1 MAKKKQALSTPLEFS
16 DFDSALK
23 AYSDFGTRYGP
34 YRAMTSMDSTQ
45 EPEPAKSRGL
55 LAVANDTV
63 IEAANAAAGGL
74 SSAANFIKPGNAVS
88 GWIDKNIIQA
98 GEESQSDVVKAS
110 KKKFRE
116 GVANADG
123 VMGELG
129 AVGGYIV
136 ENPLLAAAQAAGS
149 FVGPGAA
156 VKGAGMAARAAGLG
170 AKGIERAGRAGG
182 VAAGAAMA
190 GGDAAGTAYDLAIKA
205 GATEEEATAAAR
217 QASVIPALVGGA
229 GGAFGAEKLL
239 AGAKGFGGGAAAR
252 AAKTGLSEAAQEA
265 VEEGVTQYEG
275 QRAAIPFDPSI
286 DPSKGVA
293 AAAGMGAALG
303 GMTGAGTS
311 LLTGGHGAGQT
322 AVNPLDEAINLRA
335 AESGAPSQPLA
346 LPAPTITVDG
356 TGVARTADDR
366 NTMLQRGADGS
377 FVDVTEVPGQ
387 APLPD
392 PEMLALPAPVIQV
405 DGVGNAITSEDRNA
419 QAQQDLEARAARRQR
434 LDSGDILDVTPVPH
448 SPGFVPPEP
457 VPAPVVPERGA
468 LSRAANLGAAAT
480 QQAAPAMPTLGAQN
494 NEQPDVAVQ
503 GIDADTGEITAEAR
517 AGQIQEHLDFLSQMG
532 RTQGWTNEALAKR
545 TALQQELDLLSP
557 AQRMADLNDQAAEAE
572 ARAADWAGRQYRP
585 NPTELPEHAA
595 KGGPADIQEANEQR
609 RLKNIQQ
616 AQQEAAAARAQV
628 DQVEGEGNAQAQLA
642 AQQDR
647 ATRAAQAAPDILNK
661 QGKPFTVKLP
671 AVKAAQA
678 AGAGWEPVKVDGGY
692 VVRQVQSTD
701 TPAPAATK
709 AAAPAVQEATAK
721 AEEIAREGNAQRQQ
735 TAQADQDA
743 GARWDAMQPDAQR
756 AVLAAVPKMAK
767 VIRQNLEGKA
777 WEKMSAGNR
786 EKVLSAMNSEA
797 ASAQQQKKV
806 EEKPIEGKDLGNGW
820 AAFAPESG
828 TKAVPRAQMPQI
840 KAEHRGAMVNFM
852 NARGIAHQE
861 ETVPAASLKPT
872 QAEFSREKVQKALG
886 YEGGDRSILVS
897 QDGHVL
903 DGHHQW
909 MAAREQGKDVKTI
922 RLDAPIE
929 RLLEAAHEFPSS
941 STSGGAT
948 DPKTAD
954 TGSGATFT
962 PSVGTAVEITSGL
975 YQGNSGTVES
985 ISDTGRVVVRG
996 NNSLATGF
1004 ATTASDLA
1012 PSAQQAPTSGQFP
1025 LADADRSYSGIS
1037 RSGSRSAK
1045 ADRDAFEQFMAKAE
1059 QSGASVATTEAQRQA
1074 ASAALESL
1082 RTDYLAQYRS
1092 LMNTRSGAY
1101 SGFVAGRSNLNSKQ
1115 ANSRNAALD
1124 KAMQRFDTWT
1134 AENANRVHKAVLAA
1148 RTPEQVKADRDAAA
1162 AQIQEKADKKAA
1174 NLKATLLKFLSF
1186 KSGESMPYGKNAII
1200 TRVSYD
1206 RDGYPSSLTF
1216 KMADGSP
1223 LTDDKLDLLGTL
1235 KDKGETLEQA
1245 KARIRG
1251 LVDEVRAENP
1261 ELTRDIGAIRAAA
1274 SGKAAKPKSVP
1285 TKIAE
1290 AEAARADYFTP
1301 GNIVKSYIGNDRVI
1315 AYTPPDAQGVWSVTV
1330 QAVEKDGNA
1339 WVDVPS
1345 EAQRTHA
1352 TEPDARALTA
1362 GPVQR
1367 APAKD
1372 NQATPKAEAGPV
1384 SYLGRHNA
1392 IEDGIS
1398 SGQLALGDYK
1408 SAFAELESNQD
1419 AVLSELRQL
1428 TKDKLLR
1435 AGGPAF
1441 AYRMGSEKKEA
1452 IVLAVYQKMLDTY
1465 ALGRSYGPSFQILSA
1480 ANIAKNKAEKA
1491 QALRELV
1498 GNTKAE
1504 DLAARAAE
1512 IKAMRDEFKAKRAAE
1527 ADALTNPKTLQDYRG
1542 FMSHWVDQGDTS
1554 EAAYLRLT
1562 PEQRQ
1567 QFDALEAEQTKDQ
1580 REAEKR
1586 RARVTVQSA
1595 GNTTAGEIIAT
1606 KHTKHGHDLF
1616 VVQLAE
1622 RVERDAYDTLN
1633 SSAKRLGGSY
1643 SSYRGNGAVPGF
1655 QFRTRE
1661 AAEAFQKLVAG
1672 DTAQAQDLA
1681 NQRRDAFDDDKSQ
1694 SAAERLRTM
1703 AEALDERATESLGAD
1718 RKANTARR
1726 ARFAA
1731 SAEAA
1736 ARLQQALAGTM
1747 RNIAQAIEE
1756 GRAKFLDGVRQRVQ
1770 VEYLMAQLRN
1780 AKSNQLDAKYPN
1792 YGERMNRA
1800 GEPIDGQTVDF
1811 AQFPRFEMYRSD
1823 LASLARQLQE
1833 IEGGKKMGA
1842 ALGRLADDVTDAY
1855 TTWAKENLL
1864 RVSHFGSGDQL
1875 AEYASRDDAERA
1887 IKRSGLVGKAIVL
1900 PIKRGQNRVVLSPG
1914 EAMQRGLWQ
1923 GDGDKRIRLGMEFVE
1938 DLLKLGKRKGSK
1950 ALSLPWQLESA
1961 YENRSRLQR
1970 MGIQT
1975 PAEFRSALREL
1986 ASLQQEMGSPDRI
1999 KEMERAM
2006 VGRANDGLDFFPTS
2020 PAVVQSMLDAAEITE
2035 GMAVLEPSAGMGH
2048 IADAI
2053 VAESGAW
2060 PDVVELSPSRRE
2072 LLEAKGFHLAEA
2084 NDFLQMEPRRFFTFG
2099 DTFRAPDGVEGV
2111 MRGSGGM
2118 GSQRVRLVDRDGNG
2132 LGFYDRNDLTGLA
2145 QNGSWS
2151 GYDRIIMNP
2160 PFSDGRDIQHVMHAY
2175 SLLRPGGRIVAIM
2188 GEGAFFQ
2195 SNKRAEGFR
2204 EWLDERGAT
2213 NEKLPD
2219 GSFMDP
2225 SLPVNTGVS
2234 ARMVVIDKPATPEAG
2249 DSDTRFRRQDAD
2261 ADFDVDGFLQAMN
2274 DGQPVAQAR
2283 AEAVSA
2289 VQKTAD
2295 AIRAGWANGPEV
2307 TVVYDMADP
2316 AIPAA
2321 ARRADQAQ
2329 RSGGADGDPE
2339 GFYYGGKAYLLAS
2352 QLHTDKDVAR
2362 VLMHEALG
2370 HHGLRGVFGTGL
2382 DSVLEQIVAVRR
2394 GDVRRKAAEYGLDYD
2409 KPAHRLQAAEEV
2421 LAEWAQSRPE
2431 MGFVRRAVAAVRS
2444 WLRQHVPGFK
2454 GMRVTDDELIRAYI
2468 LPARGWV
2475 ERGAGAGMARDIAFS
2490 RTSATS
2496 MPDAIIG
2503 STLGT
2508 ASSHPD
2514 YAAAKGGDIEA
2525 AVRLAKD
2532 LVTPELLAKVKAVI
2546 GDSKPLVV
2554 PVAAEEAAG
2563 RNKIPRASAEVLALR
2578 LGLDTAFDIVQA
2590 NRARRTGMDGLDRLF
2605 APVDFEGAVE
2615 PGSYLLLDDTLTQ
2628 GGTFAA
2634 LASHIRE
2641 GGGTVAGV
2649 IALTVKQYSAKI
2661 QPSAETL
2668 ASLRQ
2673 KHGDLE
2679 NEFRAATGY
2688 GFDSLTESEARYLA
2702 RYEPADRL
2710 RDRISEEGRRGRA
2723 RQDQGDSGPGAVSD
2737 GPLFSRSRLADIKD
2751 SALTQLDSILSH
2763 PGKVSMWDK
2772 TVGTMRHLAERNPFF
2787 KPVYESAQQNID
2799 DVSMLA
2805 NDAADQ
2811 APRIL
2816 PRVDSMG
2823 DILGKNRKR
2832 PVSAADNKA
2841 VARPLF
2847 EGTLLWA
2854 RDINGQ
2860 ATLVEDLTK
2869 KYANLSAHNKA
2880 AMLLKANRIDAG
2892 VLAMWQG
2899 LPAQQYEKLIDSRFE
2914 SKILK
2919 AGVVW
2924 SDKEL
2929 QSQFGATPDQIS
2941 LYREARAA
2949 IDRSIDMTARADMMR
2964 TLGDEYAAM
2973 RDAVLEQP
2981 SMDSAAQL
2989 LLDML
2994 EQDAKAV
3001 PDNRDRLAVQMQQIR
3016 KRLEDAKALQDSG
3029 YAPLSRFGRYTV
3041 DVVDAAGERQY
3052 FGMYETIRE
3061 ANTAARNFRLTFPD
3075 AKVEQGTM
3083 SQQAYKLFAGVTP
3096 ESLELFGN
3104 MLGLD
3109 SEGNEAQDKAFQEYL
3124 KLTKNNHSALKR
3136 MIHRKGTSGFSE
3148 DVGRVVANFV
3158 YSNARQAAAGLNVG
3172 TLDKAINAIPKDQG
3186 ELKDLAMG
3194 LRSYIQDP
3202 QEEGQAVR
3210 GMLFAQY
3217 LGGSLASAFVNM
3229 TQPFQVTLPWLSQYG
3244 GMKKAGAQLAR
3255 ALKDMGTRGFQYEA
3269 DLAKALQSAE
3279 DDGVVSPQEIHQ
3291 LMSQARGA
3299 GALRAGDGTAA
3310 GNARATAA
3318 NAWERTK
3325 VAWGQPFALAEQFN
3339 RRSTFIA
3346 SYRLAKEQGIQNPS
3360 AFARKAVLD
3369 TQFVYSKAVKPQWAR
3384 GTIGGT
3390 LFTFK
3395 TYSVSYLEL
3404 MQRMWNQ
3411 GQAGSPERAAGRR
3424 AVGWSIAMLMLM
3436 GGAGGLPFAED
3447 VEDLIDAGGQLMGYS
3462 MSVKQWRKQLMQD
3475 VLGKDLAEFIEQGVS
3490 GLPGAPIDI
3499 SGRLGMGNLIPGT
3512 GLFLEKRDHSRDL
3525 LEIIGPAGDLI
3536 QRAATGARKALTGDI
3551 AGAAL
3556 EVSPTA
3562 VRNAAKGYDMADS
3575 GVYKDSKGR
3584 KVIDVTLGEA
3594 VAKAVGFQPK
3604 SVAETQ
3610 EATATEQNLI
3620 GQNRAMKERLTAD
3633 MAQAVY
3639 DKDGE
3644 KQGEIRERMRN
3655 WNRRNPESP
3664 LTIDMLAVRRRV
3676 IKMRQ
3681 TKAERV
3687 AAAAPKSIRA
3697 SVRQSLAEAQG
3708 PTTAP

>member
-1 MAKKKQALSTPLEFS
+1 MSKKKTPTPRALSSFDDLDAAGIGAGYVSPFTPGAAPAA
-16 DFDSALK
+16 D
-23 AYSDFGTRYGP
+23 
-34 YRAMTSMDSTQ
+34 
-45 EPEPAKSRGL
+45 EPPKSRGL
-55 LAVANDTV
+55 MAVANDTV

-116 GVANADG
+116 GVENADG

-129 AVGGYIV
+129 AVGSYIA

-156 VKGAGMAARAAGLG
+156 VKGAGMAARAAGM
-170 AKGIERAGRAGG
+170 ASKGIERAGRAGG

-311 LLTGGHGAGQT
+311 LLTGGHGAGQ
-322 AVNPLDEAINLRA
+322 APGNPLDEAIAVGNK
-335 AESGAPSQPLA
+335 GAQSQADTQQAQGAVSSVTDSQVLQPIGGSA
-346 LPAPTITVDG
+346 DWATTP
-356 TGVARTADDR
+356 GVAANVEPVASSSRQAQLKLLQDLSAVAKVAQGDDR
-366 NTMLQRGADGS
+366 KDALELLGALQRGAMPAH
-377 FVDVTEVPGQ
+377 VQRYVEGQ
-387 APLPD
+387 AQALVSAFPPD
-392 PEMLALPAPVIQV
+392 ALLPAPERGQPLDFSAQDIP
-405 DGVGNAITSEDRNA
+405 DFKTELGAAPDWSYDPRMLMDRPFETSGMH
-419 QAQQDLEARAARRQR
+419 LARRGNGMDGIAPPV
-434 LDSGDILDVTPVPH
+434 LDHDAVQQKTGLAMPPQLDTGRIEVDTGLPPLSVAKPERQWDTGGLTLADRDTPL
-448 SPGFVPPEP
+448 P
-457 VPAPVVPERGA
+457 VLKPRGA

-480 QQAAPAMPTLGAQN
+480 QQAAPAMLALGTQN
-494 NEQPDVAVQ
+494 NERPEVSAQ
-503 GIDADTGEITAEAR
+503 GIDAETGEISPEER
-517 AGQIQEHLDFLSQMG
+517 AGQIQEHLNFLSLMG
-532 RTQGWTNEALAKR
+532 RNQGWTNEALAQR

-557 AQRMADLNDQAAEAE
+557 AQRMADLQDQAAEAE
-572 ARAADWAGRQYRP
+572 ARAADWSGRQYRP

-595 KGGPADIQEANEQR
+595 KGGPVDIQEANEQR

-647 ATRAAQAAPDILNK
+647 AARVAQAAPDILNK
-661 QGKPFTVKLP
+661 QGKPFTVTLP

-678 AGAGWEPVKVDGGY
+678 AGAGWEPVKVEGGY
-692 VVRQVQSTD
+692 VVRQVQPTD
-701 TPAPAATK
+701 SPAPAAPTEPK
-709 AAAPAVQEATAK
+709 VPAPAAQAATGK

-735 TAQADQDA
+735 VAQADQDA
-743 GARWDAMQPDAQR
+743 GARWDAMQPDVQR

-797 ASAQQQKKV
+797 FIAMQKSNEAIKEVAKSSAVQSPVDYEAQVAELLDPKHPRAEVTIAAGDEIPESVLRAQTSRRNDPGYVMKPGKGGTVLLTSSTKNAQPAAPKV
-806 EEKPIEGKDLGNGW
+806 EGKDLGNGW
-820 AAFAPESG
+820 AAFAPDSG

-861 ETVPAASLKPT
+861 ETVPASSLKPT
-872 QAEFSREKVQKALG
+872 QAEFSREKVKKALG

-922 RLDAPIE
+922 RLDAPIDQ
-929 RLLEAAHEFPSS
+929 LLEAAHEFPSS
-941 STSGGAT
+941 STSGGAVDSKAAGT
-948 DPKTAD
+948 ER
-954 TGSGATFT
+954 SGAAFT
-962 PSVGTAVEITSGL
+962 PSVGAVVEITSGL
-975 YQGNSGTVES
+975 YKGHRGTVES
-985 ISDTGRVVVRG
+985 VSDTGRVVVRG
-996 NNSLATGF
+996 DNALGTGYS
-1004 ATTASDLA
+1004 TTADELA
-1012 PSAQQAPTSGQFP
+1012 PA
-1025 LADADRSYSGIS
+1025 
-1037 RSGSRSAK
+1037 AK
-1045 ADRDAFEQFMAKAE
+1045 
-1059 QSGASVATTEAQRQA
+1059 STP
-1074 ASAALESL
+1074 
-1082 RTDYLAQYRS
+1082 
-1092 LMNTRSGAY
+1092 
-1101 SGFVAGRSNLNSKQ
+1101 
-1115 ANSRNAALD
+1115 
-1124 KAMQRFDTWT
+1124 
-1134 AENANRVHKAVLAA
+1134 A
-1148 RTPEQVKADRDAAA
+1148 RKPRA
-1162 AQIQEKADKKAA
+1162 AQDGDAEK
-1174 NLKATLLKFLSF
+1174 
-1186 KSGESMPYGKNAII
+1186 
-1200 TRVSYD
+1200 
-1206 RDGYPSSLTF
+1206 
-1216 KMADGSP
+1216 
-1223 LTDDKLDLLGTL
+1223 
-1235 KDKGETLEQA
+1235 
-1245 KARIRG
+1245 
-1251 LVDEVRAENP
+1251 
-1261 ELTRDIGAIRAAA
+1261 
-1274 SGKAAKPKSVP
+1274 
-1285 TKIAE
+1285 
-1290 AEAARADYFTP
+1290 ARADYFIP
-1301 GNIVKSYIGNDRVI
+1301 GNIVKSYGGHDRVI
-1315 AYTPPDAQGVWSVTV
+1315 AYTAPDADGQWSVKV
-1330 QAVEKDGNA
+1330 QAVRKEGDA
-1339 WVDVPS
+1339 WVNEPN
-1345 EAQRTHA
+1345 EGARTHS
-1352 TEPDARALTA
+1352 TPPDARALKA

-1367 APAKD
+1367 APAKES
-1372 NQATPKAEAGPV
+1372 QAAPKAEAEAV
-1384 SYLGRHNA
+1384 SFLGRHNT

-1398 SGQLALGDYK
+1398 SGQLALDDYK

-1419 AVLSELRQL
+1419 AVLSELQQL

-1441 AYRMGSEKKEA
+1441 AYRMGSEKKDA
-1452 IVLAVYQKMLDTY
+1452 IVLAAYQKMLDTY
-1465 ALGRSYGPSFQILSA
+1465 ALGRSYGPGIQFLSA
-1480 ANIAKNKAEKA
+1480 ANIAKNKADKA

-1498 GNTKAE
+1498 GNTTAE

-1512 IKAMRDEFKAKRAAE
+1512 IKALREEFKAQRTAE
-1527 ADALTNPKTLQDYRG
+1527 AEALANPKTLQDFRG
-1542 FMSHWVDQGDTS
+1542 FMSHWADQGETS
-1554 EAAYLRLT
+1554 QAAYLRLT

-1567 QFDALEAEQTKDQ
+1567 KFDALEAEQTKDQ

-1681 NQRRDAFDDDKSQ
+1681 NQRRDAFEDDKSQ
-1694 SAAERLRTM
+1694 TTVERLRAM
-1703 AEALDERATESLGAD
+1703 AEALDQGADEQLGAD
-1718 RKANTARR
+1718 RKTNTSRR
-1726 ARFAA
+1726 ARMANAA
-1731 SAEAA
+1731 EDA
-1736 ARLQQALAGTM
+1736 ARGSKAYAGTM
-1747 RNIAQAIEE
+1747 RNLADAIEA
-1756 GRAKFLDGVRQRVQ
+1756 GRVQFLDGVRTKTQLSQLLQALGSAKVQ
-1770 VEYLMAQLRN
+1770 QLMAKHGSWAAVEEN
-1780 AKSNQLDAKYPN
+1780 KHAPMDA
-1792 YGERMNRA
+1792 
-1800 GEPIDGQTVDF
+1800 QTVDF
-1811 AQFPRFEMYRSD
+1811 AEFPRFTMYRSD
-1823 LASLARQLQE
+1823 LAGLARQLLE
-1833 IEGGKKMGA
+1833 IDGGKKIGA
-1842 ALGRLADDVTDAY
+1842 SLARLADDVTDAY
-1855 TTWAKENLL
+1855 TSWAKDNLL
-1864 RVSHFGSGDQL
+1864 SVSHFGNKTKGSFAD
-1875 AEYASRDDAERA
+1875 YASKDLAERA
-1887 IKRSGLVGKAIVL
+1887 IRKSDLVGKAVVL
-1900 PIKRGQNRVVLSPG
+1900 QIKRGQNRVILSPG
-1914 EAMQRGLWQ
+1914 EAMQQGLWQ
-1923 GDGDKRIRLGMEFVE
+1923 GDGDKRIQLGMPFVE
-1938 DLLKLGKRKGSK
+1938 DLAKLGKRKGSK
-1950 ALSLPWQLESA
+1950 VLALPWQLESTL
-1961 YENRSRLQR
+1961 EKRQRLQR

-1986 ASLQQEMGSPDRI
+1986 QNLRQERAEPDRI
-1999 KEMERAM
+1999 KQLERSM
-2006 VGRANDGLDFFPTS
+2006 VGRSNDGLDFFPTG
-2020 PAVVQSMLDAAEITE
+2020 AAATEAAIDAAEIQP
-2035 GMAVLEPSAGMGH
+2035 GMEVLEPHAGMAH

-2053 VAESGAW
+2053 REQTGVEPDVAE
-2060 PDVVELSPSRRE
+2060 LSNTRRE
-2072 LLEAKGFHLAEA
+2072 LLEAKGYNLVGS
-2084 NDFLQMEPRRFFTFG
+2084 DFLELQG
-2099 DTFRAPDGVEGV
+2099 K
-2111 MRGSGGM
+2111 
-2118 GSQRVRLVDRDGNG
+2118 Q
-2132 LGFYDRNDLTGLA
+2132 
-2145 QNGSWS
+2145 
-2151 GYDRIIMNP
+2151 YDRIVMNP
-2160 PFSDGRDIQHVMHAY
+2160 PFSNGRDIQHVQHAY
-2175 SLLRPGGRIVAIM
+2175 GLLKPGGRLVAIV

-2234 ARMVVIDKPATPEAG
+2234 ARMVVIDKPAIQAAG

-2289 VQKTAD
+2289 VQKTVD

-2382 DSVLEQIVAVRR
+2382 DSVLKQIVSVRR
-2394 GDVRRKAAEYGLDYD
+2394 GDVRRKAVEYGLLD
-2409 KPAHRLQAAEEV
+2409 KKKLGDVALDDATADQIWNAMTPEHRLQAAEEV

-2431 MGFVRRAVAAVRS
+2431 MGFVRRAVAAIRS
-2444 WLRQHVPGFK
+2444 WLRQHVARFK
-2454 GMRVTDDELIRAYI
+2454 SSEVTDDEIIRSFI
-2468 LPARGWV
+2468 LPARSWV
-2475 ERGAGAGMARDIAFS
+2475 ERGAGAGMAGDIAFS

-2503 STLGT
+2503 STLGS

-2514 YAAAKGGDIEA
+2514 YAAAKAGDIEA
-2525 AVRLAKD
+2525 AFRLAQD
-2532 LVTPELLAKVKAVI
+2532 IVTPELVAKVRAAI
-2546 GDSKPLVV
+2546 GDSKPVVV
-2554 PVAAEEAAG
+2554 PVAAEEATG
-2563 RNKIPRASAEVLALR
+2563 RNRIPVAAAGVLAQR
-2578 LGLDTAFDIVQA
+2578 LGLSTSGAIVQA
-2590 NRARRTGMDGLDRLF
+2590 NRAHRTGMDGLDRIF
-2605 APVDFEGAVE
+2605 APVDFAGAVE
-2615 PGSYLLLDDTLTQ
+2615 AKPYLLVDDTLTQ

-2649 IALTVKQYSAKI
+2649 IALTGKQYSAKI
-2661 QPSAETL
+2661 QPSAEIL

-2688 GFDSLTESEARYLA
+2688 GFDALTESEARYLA

-2710 RDRISEEGRRGRA
+2710 RDRISAEGHRGRA
-2723 RQDQGDSGPGAVSD
+2723 GEDQGNAGPGPLAD
-2737 GPLFSRSRLADIKD
+2737 GPLFSRSRLADIKG
-2751 SALTQLDSILSH
+2751 SALSQLDNILSH

-2860 ATLVEDLTK
+2860 ASLVEDLVK

-2899 LPAQQYEKLIDSRFE
+2899 LPAQQYENMINSRFE

-2964 TLGDEYAAM
+2964 TLGDGYAAM

-2981 SMDSAAQL
+2981 SLDSAGQL

-3001 PDNRDRLAVQMQQIR
+3001 PDNRDRLAIQMQQIR
-3016 KRLEDAKALQDSG
+3016 KRLEDAKALQESG

-3052 FGMYETIRE
+3052 FGMYETMRE

>member
-1 MAKKKQALSTPLEFS
+1 MASKKTPKLPYESVTLKDIPDGFFS
-16 DFDSALK
+16 GMYDPQDV
-23 AYSDFGTRYGP
+23 
-34 YRAMTSMDSTQ
+34 Q
-45 EPEPAKSRGL
+45 PAPTAEAPKSRGL

-116 GVANADG
+116 GVDKADG

-129 AVGGYIV
+129 AVGSYIA

-156 VKGAGMAARAAGLG
+156 VKGAGMAARTAGLG

-275 QRAAIPFDPSI
+275 QRAAVPFDPSI

-311 LLTGGHGAGQT
+311 LLTGGHAPVMDNALDSAINQPQLTVEQAQAAIDSVSNGTASPDQQALLAQLQADRTGQNNVSPIMDMD
-322 AVNPLDEAINLRA
+322 ALQRNGVPPIGLLDEVALSR
-335 AESGAPSQPLA
+335 EGLGAP
-346 LPAPTITVDG
+346 
-356 TGVARTADDR
+356 
-366 NTMLQRGADGS
+366 
-377 FVDVTEVPGQ
+377 
-387 APLPD
+387 
-392 PEMLALPAPVIQV
+392 
-405 DGVGNAITSEDRNA
+405 A
-419 QAQQDLEARAARRQR
+419 Q
-434 LDSGDILDVTPVPH
+434 
-448 SPGFVPPEP
+448 
-457 VPAPVVPERGA
+457 VVPERGA
-468 LSRAANLGAAAT
+468 LSRAANLSAAT
-480 QQAAPAMPTLGAQN
+480 QQATPLTTAAETQEQQQSAQPTEGADM
-494 NEQPDVAVQ
+494 E
-503 GIDADTGEITAEAR
+503 TGEISPEAR
-517 AGQIQEHLDFLSQMG
+517 VGQIQEHLDFLAQMG
-532 RTQGWTNEALAKR
+532 RSQGWTNEALAQR

-585 NPTELPEHAA
+585 NPTELPEHVA

-647 ATRAAQAAPDILNK
+647 AARVAQAAPDILNK

-692 VVRQVQSTD
+692 VVRQVQPSD
-701 TPAPAATK
+701 SPAPAAPK
-709 AAAPAVQEATAK
+709 AAAPAMQEATAK

-735 TAQADQDA
+735 VAQADQDA

-797 ASAQQQKKV
+797 FIAMQKSNEAIKEVAKPSSLQSPIDYEAQVAELLDPKHPRSEVTIAAGDEIPESVLRAQTSRRNDPGYVMKPGKGGTVLLTSSTKNAQPAAPKV
-806 EEKPIEGKDLGNGW
+806 EGKDLGNGW

-897 QDGHVL
+897 KDGHVL

-929 RLLEAAHEFPSS
+929 QLLEAAHDFPSS
-941 STSGGAT
+941 TTRGGAT
-948 DPKTAD
+948 DSKTEDA
-954 TGSGATFT
+954 GSGATFT

-996 NNSLATGF
+996 DNALATGF

-1025 LADADRSYSGIS
+1025 LAEADRSYSGIS
-1037 RSGSRSAK
+1037 RSGSQRAR
-1045 ADRDAFEQFMAKAE
+1045 ADREAFEQFMAKAE

-1074 ASAALESL
+1074 ASTALEAL

-1101 SGFVAGRSNLNSKQ
+1101 SGFVAGRGNLNSKQ

-1124 KAMQRFDTWT
+1124 KAMERFDSW
-1134 AENANRVHKAVLAA
+1134 AGDNADRVRKAVLAA
-1148 RTPEQVKADRDAAA
+1148 RTPEQVKADRDKMAADMK
-1162 AQIQEKADKKAA
+1162 EKEEKRAA
-1174 NLKATLLKFLSF
+1174 NLKAQLLKFLSF

-1206 RDGYPSSLTF
+1206 RDGYPSSLNF

-1223 LTDDKLDLLGTL
+1223 LTDDKVELVATL

-1245 KARIRG
+1245 KTRIRA
-1251 LVDEVRAENP
+1251 LVDELRAENP
-1261 ELTRDIGAIRAAA
+1261 ELVKGIGAMRTAA
-1274 SGKAAKPKSVP
+1274 SAKAEKPAKEDSSP
-1285 TKIAE
+1285 
-1290 AEAARADYFTP
+1290 
-1301 GNIVKSYIGNDRVI
+1301 
-1315 AYTPPDAQGVWSVTV
+1315 
-1330 QAVEKDGNA
+1330 
-1339 WVDVPS
+1339 
-1345 EAQRTHA
+1345 
-1352 TEPDARALTA
+1352 
-1362 GPVQR
+1362 
-1367 APAKD
+1367 APASFLD
-1372 NQATPKAEAGPV
+1372 
-1384 SYLGRHNA
+1384 RHNT
-1392 IEDGIS
+1392 IDDGIN
-1398 SGQLALGDYK
+1398 SGQLALDDYK
-1408 SAFAELESNQD
+1408 SAFAELESNPD
-1419 AVLSELRQL
+1419 AVHAELQKL
-1428 TKDKLLR
+1428 TKDQLLR

-1441 AYRMGSEKKEA
+1441 AYRMGSEKKDA
-1452 IVLAVYQKMLDTY
+1452 IVLAAYQKMLDTY

-1480 ANIAKNKAEKA
+1480 ANIAKNKADKA

-1498 GNTKAE
+1498 GNTTAE

-1527 ADALTNPKTLQDYRG
+1527 ADALANPKTLQDYRG
-1542 FMSHWVDQGDTS
+1542 FMNHWVDQGDTS

-1655 QFRTRE
+1655 QFRSRD

-1672 DTAQAQDLA
+1672 DTEQAQDLA
-1681 NQRRDAFDDDKSQ
+1681 NQRRDAFEDDKSQ
-1694 SAAERLRTM
+1694 TTVERLRAM
-1703 AEALDERATESLGAD
+1703 AEALDQSADEQLGAD
-1718 RKANTARR
+1718 RKTNTARR
-1726 ARFAA
+1726 ARMANAA
-1731 SAEAA
+1731 EDA
-1736 ARLQQALAGTM
+1736 ARGSKAYAGTM
-1747 RNIAQAIEE
+1747 RNLADAIEA
-1756 GRAKFLDGVRQRVQ
+1756 GQVQFLDGVRTKTQLSQLLQALGSAKVQ
-1770 VEYLMAQLRN
+1770 QLMAKHGSWAAVEEN
-1780 AKSNQLDAKYPN
+1780 KHAPMDA
-1792 YGERMNRA
+1792 
-1800 GEPIDGQTVDF
+1800 QTVDF
-1811 AQFPRFEMYRSD
+1811 AEFPRFTMYRSD
-1823 LASLARQLQE
+1823 LAGLARQLQE

-1842 ALGRLADDVTDAY
+1842 ALARLADDVTEAY
-1855 TTWAKENLL
+1855 TSWAKDNLL
-1864 RVSHFGSGDQL
+1864 SVSHFGNKTKGGFADYSTKDM
-1875 AEYASRDDAERA
+1875 AERA
-1887 IKRSGLVGKAIVL
+1887 IRKSGLVGKAVVL
-1900 PIKRGQNRVVLSPG
+1900 QVKRGQNRIVLSPG
-1914 EAMQRGLWQ
+1914 EAMQQGLWQ
-1923 GDGDKRIRLGMEFVE
+1923 GDGDKRIQLGMEFVE
-1938 DLLKLGKRKGSK
+1938 NLAKLGKRKGSK
-1950 ALSLPWQLESA
+1950 VLALPWQLESTL
-1961 YENRSRLQR
+1961 EKRQRLQR

-1986 ASLQQEMGSPDRI
+1986 QALRQERAEPDRI
-1999 KEMERAM
+1999 KQLERAM
-2006 VGRANDGLDFFPTS
+2006 VGRANDGLDFFPTG
-2020 PAVVQSMLDAAEITE
+2020 AAATAAAIDAAEIQP
-2035 GMAVLEPSAGMGH
+2035 GMDVLEPHAGMAH

-2053 VAESGAW
+2053 REQTGVE
-2060 PDVVELSPSRRE
+2060 PDVGELSNARRE
-2072 LLEAKGFHLAEA
+2072 LLEAKGYNLVGS
-2084 NDFLQMEPRRFFTFG
+2084 DFLEFQG
-2099 DTFRAPDGVEGV
+2099 K
-2111 MRGSGGM
+2111 
-2118 GSQRVRLVDRDGNG
+2118 Q
-2132 LGFYDRNDLTGLA
+2132 
-2145 QNGSWS
+2145 
-2151 GYDRIIMNP
+2151 YDRIVMNP
-2160 PFSDGRDIQHVMHAY
+2160 PFSDGRDIQHVQHAY
-2175 SLLRPGGRIVAIM
+2175 GLLKPGGRLVAIV

-2225 SLPVNTGVS
+2225 SLPVNTGAA
-2234 ARMVVIDKPATPEAG
+2234 ARMVVVDKPATSAAG
-2249 DSDTRFRRQDAD
+2249 DSDTRFRRQEAD
-2261 ADFDVDGFLQAMN
+2261 ADFDVEGFLQAMN
-2274 DGQPVAQAR
+2274 DGQPVALAR
-2283 AEAVSA
+2283 AEAMSA
-2289 VQKTAD
+2289 VQKTVD

-2316 AIPAA
+2316 AIPAT

-2339 GFYYGGKAYLLAS
+2339 GFYYGGKAYLLAN

-2421 LAEWAQSRPE
+2421 LAEWSQSRPE

-2454 GMRVTDDELIRAYI
+2454 GMRVTDDEIIRSYI

-2514 YAAAKGGDIEA
+2514 YAAAKGGNIEA
-2525 AVRLAKD
+2525 AFRLAQD
-2532 LVTPELLAKVKAVI
+2532 IVTPELVAKVRAAI
-2546 GDSKPLVV
+2546 GDTKPVVV
-2554 PVAAEEAAG
+2554 PVAAEEATG
-2563 RNKIPRASAEVLALR
+2563 RNRIPVAAAGVLAQR
-2578 LGLDTAFDIVQA
+2578 LGLSTSGAIVQA
-2590 NRARRTGMDGLDRLF
+2590 NRAHRTGMDGLDRIF
-2605 APVDFEGAVE
+2605 APVDFAGKVE
-2615 PGSYLLLDDTLTQ
+2615 AKPYLLVDDTLTQ

-2649 IALTVKQYSAKI
+2649 IALTGKQYSAKI
-2661 QPSAETL
+2661 QPSAESL

-2710 RDRISEEGRRGRA
+2710 RDRISAEGHRGRA
-2723 RQDQGDSGPGAVSD
+2723 GEDQGNAGPGSLED

-2823 DILGKNRKR
+2823 DIVGKNRKR

-2860 ATLVEDLTK
+2860 ASLVEDLTK
-2869 KYANLSAHNKA
+2869 KYANLGVHNKA

-2919 AGVVW
+2919 AGIVW

-2929 QSQFGATPDQIS
+2929 QSQFGATPDQIR

-3255 ALKDMGTRGFQYEA
+3255 ALKDMGTKGFQYEA

-3404 MQRMWNQ
+3404 MQRMWTQ
-3411 GQAGSPERAAGRR
+3411 GGKEGKR

-3447 VEDLIDAGGQLMGYS
+3447 IEDLIDAGGQLMGYS

-3475 VLGKDLAEFIEQGVS
+3475 VLGKELADFIEQGVS
-3490 GLPGAPIDI
+3490 GLPGAPVDI

-3639 DKDGE
+3639 DKDVE
-3644 KQGEIRERMRN
+3644 RQAEIRERQQA

-3664 LTIDMLAVRRRV
+3664 LFIDRRSVRQRV

>member
-1 MAKKKQALSTPLEFS
+1 MAKKKTPPPRALSSFDDLDAAGIGAGYVSPFTPS
-16 DFDSALK
+16 DA
-23 AYSDFGTRYGP
+23 
-34 YRAMTSMDSTQ
+34 
-45 EPEPAKSRGL
+45 PAADETPKSRGL

-116 GVANADG
+116 EVEKADG

-129 AVGGYIV
+129 AVGSYIA
-136 ENPLLAAAQAAGS
+136 ESPLLAAAQAAGS

-156 VKGAGMAARAAGLG
+156 VKGAGMAARTAGLG

-265 VEEGVTQYEG
+265 VEEGVAQYEG
-275 QRAAIPFDPSI
+275 QRAAVPFDPSI

-311 LLTGGHGAGQT
+311 LLTGGHAPVMDNALDSAINQPQLTVEQAQAAIDSVSNGSASPDQLALLVQLQADRTGQNNVSPIMDMD
-322 AVNPLDEAINLRA
+322 ALQRNGVPPIGLLDEVALSR
-335 AESGAPSQPLA
+335 EGLGAP
-346 LPAPTITVDG
+346 
-356 TGVARTADDR
+356 
-366 NTMLQRGADGS
+366 
-377 FVDVTEVPGQ
+377 
-387 APLPD
+387 
-392 PEMLALPAPVIQV
+392 
-405 DGVGNAITSEDRNA
+405 A
-419 QAQQDLEARAARRQR
+419 Q
-434 LDSGDILDVTPVPH
+434 
-448 SPGFVPPEP
+448 
-457 VPAPVVPERGA
+457 VVPERGA
-468 LSRAANLGAAAT
+468 LSRAANLSAAT
-480 QQAAPAMPTLGAQN
+480 QQATPLTTAAETQEQQQSAQPTEGADM
-494 NEQPDVAVQ
+494 EA
-503 GIDADTGEITAEAR
+503 GEISPEAR
-517 AGQIQEHLDFLSQMG
+517 VGRIQEHLDFLAQMG
-532 RTQGWTNEALAKR
+532 RSQGWTNEALAQR

-585 NPTELPEHAA
+585 NPTELPEHAV

-678 AGAGWEPVKVDGGY
+678 AGAGWEPVKLDGGY
-692 VVRQVQSTD
+692 VVRQVQPTD
-701 TPAPAATK
+701 SPAPAATK

-777 WEKMSAGNR
+777 WEKMSSGNR

-797 ASAQQQKKV
+797 ASAQQQKKA

-1101 SGFVAGRSNLNSKQ
+1101 SGFVVGRSNLNSKQ

-1124 KAMQRFDTWT
+1124 KAMERFDSW
-1134 AENANRVHKAVLAA
+1134 AGDNADRVRKAVLAA
-1148 RTPEQVKADRDAAA
+1148 RTPEQAKADRDKVAAD
-1162 AQIQEKADKKAA
+1162 IKEKAEKRAA
-1174 NLKATLLKFLSF
+1174 NLKAQLLKFLSF

-1223 LTDDKLDLLGTL
+1223 LTDDKVELVTTL
-1235 KDKGETLEQA
+1235 KDRGETLAQA
-1245 KARIRG
+1245 KARIRA

-1261 ELTRDIGAIRAAA
+1261 QLNGGAGAIRAAA
-1274 SGKAAKPKSVP
+1274 LDKAAKPKSVP
-1285 TKIAE
+1285 AKIAE
-1290 AEAARADYFTP
+1290 AQAARADYFTP
-1301 GNIVKSYIGNDRVI
+1301 GNIVKSYGGHDRVI
-1315 AYTPPDAQGVWSVTV
+1315 AYTAPDADGHWSVKVQAVRKEGDAWVNEPNESERTHSTPPDARQL
-1330 QAVEKDGNA
+1330 K
-1339 WVDVPS
+1339 
-1345 EAQRTHA
+1345 
-1352 TEPDARALTA
+1352 A
-1362 GPVQR
+1362 GPVQ
-1367 APAKD
+1367 
-1372 NQATPKAEAGPV
+1372 
-1384 SYLGRHNA
+1384 
-1392 IEDGIS
+1392 
-1398 SGQLALGDYK
+1398 
-1408 SAFAELESNQD
+1408 
-1419 AVLSELRQL
+1419 
-1428 TKDKLLR
+1428 
-1435 AGGPAF
+1435 
-1441 AYRMGSEKKEA
+1441 
-1452 IVLAVYQKMLDTY
+1452 
-1465 ALGRSYGPSFQILSA
+1465 A
-1480 ANIAKNKAEKA
+1480 ANSDAE
-1491 QALRELV
+1491 QAASFR
-1498 GNTKAE
+1498 
-1504 DLAARAAE
+1504 RSS
-1512 IKAMRDEFKAKRAAE
+1512 
-1527 ADALTNPKTLQDYRG
+1527 AD
-1542 FMSHWVDQGDTS
+1542 
-1554 EAAYLRLT
+1554 EAA
-1562 PEQRQ
+1562 
-1567 QFDALEAEQTKDQ
+1567 
-1580 REAEKR
+1580 
-1586 RARVTVQSA
+1586 
-1595 GNTTAGEIIAT
+1595 G
-1606 KHTKHGHDLF
+1606 
-1616 VVQLAE
+1616 
-1622 RVERDAYDTLN
+1622 
-1633 SSAKRLGGSY
+1633 
-1643 SSYRGNGAVPGF
+1643 
-1655 QFRTRE
+1655 
-1661 AAEAFQKLVAG
+1661 
-1672 DTAQAQDLA
+1672 
-1681 NQRRDAFDDDKSQ
+1681 
-1694 SAAERLRTM
+1694 
-1703 AEALDERATESLGAD
+1703 
-1718 RKANTARR
+1718 
-1726 ARFAA
+1726 
-1731 SAEAA
+1731 
-1736 ARLQQALAGTM
+1736 
-1747 RNIAQAIEE
+1747 
-1756 GRAKFLDGVRQRVQ
+1756 
-1770 VEYLMAQLRN
+1770 
-1780 AKSNQLDAKYPN
+1780 
-1792 YGERMNRA
+1792 
-1800 GEPIDGQTVDF
+1800 
-1811 AQFPRFEMYRSD
+1811 
-1823 LASLARQLQE
+1823 
-1833 IEGGKKMGA
+1833 
-1842 ALGRLADDVTDAY
+1842 
-1855 TTWAKENLL
+1855 
-1864 RVSHFGSGDQL
+1864 
-1875 AEYASRDDAERA
+1875 
-1887 IKRSGLVGKAIVL
+1887 
-1900 PIKRGQNRVVLSPG
+1900 
-1914 EAMQRGLWQ
+1914 
-1923 GDGDKRIRLGMEFVE
+1923 
-1938 DLLKLGKRKGSK
+1938 
-1950 ALSLPWQLESA
+1950 
-1961 YENRSRLQR
+1961 
-1970 MGIQT
+1970 
-1975 PAEFRSALREL
+1975 
-1986 ASLQQEMGSPDRI
+1986 
-1999 KEMERAM
+1999 
-2006 VGRANDGLDFFPTS
+2006 
-2020 PAVVQSMLDAAEITE
+2020 
-2035 GMAVLEPSAGMGH
+2035 
-2048 IADAI
+2048 
-2053 VAESGAW
+2053 
-2060 PDVVELSPSRRE
+2060 
-2072 LLEAKGFHLAEA
+2072 
-2084 NDFLQMEPRRFFTFG
+2084 
-2099 DTFRAPDGVEGV
+2099 
-2111 MRGSGGM
+2111 
-2118 GSQRVRLVDRDGNG
+2118 
-2132 LGFYDRNDLTGLA
+2132 
-2145 QNGSWS
+2145 
-2151 GYDRIIMNP
+2151 
-2160 PFSDGRDIQHVMHAY
+2160 
-2175 SLLRPGGRIVAIM
+2175 
-2188 GEGAFFQ
+2188 
-2195 SNKRAEGFR
+2195 
-2204 EWLDERGAT
+2204 
-2213 NEKLPD
+2213 
-2219 GSFMDP
+2219 
-2225 SLPVNTGVS
+2225 
-2234 ARMVVIDKPATPEAG
+2234 
-2249 DSDTRFRRQDAD
+2249 

-2283 AEAVSA
+2283 AQAVSA

-2339 GFYYGGKAYLLAS
+2339 GFYYEGKAYLLAS

-2431 MGFVRRAVAAVRS
+2431 MGFVRRAVAAIRS
-2444 WLRQHVPGFK
+2444 WLRQHVARFK
-2454 GMRVTDDELIRAYI
+2454 NSEVTDNEIIRAYI

-2475 ERGAGAGMARDIAFS
+2475 ERGAGAGEQNAPSFSRGTQPELDTFAAEFMAELSGVDELFHNPIVHAGSAEAALRQIDPTIKFMGDVTAVDERQESGADTKLLFRTANGRDFYVFEKGDDFWLDVSRLDEGGGGNAIYSALMDYAASDNKVFIGDPAGLSDIAMRRRLEAMLSSAIKHGSTDHMQPHARQVQGDETLGIPALKWKQGDTIGNVQRMIDVSLAAISAYVPEFRRARYDFATGTFRNSQGLPLSDEDLRGWASEHPRMRAAGAGIRSIKRGILLNTLARAEGGQRPGLLAQVLRQPRQLVGPQAQGIFYS
-2490 RTSATS
+2490 RSAS
-2496 MPDAIIG
+2496 DSVIPDAIIG
-2503 STLGT
+2503 STLGS

-2532 LVTPELLAKVKAVI
+2532 LVTPELVAKVMAVI

-2563 RNKIPRASAEVLALR
+2563 RNKIPRASAEVLAQR

-2649 IALTVKQYSAKI
+2649 IALTGKQYSAKI

-2860 ATLVEDLTK
+2860 ASLVEDLTK
-2869 KYANLSAHNKA
+2869 KYANLSVHNKA
-2880 AMLLKANRIDAG
+2880 AMLLKAHRIDAG

-3016 KRLEDAKALQDSG
+3016 KRLEDAKGLQESG

-3172 TLDKAINAIPKDQG
+3172 T
-3186 ELKDLAMG
+3186 
-3194 LRSYIQDP
+3194 
-3202 QEEGQAVR
+3202 
-3210 GMLFAQY
+3210 
-3217 LGGSLASAFVNM
+3217 
-3229 TQPFQVTLPWLSQYG
+3229 
-3244 GMKKAGAQLAR
+3244 
-3255 ALKDMGTRGFQYEA
+3255 
-3269 DLAKALQSAE
+3269 
-3279 DDGVVSPQEIHQ
+3279 
-3291 LMSQARGA
+3291 
-3299 GALRAGDGTAA
+3299 
-3310 GNARATAA
+3310 
-3318 NAWERTK
+3318 
-3325 VAWGQPFALAEQFN
+3325 
-3339 RRSTFIA
+3339 
-3346 SYRLAKEQGIQNPS
+3346 
-3360 AFARKAVLD
+3360 
-3369 TQFVYSKAVKPQWAR
+3369 
-3384 GTIGGT
+3384 
-3390 LFTFK
+3390 
-3395 TYSVSYLEL
+3395 
-3404 MQRMWNQ
+3404 
-3411 GQAGSPERAAGRR
+3411 
-3424 AVGWSIAMLMLM
+3424 
-3436 GGAGGLPFAED
+3436 
-3447 VEDLIDAGGQLMGYS
+3447 
-3462 MSVKQWRKQLMQD
+3462 
-3475 VLGKDLAEFIEQGVS
+3475 
-3490 GLPGAPIDI
+3490 
-3499 SGRLGMGNLIPGT
+3499 
-3512 GLFLEKRDHSRDL
+3512 
-3525 LEIIGPAGDLI
+3525 
-3536 QRAATGARKALTGDI
+3536 
-3551 AGAAL
+3551 
-3556 EVSPTA
+3556 
-3562 VRNAAKGYDMADS
+3562 
-3575 GVYKDSKGR
+3575 
-3584 KVIDVTLGEA
+3584 
-3594 VAKAVGFQPK
+3594 
-3604 SVAETQ
+3604 
-3610 EATATEQNLI
+3610 
-3620 GQNRAMKERLTAD
+3620 
-3633 MAQAVY
+3633 
-3639 DKDGE
+3639 
-3644 KQGEIRERMRN
+3644 
-3655 WNRRNPESP
+3655 
-3664 LTIDMLAVRRRV
+3664 
-3676 IKMRQ
+3676 
-3681 TKAERV
+3681 
-3687 AAAAPKSIRA
+3687 
-3697 SVRQSLAEAQG
+3697 
-3708 PTTAP
+3708 

>member
-1 MAKKKQALSTPLEFS
+1 MAKKKQAPSTPVEFS

-23 AYSDFGTRYGP
+23 AYGDFGAQYGP
-34 YRAMTSMDSTQ
+34 YRAVPSMDASQ
-45 EPEPAKSRGL
+45 EQEPAKSRGL

-63 IEAANAAAGGL
+63 IEAANSAAGGL

-116 GVANADG
+116 GVEKADG

-129 AVGGYIV
+129 AVGSYIA

-156 VKGAGMAARAAGLG
+156 VKGAGMAARTAGLG

-275 QRAAIPFDPSI
+275 QRAAVPFDPSI

-311 LLTGGHGAGQT
+311 LLTGGHAAGQP
-322 AVNPLDEAINLRA
+322 AGNPLEEAINQRA

-366 NTMLQRGADGS
+366 NTVLQRSADGS
-377 FVDVTEVPGQ
+377 FVDMTEVPGQ

-405 DGVGNAITSEDRNA
+405 DGAGNAITSEDRNA

-480 QQAAPAMPTLGAQN
+480 QQATPAMPAIGAQN
-494 NEQPDVAVQ
+494 NEQPEFAAQ
-503 GIDADTGEITAEAR
+503 GIDADTGEISAEAR

-532 RTQGWTNEALAKR
+532 RTQGWTNEALAQR

-572 ARAADWAGRQYRP
+572 ARAADWAGRQYLP

-647 ATRAAQAAPDILNK
+647 AARVAQAAPDILNK

-678 AGAGWEPVKVDGGY
+678 AGAGWEPVKVEGGY
-692 VVRQVQSTD
+692 VVRQVQPSDSPASTEPKVAV
-701 TPAPAATK
+701 PAQ
-709 AAAPAVQEATAK
+709 QEATAK

-735 TAQADQDA
+735 VAQADQDA
-743 GARWDAMQPDAQR
+743 GARWDAMPPDAQR

-797 ASAQQQKKV
+797 ASAQQQKKS

-929 RLLEAAHEFPSS
+929 QLLDAAHDFPSS
-941 STSGGAT
+941 TTSGGAT
-948 DPKTAD
+948 DSKAAGTERSDA
-954 TGSGATFT
+954 AFT
-962 PSVGTAVEITSGL
+962 PSVGMAVEITSGL

-985 ISDTGRVVVRG
+985 VSDTGRVVVRG
-996 NNSLATGF
+996 DNALATGF
-1004 ATTASDLA
+1004 ATTAGDLA
-1012 PSAQQAPTSGQFP
+1012 PLTQRAPTSGQFP
-1025 LADADRSYSGIS
+1025 LAEADSSYSGIS
-1037 RSGSRSAK
+1037 RSGSQRAR

-1074 ASAALESL
+1074 ASTALESL

-1101 SGFVAGRSNLNSKQ
+1101 SGFVAGRGNLNSKQ

-1124 KAMQRFDTWT
+1124 KAMERFDSW
-1134 AENANRVHKAVLAA
+1134 AGDNADRVRKAVLAA
-1148 RTPEQVKADRDAAA
+1148 RTPEQVKADRDAAT

-1186 KSGESMPYGKNAII
+1186 KSGESMPYGKNAIL
-1200 TRVSYD
+1200 TKVSYD

-1223 LTDDKLDLLGTL
+1223 LTDDKVELVATL
-1235 KDKGETLEQA
+1235 KDRGETLAQA
-1245 KARIRG
+1245 KARIRA

-1261 ELTRDIGAIRAAA
+1261 QLNGGAGAIRAAA
-1274 SGKAAKPKSVP
+1274 PDKAAKPKSVP
-1285 TKIAE
+1285 AKIAE
-1290 AEAARADYFTP
+1290 EQAARADYFTP
-1301 GNIVKSYIGNDRVI
+1301 GNIVKSYGGHDRVI
-1315 AYTPPDAQGVWSVTV
+1315 AYTAPDADGHWSVKVQAVRKEGDAWVNEPNESERTHSTPPDARQL
-1330 QAVEKDGNA
+1330 K
-1339 WVDVPS
+1339 
-1345 EAQRTHA
+1345 
-1352 TEPDARALTA
+1352 A
-1362 GPVQR
+1362 GPVQ
-1367 APAKD
+1367 
-1372 NQATPKAEAGPV
+1372 
-1384 SYLGRHNA
+1384 
-1392 IEDGIS
+1392 
-1398 SGQLALGDYK
+1398 
-1408 SAFAELESNQD
+1408 
-1419 AVLSELRQL
+1419 
-1428 TKDKLLR
+1428 
-1435 AGGPAF
+1435 
-1441 AYRMGSEKKEA
+1441 
-1452 IVLAVYQKMLDTY
+1452 
-1465 ALGRSYGPSFQILSA
+1465 A
-1480 ANIAKNKAEKA
+1480 ANSDAE
-1491 QALRELV
+1491 QAASFR
-1498 GNTKAE
+1498 
-1504 DLAARAAE
+1504 RSS
-1512 IKAMRDEFKAKRAAE
+1512 
-1527 ADALTNPKTLQDYRG
+1527 AD
-1542 FMSHWVDQGDTS
+1542 
-1554 EAAYLRLT
+1554 EAA
-1562 PEQRQ
+1562 
-1567 QFDALEAEQTKDQ
+1567 
-1580 REAEKR
+1580 
-1586 RARVTVQSA
+1586 
-1595 GNTTAGEIIAT
+1595 G
-1606 KHTKHGHDLF
+1606 
-1616 VVQLAE
+1616 
-1622 RVERDAYDTLN
+1622 
-1633 SSAKRLGGSY
+1633 
-1643 SSYRGNGAVPGF
+1643 
-1655 QFRTRE
+1655 
-1661 AAEAFQKLVAG
+1661 
-1672 DTAQAQDLA
+1672 
-1681 NQRRDAFDDDKSQ
+1681 
-1694 SAAERLRTM
+1694 
-1703 AEALDERATESLGAD
+1703 
-1718 RKANTARR
+1718 
-1726 ARFAA
+1726 
-1731 SAEAA
+1731 
-1736 ARLQQALAGTM
+1736 
-1747 RNIAQAIEE
+1747 
-1756 GRAKFLDGVRQRVQ
+1756 
-1770 VEYLMAQLRN
+1770 
-1780 AKSNQLDAKYPN
+1780 
-1792 YGERMNRA
+1792 
-1800 GEPIDGQTVDF
+1800 
-1811 AQFPRFEMYRSD
+1811 
-1823 LASLARQLQE
+1823 
-1833 IEGGKKMGA
+1833 
-1842 ALGRLADDVTDAY
+1842 
-1855 TTWAKENLL
+1855 
-1864 RVSHFGSGDQL
+1864 
-1875 AEYASRDDAERA
+1875 
-1887 IKRSGLVGKAIVL
+1887 
-1900 PIKRGQNRVVLSPG
+1900 
-1914 EAMQRGLWQ
+1914 
-1923 GDGDKRIRLGMEFVE
+1923 
-1938 DLLKLGKRKGSK
+1938 
-1950 ALSLPWQLESA
+1950 
-1961 YENRSRLQR
+1961 
-1970 MGIQT
+1970 
-1975 PAEFRSALREL
+1975 
-1986 ASLQQEMGSPDRI
+1986 
-1999 KEMERAM
+1999 
-2006 VGRANDGLDFFPTS
+2006 
-2020 PAVVQSMLDAAEITE
+2020 
-2035 GMAVLEPSAGMGH
+2035 
-2048 IADAI
+2048 
-2053 VAESGAW
+2053 
-2060 PDVVELSPSRRE
+2060 
-2072 LLEAKGFHLAEA
+2072 
-2084 NDFLQMEPRRFFTFG
+2084 
-2099 DTFRAPDGVEGV
+2099 
-2111 MRGSGGM
+2111 
-2118 GSQRVRLVDRDGNG
+2118 
-2132 LGFYDRNDLTGLA
+2132 
-2145 QNGSWS
+2145 
-2151 GYDRIIMNP
+2151 
-2160 PFSDGRDIQHVMHAY
+2160 
-2175 SLLRPGGRIVAIM
+2175 
-2188 GEGAFFQ
+2188 
-2195 SNKRAEGFR
+2195 
-2204 EWLDERGAT
+2204 
-2213 NEKLPD
+2213 
-2219 GSFMDP
+2219 
-2225 SLPVNTGVS
+2225 
-2234 ARMVVIDKPATPEAG
+2234 
-2249 DSDTRFRRQDAD
+2249 
-2261 ADFDVDGFLQAMN
+2261 ADFDVEGFLQAMN

-2289 VQKTAD
+2289 VKKTVE

-2339 GFYYGGKAYLLAS
+2339 GFYYGSKAYLLAS
-2352 QLHTDKDVAR
+2352 QLHSDQDVGR

-2431 MGFVRRAVAAVRS
+2431 MGFVRRAVAAIRS

-2454 GMRVTDDELIRAYI
+2454 GMRVTDDEIIRSYI

-2496 MPDAIIG
+2496 MPDAVIG

-2525 AVRLAKD
+2525 AFRLAQD
-2532 LVTPELLAKVKAVI
+2532 IVTPELVAKVRAAI
-2546 GDSKPLVV
+2546 GDTKPVVV
-2554 PVAAEEAAG
+2554 PVAAEEASG
-2563 RNKIPRASAEVLALR
+2563 RNRIPVAAAGVLAQR
-2578 LGLDTAFDIVQA
+2578 LGLSTSGAIVQA
-2590 NRARRTGMDGLDRLF
+2590 NRAHRTGMDGLDRIF
-2605 APVDFEGAVE
+2605 APVDFAGKVE
-2615 PGSYLLLDDTLTQ
+2615 AKPYLLVDDTLTQ

-2649 IALTVKQYSAKI
+2649 IALTGKQYSAKI
-2661 QPSAETL
+2661 QPSAESL

-2710 RDRISEEGRRGRA
+2710 RDRISAEGHRGRA
-2723 RQDQGDSGPGAVSD
+2723 GEDQGNAGPGSLED

-2823 DILGKNRKR
+2823 DIVGKNRKR

-2860 ATLVEDLTK
+2860 ASLVEDLTK
-2869 KYANLSAHNKA
+2869 KYANLGVHNKA

-2899 LPAQQYEKLIDSRFE
+2899 LPAQQYENMINTRFE

-3136 MIHRKGTSGFSE
+3136 MIHRKGTAGFSE

-3255 ALKDMGTRGFQYEA
+3255 ALKDMGTKGFQYEA

-3310 GNARATAA
+3310 GNARAAAA

-3404 MQRMWNQ
+3404 MQRMWTQ
-3411 GQAGSPERAAGRR
+3411 GGKEGKR

-3462 MSVKQWRKQLMQD
+3462 MSVKQWRKQLMQE
-3475 VLGKDLAEFIEQGVS
+3475 VLGKELADFIEQGVS
-3490 GLPGAPIDI
+3490 GLPGAPVDI

-3562 VRNAAKGYDMADS
+3562 VRNLAKGYDMADS

-3639 DKDGE
+3639 DKDVE
-3644 KQGEIRERMRN
+3644 RQAEIRERQQA

-3664 LTIDMLAVRRRV
+3664 LFIDRRSVRQRV

-3708 PTTAP
+3708 GTTAP

>member
-1 MAKKKQALSTPLEFS
+1 MASKKTPKLPYESVTLKDIPDGFFS
-16 DFDSALK
+16 GMYDPQDE
-23 AYSDFGTRYGP
+23 
-34 YRAMTSMDSTQ
+34 Q
-45 EPEPAKSRGL
+45 PAPAADAPKSRGL

-116 GVANADG
+116 GVEKADG

-129 AVGGYIV
+129 AVGSYIA

-156 VKGAGMAARAAGLG
+156 VKGAGMAARTAGLG

-275 QRAAIPFDPSI
+275 QRAAVPFDPSI
-286 DPSKGVA
+286 DTSKGVA

-311 LLTGGHGAGQT
+311 LLTGGHAPVMDNALDSAINQPQLTVEQAQAAIGSVSNGTASPDQLPLLAQLQADRTGQNNVSPIMDMD
-322 AVNPLDEAINLRA
+322 ALQRNGVPPIGLLDEVALSR
-335 AESGAPSQPLA
+335 EGLGAP
-346 LPAPTITVDG
+346 
-356 TGVARTADDR
+356 
-366 NTMLQRGADGS
+366 
-377 FVDVTEVPGQ
+377 
-387 APLPD
+387 
-392 PEMLALPAPVIQV
+392 
-405 DGVGNAITSEDRNA
+405 A
-419 QAQQDLEARAARRQR
+419 Q
-434 LDSGDILDVTPVPH
+434 
-448 SPGFVPPEP
+448 
-457 VPAPVVPERGA
+457 VVPERGA
-468 LSRAANLGAAAT
+468 LSRAANLSAAT
-480 QQAAPAMPTLGAQN
+480 QQATPLTTAAETQEQQQSAQPTEGADM
-494 NEQPDVAVQ
+494 E
-503 GIDADTGEITAEAR
+503 TGEISPEAR
-517 AGQIQEHLDFLSQMG
+517 VGQIQEHLDFLAQMG
-532 RTQGWTNEALAKR
+532 RSQGWTNEALAQR

-647 ATRAAQAAPDILNK
+647 AARVAQAAPDILNK

-692 VVRQVQSTD
+692 VVRQMQPSDSPVPT
-701 TPAPAATK
+701 APK
-709 AAAPAVQEATAK
+709 VEAPAVQEATAK

-735 TAQADQDA
+735 VAQADQDA

-797 ASAQQQKKV
+797 AIAQQQKKS
-806 EEKPIEGKDLGNGW
+806 EEKPIEGEDLGNGW
-820 AAFAPESG
+820 AAFAPDSG

-929 RLLEAAHEFPSS
+929 QLLEAAHEFPSS
-941 STSGGAT
+941 STSDGAT
-948 DPKTAD
+948 VETPAP
-954 TGSGATFT
+954 ATT
-962 PSVGTAVEITSGL
+962 PAPAEKPAT
-975 YQGNSGTVES
+975 
-985 ISDTGRVVVRG
+985 VRG
-996 NNSLATGF
+996 S
-1004 ATTASDLA
+1004 
-1012 PSAQQAPTSGQFP
+1012 
-1025 LADADRSYSGIS
+1025 
-1037 RSGSRSAK
+1037 
-1045 ADRDAFEQFMAKAE
+1045 
-1059 QSGASVATTEAQRQA
+1059 
-1074 ASAALESL
+1074 
-1082 RTDYLAQYRS
+1082 
-1092 LMNTRSGAY
+1092 
-1101 SGFVAGRSNLNSKQ
+1101 
-1115 ANSRNAALD
+1115 
-1124 KAMQRFDTWT
+1124 
-1134 AENANRVHKAVLAA
+1134 
-1148 RTPEQVKADRDAAA
+1148 
-1162 AQIQEKADKKAA
+1162 
-1174 NLKATLLKFLSF
+1174 
-1186 KSGESMPYGKNAII
+1186 
-1200 TRVSYD
+1200 
-1206 RDGYPSSLTF
+1206 
-1216 KMADGSP
+1216 
-1223 LTDDKLDLLGTL
+1223 
-1235 KDKGETLEQA
+1235 
-1245 KARIRG
+1245 
-1251 LVDEVRAENP
+1251 
-1261 ELTRDIGAIRAAA
+1261 RAA
-1274 SGKAAKPKSVP
+1274 V
-1285 TKIAE
+1285 TAE
-1290 AEAARADYFTP
+1290 AEKARADYFTP
-1301 GNIVKSYIGNDRVI
+1301 GNIVKSYAGHDRVI
-1315 AYTPPDAQGVWSVTV
+1315 AYSPPDSEGRWSVKV
-1330 QAVEKDGNA
+1330 QAVRKDGDS
-1339 WVDVPS
+1339 WVAADDEQERVHGTDPHPREMKAGPVARAQPAPAQTPGS
-1345 EAQRTHA
+1345 ASPAATASKQPTLEAHIALMRRVREGKATAAELREGFKRTEG
-1352 TEPDARALTA
+1352 TREALTA
-1362 GPVQR
+1362 ELGTM
-1367 APAKD
+1367 K
-1372 NQATPKAEAGPV
+1372 KAE
-1384 SYLGRHNA
+1384 
-1392 IEDGIS
+1392 
-1398 SGQLALGDYK
+1398 
-1408 SAFAELESNQD
+1408 
-1419 AVLSELRQL
+1419 
-1428 TKDKLLR
+1428 LLR
-1435 AGGPAF
+1435 TGGMSF
-1441 AYRMGSEKKEA
+1441 AYRHKDDRKDEIVEA
-1452 IVLAVYQKMLDTY
+1452 LASRVLDEFS
-1465 ALGRSYGPSFQILSA
+1465 LGRNYGPSSYLA
-1480 ANIAKNKAEKA
+1480 TMEGIAKHKKIKA

-1498 GNTKAE
+1498 DSLTDEDISSHAKAIEKSRTDDKARSEAQAKVLADPQTLE
-1504 DLAARAAE
+1504 DFHAVMRHHVAKGDSRQDAFLKLTAEQRARYDALDADSTRTARE
-1512 IKAMRDEFKAKRAAE
+1512 ATKAKRRTEVA
-1527 ADALTNPKTLQDYRG
+1527 
-1542 FMSHWVDQGDTS
+1542 
-1554 EAAYLRLT
+1554 
-1562 PEQRQ
+1562 
-1567 QFDALEAEQTKDQ
+1567 
-1580 REAEKR
+1580 
-1586 RARVTVQSA
+1586 SA
-1595 GNTTAGEIIAT
+1595 GQTTAGDVIET

-1622 RVERDAYDTLN
+1622 RVDREDYDTLN
-1633 SSAKRLGGSY
+1633 ASARRMGGSY

-1655 QFRTRE
+1655 QFRTKD
-1661 AAEAFQKLVAG
+1661 AAEAFKKLVAG
-1672 DTAQAQDLA
+1672 DTEDAQSVAA
-1681 NQRRDAFDDDKSQ
+1681 ARRDAFEDDRSQ
-1694 SAAERLRTM
+1694 SAAQRLRTM
-1703 AEALDERATESLGAD
+1703 AAALHERADESLSRD
-1718 RKANTARR
+1718 RKANTHRR
-1726 ARFAA
+1726 AAMAA

-1736 ARLQQALAGTM
+1736 ARADKAMAGTM
-1747 RNIAQAIEE
+1747 ENLAQSIEN
-1756 GRAKFLDGVRQRVQ
+1756 GKAKFLDAVRQKVQ
-1770 VEYLMAQLRN
+1770 VEFLAGELRTAKEAQLR
-1780 AKSNQLDAKYPN
+1780 SKYKT
-1792 YGERMNRA
+1792 YAEQERHR
-1800 GEPIDGQTVDF
+1800 GEPMDAETVDF
-1811 AQFPRFEMYRSD
+1811 ADFPNYTAMRSD
-1823 LASLARQLQE
+1823 LAALGRQLQDQD
-1833 IEGGKKMGA
+1833 GTKKLGA
-1842 ALGRLADDVTDAY
+1842 RLMAVANDVSEAY
-1855 TTWAKENLL
+1855 TDWAKANLL
-1864 RVSHFGSGDQL
+1864 QVSRFGHAGEMADF
-1875 AEYASRDDAERA
+1875 ASKDAAERA
-1887 IKRSGLVGKAIVL
+1887 IRRSGIADRAIVL
-1900 PIKRGQNRVVLSPG
+1900 PIKRGQNRVVLAPA
-1914 EAMQRGLWQ
+1914 EAMKQGLWS
-1923 GDGDKRIRLGMEFVE
+1923 GDDDKRITLMSDFGRELVE
-1938 DLLKLGKRKGSK
+1938 AVGRRAKSEIR
-1950 ALSLPWQLESA
+1950 LPWQLESA
-1961 YENRSRLQR
+1961 FKKRQRLES
-1970 MGIQT
+1970 MGIST
-1975 PAEFRSALREL
+1975 GSEYRSALREF
-1986 ASLQQEMGSPDRI
+1986 AGVQEAIATPDKI
-1999 KEMERAM
+1999 KQMERALI
-2006 VGRANDGLDFFPTS
+2006 GRRADGLDFFPTS
-2020 PAVVQSMLDAAEITE
+2020 EAVVDSMLAAAEIE
-2035 GMAVLEPSAGMGH
+2035 PGMAVLEPSAGMGH

-2053 VAESGAW
+2053 RERAGVE
-2060 PDVVELSPSRRE
+2060 PDVVEMSGERRE
-2072 LLEAKGFHLAEA
+2072 LLEAKGYSLVGS
-2084 NDFLQMEPRRFFTFG
+2084 DFTEMRPRDGFTYG
-2099 DTFRAPDGVEGV
+2099 DVFRDTEGRLGV
-2111 MRGSGGM
+2111 MRGSRGM
-2118 GSQRVRLVDRDGNG
+2118 GSDRVGFHPLDADGKPDAQKATWVDRGE
-2132 LGFYDRNDLTGLA
+2132 LTGVE
-2145 QNGSWS
+2145 QRDSDS

-2160 PFSDGRDIQHVMHAY
+2160 PFSKGRDIQHVRHAY
-2175 SLLRPGGRIVAIM
+2175 ELLRPGGRLVAIM
-2188 GEGAFFQ
+2188 GEGAFFHG
-2195 SNKRAEGFR
+2195 NKAAEDFR
-2204 EWLDERGAT
+2204 TWLDDLGAT
-2213 NEKLPD
+2213 SERLPD

-2234 ARMVVIDKPATPEAG
+2234 ARMVVIDKPATSAAG

-2274 DGQPVAQAR
+2274 DGQPVAEAR
-2283 AEAVSA
+2283 AQAVGA
-2289 VQKTAD
+2289 VQKTVD

-2321 ARRADQAQ
+2321 ARWADQAQ

-2421 LAEWAQSRPE
+2421 LAEWSQSRPE

-2454 GMRVTDDELIRAYI
+2454 GMRVTDDEIIRSYI

-2475 ERGAGAGMARDIAFS
+2475 ERGAGAGMVRDIAFS

-2514 YAAAKGGDIEA
+2514 YAAAKGGNIEA
-2525 AVRLAKD
+2525 AFRLAQD
-2532 LVTPELLAKVKAVI
+2532 IVTPELVAKVRAAI
-2546 GDSKPLVV
+2546 GDTKPVVV
-2554 PVAAEEAAG
+2554 PVAAEEATG
-2563 RNKIPRASAEVLALR
+2563 RNRIPVAAAGVLAQR
-2578 LGLDTAFDIVQA
+2578 LGLSTSGAIVQA
-2590 NRARRTGMDGLDRLF
+2590 NRAHRTGMDGLDRIF
-2605 APVDFEGAVE
+2605 APVDFAGKVE
-2615 PGSYLLLDDTLTQ
+2615 AKPYLLVDDTLTQ

-2649 IALTVKQYSAKI
+2649 IALTGKQYSAKI
-2661 QPSAETL
+2661 QPSAESL

-2710 RDRISEEGRRGRA
+2710 RDRISAEGHRGRA
-2723 RQDQGDSGPGAVSD
+2723 GEDQGNAGPGSLED

-2860 ATLVEDLTK
+2860 ASLVEDLTK
-2869 KYANLSAHNKA
+2869 KYANLGVHNKA

-2899 LPAQQYEKLIDSRFE
+2899 LPAQQYENMINSRFE

-2924 SDKEL
+2924 IDKEL

-3075 AKVEQGTM
+3075 ATVEQGTM

-3136 MIHRKGTSGFSE
+3136 MIHRKGTAGFSE

-3255 ALKDMGTRGFQYEA
+3255 ALKDMGTKGFQYEA

-3291 LMSQARGA
+3291 LMAQARGA

-3411 GQAGSPERAAGRR
+3411 GPAGSPERAAGRR

-3447 VEDLIDAGGQLMGYS
+3447 IEDLIDAGGQLMGYS

-3475 VLGKDLAEFIEQGVS
+3475 VLGKELADFIEQGVS
-3490 GLPGAPIDI
+3490 GLPGAPVDI

-3562 VRNAAKGYDMADS
+3562 VRNAAKGFDMADS

-3639 DKDGE
+3639 DKDSE
-3644 KQGEIRERMRN
+3644 KQGDIRERMRN

-3697 SVRQSLAEAQG
+3697 NVRQSLAEAQG
-3708 PTTAP
+3708 GTTAP

>member
-1 MAKKKQALSTPLEFS
+1 MAKKKTPPPRALSSFDDLDAAGIGAGYVRPVTPGAAPAA
-16 DFDSALK
+16 D
-23 AYSDFGTRYGP
+23 
-34 YRAMTSMDSTQ
+34 
-45 EPEPAKSRGL
+45 EPPKSRGL
-55 LAVANDTV
+55 MAVANDTV

-110 KKKFRE
+110 KKKFRD
-116 GVANADG
+116 GVDNADG
-123 VMGELG
+123 AMGELG
-129 AVGGYIV
+129 AVGSYIA

-156 VKGAGMAARAAGLG
+156 VKGASMVGRAFGLA

-311 LLTGGHGAGQT
+311 LLTGGHGAGQ
-322 AVNPLDEAINLRA
+322 AAANPMDEAINRRA

-366 NTMLQRGADGS
+366 NTVLQRSADGS
-377 FVDVTEVPGQ
+377 FVDMTEVPGQ

-405 DGVGNAITSEDRNA
+405 DGAGNAITSEDRNA

-448 SPGFVPPEP
+448 APGFVPPEP
-457 VPAPVVPERGA
+457 SPVPVVPERGA

-480 QQAAPAMPTLGAQN
+480 QQAAPAMPALSTQN
-494 NEQPDVAVQ
+494 NEPPEFAAQ
-503 GIDADTGEITAEAR
+503 GVDAETGEISPEER
-517 AGQIQEHLDFLSQMG
+517 AGQIQEHLNFLSLMG
-532 RTQGWTNEALAKR
+532 RNQGWTNEALAQR

-557 AQRMADLNDQAAEAE
+557 AQRMADLQDQAAEAE

-647 ATRAAQAAPDILNK
+647 AARVAQTAPDILNK

-692 VVRQVQSTD
+692 VVRQVQPTD
-701 TPAPAATK
+701 SPVPTAPKVPAPAAQ
-709 AAAPAVQEATAK
+709 AATAK

-735 TAQADQDA
+735 VAQADQDA
-743 GARWDAMQPDAQR
+743 GARWDAMLPDAQR

-797 ASAQQQKKV
+797 ATEQQKKV
-806 EEKPIEGKDLGNGW
+806 SEEKSIEGEDLGNGW
-820 AAFAPESG
+820 AAFAPDSG
-828 TKAVPRAQMPQI
+828 TRAVPRAQMPQI

-872 QAEFSREKVQKALG
+872 QAEFSREKVKKALG

-922 RLDAPIE
+922 RLGAPIE
-929 RLLEAAHEFPSS
+929 QLLEAAHEFPSS
-941 STSGGAT
+941 STSGGAVDSKAAGT
-948 DPKTAD
+948 ER
-954 TGSGATFT
+954 SGAAFT
-962 PSVGTAVEITSGL
+962 PSVGMAVEITSGL
-975 YQGNSGTVES
+975 YKGNSGTVES
-985 ISDTGRVVVRG
+985 VSDTGRVVVRG
-996 NNSLATGF
+996 DNALATGF
-1004 ATTASDLA
+1004 ATTAGDLA
-1012 PSAQQAPTSGQFP
+1012 PSTQQAPTSGQFP
-1025 LADADRSYSGIS
+1025 LAEADRSYSGIS
-1037 RSGSRSAK
+1037 RSGSQRAK
-1045 ADRDAFEQFMAKAE
+1045 GDRDAFEQFMAKAE
-1059 QSGASVATTEAQRQA
+1059 QSGAAVATTEAQRQA
-1074 ASAALESL
+1074 ASAALEAL

-1092 LMNTRSGAY
+1092 LMNTRSATY
-1101 SGFVAGRSNLNSKQ
+1101 SGFVAGRGKLNSKQ

-1124 KAMQRFDTWT
+1124 KAMQRFDNWT
-1134 AENANRVHKAVLAA
+1134 AENADRVRKAVQAA
-1148 RTPEQVKADRDAAA
+1148 RTPEQVKADRDKVAADRK
-1162 AQIQEKADKKAA
+1162 EKADKRAA
-1174 NLKATLLKFLSF
+1174 SLKATLLKLLSF
-1186 KSGESMPYGKNAII
+1186 KKGDNMPYGKGVIL
-1200 TRVSYD
+1200 TKVSYD

-1223 LTDDKLDLLGTL
+1223 LIDDKLDLVGTL

-1261 ELTRDIGAIRAAA
+1261 ELTRGTGAIRAAA
-1274 SGKAAKPKSVP
+1274 SEKAVKTKSVP
-1285 TKIAE
+1285 AKIAE

-1301 GNIVKSYIGNDRVI
+1301 GNIVKSYGGHDRVI
-1315 AYTPPDAQGVWSVTV
+1315 AYTAPDADGQWSVKVQAVRKEGDAWVNEPNEGERTHSTPPDARQLKV
-1330 QAVEKDGNA
+1330 
-1339 WVDVPS
+1339 
-1345 EAQRTHA
+1345 
-1352 TEPDARALTA
+1352 
-1362 GPVQR
+1362 GPVQ
-1367 APAKD
+1367 
-1372 NQATPKAEAGPV
+1372 
-1384 SYLGRHNA
+1384 
-1392 IEDGIS
+1392 
-1398 SGQLALGDYK
+1398 
-1408 SAFAELESNQD
+1408 
-1419 AVLSELRQL
+1419 
-1428 TKDKLLR
+1428 
-1435 AGGPAF
+1435 
-1441 AYRMGSEKKEA
+1441 
-1452 IVLAVYQKMLDTY
+1452 
-1465 ALGRSYGPSFQILSA
+1465 A
-1480 ANIAKNKAEKA
+1480 AN
-1491 QALRELV
+1491 
-1498 GNTKAE
+1498 
-1504 DLAARAAE
+1504 
-1512 IKAMRDEFKAKRAAE
+1512 
-1527 ADALTNPKTLQDYRG
+1527 ADAEQ
-1542 FMSHWVDQGDTS
+1542 
-1554 EAAYLRLT
+1554 AAS
-1562 PEQRQ
+1562 
-1567 QFDALEAEQTKDQ
+1567 F
-1580 REAEKR
+1580 R
-1586 RARVTVQSA
+1586 R
-1595 GNTTAGEIIAT
+1595 
-1606 KHTKHGHDLF
+1606 
-1616 VVQLAE
+1616 
-1622 RVERDAYDTLN
+1622 
-1633 SSAKRLGGSY
+1633 SSA
-1643 SSYRGNGAVPGF
+1643 
-1655 QFRTRE
+1655 
-1661 AAEAFQKLVAG
+1661 
-1672 DTAQAQDLA
+1672 D
-1681 NQRRDAFDDDKSQ
+1681 
-1694 SAAERLRTM
+1694 
-1703 AEALDERATESLGAD
+1703 
-1718 RKANTARR
+1718 
-1726 ARFAA
+1726 
-1731 SAEAA
+1731 
-1736 ARLQQALAGTM
+1736 
-1747 RNIAQAIEE
+1747 
-1756 GRAKFLDGVRQRVQ
+1756 
-1770 VEYLMAQLRN
+1770 
-1780 AKSNQLDAKYPN
+1780 
-1792 YGERMNRA
+1792 
-1800 GEPIDGQTVDF
+1800 
-1811 AQFPRFEMYRSD
+1811 
-1823 LASLARQLQE
+1823 
-1833 IEGGKKMGA
+1833 
-1842 ALGRLADDVTDAY
+1842 
-1855 TTWAKENLL
+1855 
-1864 RVSHFGSGDQL
+1864 
-1875 AEYASRDDAERA
+1875 
-1887 IKRSGLVGKAIVL
+1887 
-1900 PIKRGQNRVVLSPG
+1900 
-1914 EAMQRGLWQ
+1914 
-1923 GDGDKRIRLGMEFVE
+1923 
-1938 DLLKLGKRKGSK
+1938 
-1950 ALSLPWQLESA
+1950 
-1961 YENRSRLQR
+1961 
-1970 MGIQT
+1970 
-1975 PAEFRSALREL
+1975 
-1986 ASLQQEMGSPDRI
+1986 
-1999 KEMERAM
+1999 
-2006 VGRANDGLDFFPTS
+2006 
-2020 PAVVQSMLDAAEITE
+2020 
-2035 GMAVLEPSAGMGH
+2035 
-2048 IADAI
+2048 
-2053 VAESGAW
+2053 
-2060 PDVVELSPSRRE
+2060 
-2072 LLEAKGFHLAEA
+2072 
-2084 NDFLQMEPRRFFTFG
+2084 
-2099 DTFRAPDGVEGV
+2099 
-2111 MRGSGGM
+2111 
-2118 GSQRVRLVDRDGNG
+2118 
-2132 LGFYDRNDLTGLA
+2132 
-2145 QNGSWS
+2145 
-2151 GYDRIIMNP
+2151 
-2160 PFSDGRDIQHVMHAY
+2160 
-2175 SLLRPGGRIVAIM
+2175 
-2188 GEGAFFQ
+2188 EGA
-2195 SNKRAEGFR
+2195 G
-2204 EWLDERGAT
+2204 
-2213 NEKLPD
+2213 
-2219 GSFMDP
+2219 
-2225 SLPVNTGVS
+2225 
-2234 ARMVVIDKPATPEAG
+2234 
-2249 DSDTRFRRQDAD
+2249 
-2261 ADFDVDGFLQAMN
+2261 ADFDVDGFLQAMD

-2283 AEAVSA
+2283 TEAVSA
-2289 VQKTAD
+2289 VQKTVD

-2339 GFYYGGKAYLLAS
+2339 GFYYEGKAYLLAS

-2382 DSVLEQIVAVRR
+2382 DSVLEQIVSVRR

-2431 MGFVRRAVAAVRS
+2431 MGFVRRAVAAIRS

-2454 GMRVTDDELIRAYI
+2454 GMRVTDGELIRAYI

-2475 ERGAGAGMARDIAFS
+2475 ERGAGAGMAGDIAFS

-2503 STLGT
+2503 STLGS

-2514 YAAAKGGDIEA
+2514 YAAAKAGDIEA
-2525 AVRLAKD
+2525 AFRLAQD
-2532 LVTPELLAKVKAVI
+2532 IVTPELVAKVRAAI
-2546 GDSKPLVV
+2546 GDSKPVVV
-2554 PVAAEEAAG
+2554 PVAAEEATG
-2563 RNKIPRASAEVLALR
+2563 RNRIPVAAAGVLAQR
-2578 LGLDTAFDIVQA
+2578 LGLSTSGAIVQA
-2590 NRARRTGMDGLDRLF
+2590 NRAHRTGMDGLDRIF
-2605 APVDFEGAVE
+2605 APVDFAGAVE
-2615 PGSYLLLDDTLTQ
+2615 AKPYLLVDDTLTQ

-2649 IALTVKQYSAKI
+2649 IALTGKQYSAKI
-2661 QPSAETL
+2661 QPTTESL

-2710 RDRISEEGRRGRA
+2710 RDRISAEGHRGRA
-2723 RQDQGDSGPGAVSD
+2723 GEDQGNAGPGPLEG
-2737 GPLFSRSRLADIKD
+2737 GPLFSRSRLADIKG
-2751 SALTQLDSILSH
+2751 SALSQLDSILSH

-2860 ATLVEDLTK
+2860 ASLVEDLVK

-2899 LPAQQYEKLIDSRFE
+2899 LPAQQYENMINSRFE

-2964 TLGDEYAAM
+2964 TLGDGYAAM

-2981 SMDSAAQL
+2981 SLDSAGQL

-3001 PDNRDRLAVQMQQIR
+3001 PDNRDRLAIQMQQIR
-3016 KRLEDAKALQDSG
+3016 KRLDDAKALQESG

-3052 FGMYETIRE
+3052 FGMYETMRE

-3075 AKVEQGTM
+3075 ATVEQGTM

-3109 SEGNEAQDKAFQEYL
+3109 SEGNAAQDKAFQEYL

-3136 MIHRKGTSGFSE
+3136 MIHRKGTAGFSE

-3172 TLDKAINAIPKDQG
+3172 ALDKAINAIPKDQG

-3255 ALKDMGTRGFQYEA
+3255 ALKDMGTKGFQYEA

-3291 LMSQARGA
+3291 LMSQARGS

-3411 GQAGSPERAAGRR
+3411 GPAGSPERAAGRR

-3436 GGAGGLPFAED
+3436 GGAGGRRSL
-3447 VEDLIDAGGQLMGYS
+3447 
-3462 MSVKQWRKQLMQD
+3462 K
-3475 VLGKDLAEFIEQGVS
+3475 
-3490 GLPGAPIDI
+3490 
-3499 SGRLGMGNLIPGT
+3499 T
-3512 GLFLEKRDHSRDL
+3512 
-3525 LEIIGPAGDLI
+3525 
-3536 QRAATGARKALTGDI
+3536 
-3551 AGAAL
+3551 
-3556 EVSPTA
+3556 
-3562 VRNAAKGYDMADS
+3562 
-3575 GVYKDSKGR
+3575 SK
-3584 KVIDVTLGEA
+3584 T
-3594 VAKAVGFQPK
+3594 
-3604 SVAETQ
+3604 
-3610 EATATEQNLI
+3610 
-3620 GQNRAMKERLTAD
+3620 
-3633 MAQAVY
+3633 
-3639 DKDGE
+3639 
-3644 KQGEIRERMRN
+3644 
-3655 WNRRNPESP
+3655 
-3664 LTIDMLAVRRRV
+3664 
-3676 IKMRQ
+3676 
-3681 TKAERV
+3681 
-3687 AAAAPKSIRA
+3687 
-3697 SVRQSLAEAQG
+3697 
-3708 PTTAP
+3708 

>member
-1 MAKKKQALSTPLEFS
+1 MTKKKTPPPRALSSFDDLDAAGIGAGYVSPFTPG
-16 DFDSALK
+16 SAP
-23 AYSDFGTRYGP
+23 AAD
-34 YRAMTSMDSTQ
+34 
-45 EPEPAKSRGL
+45 EPPKSRGL

-129 AVGGYIV
+129 AVGSYIV

-366 NTMLQRGADGS
+366 NTVLQRSADGS
-377 FVDVTEVPGQ
+377 FVDMTEVPGQ

-405 DGVGNAITSEDRNA
+405 DGAGNAITSEDRNA

-448 SPGFVPPEP
+448 APGFVPPEP
-457 VPAPVVPERGA
+457 APAPVVPERGA

-480 QQAAPAMPTLGAQN
+480 QQAAPAMPALGTQN
-494 NEQPDVAVQ
+494 NERPEVAAQ
-503 GIDADTGEITAEAR
+503 GVDAETGEISPEER
-517 AGQIQEHLDFLSQMG
+517 AGQIQEHLNFLSLMG
-532 RTQGWTNEALAKR
+532 RNQGWTNEALAQR

-557 AQRMADLNDQAAEAE
+557 AQRMADLQDQATEAD

-616 AQQEAAAARAQV
+616 AQQEAAAAREQV

-647 ATRAAQAAPDILNK
+647 AARVAQTAPDILNK

-678 AGAGWEPVKVDGGY
+678 AGAGWEPVKVEGGY
-692 VVRQVQSTD
+692 VVRQVQPTD
-701 TPAPAATK
+701 SPAPAAAKVATP
-709 AAAPAVQEATAK
+709 APQEAMAK

-735 TAQADQDA
+735 VAQADQNA

-767 VIRQNLEGKA
+767 VIRQNLEGKP

-786 EKVLSAMNSEA
+786 EKVIVAMNSVADSSGQEKNDDATGGKGAKAAYRRQVLEMLTRDDGAEITPEGEA
-797 ASAQQQKKV
+797 ILKRLPQGLSDAALKYVSVQKGLQEAREVLDGEDLESFERSASETLQSLSPQISALYAAIDAQEGDKGTSQASTDSPTDYEAQVAELLDPKHPRSEVTIAAGDEIPESVLRAQTSRRNDPGYVMKPGKGGTVLLTSSTKNAQPAAPKV
-806 EEKPIEGKDLGNGW
+806 EGKDLGNGW

-872 QAEFSREKVQKALG
+872 QAEFSREKVKKALG

-922 RLDAPIE
+922 RLDAPIDQ
-929 RLLEAAHEFPSS
+929 LLEAAHEFPSS
-941 STSGGAT
+941 STSGGAV
-948 DPKTAD
+948 DSKAA
-954 TGSGATFT
+954 GAERSDAAFT
-962 PSVGTAVEITSGL
+962 PSVGMAVEITNGL
-975 YQGNSGTVES
+975 YAGNSGTVES
-985 ISDTGRVVVRG
+985 VSDTGRVVVRG
-996 NNSLATGF
+996 DNALATGYS
-1004 ATTASDLA
+1004 TTADELA
-1012 PSAQQAPTSGQFP
+1012 PAAKSTSA
-1025 LADADRSYSGIS
+1025 LKS
-1037 RSGSRSAK
+1037 RATK
-1045 ADRDAFEQFMAKAE
+1045 AVDAE
-1059 QSGASVATTEAQRQA
+1059 Q
-1074 ASAALESL
+1074 
-1082 RTDYLAQYRS
+1082 
-1092 LMNTRSGAY
+1092 
-1101 SGFVAGRSNLNSKQ
+1101 
-1115 ANSRNAALD
+1115 
-1124 KAMQRFDTWT
+1124 
-1134 AENANRVHKAVLAA
+1134 
-1148 RTPEQVKADRDAAA
+1148 
-1162 AQIQEKADKKAA
+1162 
-1174 NLKATLLKFLSF
+1174 
-1186 KSGESMPYGKNAII
+1186 
-1200 TRVSYD
+1200 
-1206 RDGYPSSLTF
+1206 
-1216 KMADGSP
+1216 
-1223 LTDDKLDLLGTL
+1223 
-1235 KDKGETLEQA
+1235 
-1245 KARIRG
+1245 
-1251 LVDEVRAENP
+1251 
-1261 ELTRDIGAIRAAA
+1261 
-1274 SGKAAKPKSVP
+1274 
-1285 TKIAE
+1285 
-1290 AEAARADYFTP
+1290 ARAGYFSP
-1301 GNIVKSYIGNDRVI
+1301 GNIVKSYGGHDRVI
-1315 AYTPPDAQGVWSVTV
+1315 AYTAPDADGQWSVKV
-1330 QAVEKDGNA
+1330 QAVRKEGDA
-1339 WVDVPS
+1339 WVNEPN
-1345 EAQRTHA
+1345 EGERTHS
-1352 TEPDARALTA
+1352 TQPGARDLKA
-1362 GPVQR
+1362 GPV
-1367 APAKD
+1367 A
-1372 NQATPKAEAGPV
+1372 
-1384 SYLGRHNA
+1384 
-1392 IEDGIS
+1392 
-1398 SGQLALGDYK
+1398 
-1408 SAFAELESNQD
+1408 
-1419 AVLSELRQL
+1419 
-1428 TKDKLLR
+1428 
-1435 AGGPAF
+1435 
-1441 AYRMGSEKKEA
+1441 
-1452 IVLAVYQKMLDTY
+1452 
-1465 ALGRSYGPSFQILSA
+1465 
-1480 ANIAKNKAEKA
+1480 
-1491 QALRELV
+1491 
-1498 GNTKAE
+1498 
-1504 DLAARAAE
+1504 
-1512 IKAMRDEFKAKRAAE
+1512 
-1527 ADALTNPKTLQDYRG
+1527 
-1542 FMSHWVDQGDTS
+1542 
-1554 EAAYLRLT
+1554 
-1562 PEQRQ
+1562 
-1567 QFDALEAEQTKDQ
+1567 
-1580 REAEKR
+1580 REASETADG
-1586 RARVTVQSA
+1586 AR
-1595 GNTTAGEIIAT
+1595 
-1606 KHTKHGHDLF
+1606 
-1616 VVQLAE
+1616 
-1622 RVERDAYDTLN
+1622 
-1633 SSAKRLGGSY
+1633 
-1643 SSYRGNGAVPGF
+1643 
-1655 QFRTRE
+1655 FRRE
-1661 AAEAFQKLVAG
+1661 AAETAAG
-1672 DTAQAQDLA
+1672 
-1681 NQRRDAFDDDKSQ
+1681 
-1694 SAAERLRTM
+1694 
-1703 AEALDERATESLGAD
+1703 
-1718 RKANTARR
+1718 
-1726 ARFAA
+1726 
-1731 SAEAA
+1731 
-1736 ARLQQALAGTM
+1736 
-1747 RNIAQAIEE
+1747 
-1756 GRAKFLDGVRQRVQ
+1756 
-1770 VEYLMAQLRN
+1770 
-1780 AKSNQLDAKYPN
+1780 
-1792 YGERMNRA
+1792 
-1800 GEPIDGQTVDF
+1800 
-1811 AQFPRFEMYRSD
+1811 
-1823 LASLARQLQE
+1823 
-1833 IEGGKKMGA
+1833 
-1842 ALGRLADDVTDAY
+1842 
-1855 TTWAKENLL
+1855 
-1864 RVSHFGSGDQL
+1864 
-1875 AEYASRDDAERA
+1875 
-1887 IKRSGLVGKAIVL
+1887 
-1900 PIKRGQNRVVLSPG
+1900 
-1914 EAMQRGLWQ
+1914 
-1923 GDGDKRIRLGMEFVE
+1923 
-1938 DLLKLGKRKGSK
+1938 
-1950 ALSLPWQLESA
+1950 
-1961 YENRSRLQR
+1961 
-1970 MGIQT
+1970 
-1975 PAEFRSALREL
+1975 
-1986 ASLQQEMGSPDRI
+1986 
-1999 KEMERAM
+1999 
-2006 VGRANDGLDFFPTS
+2006 
-2020 PAVVQSMLDAAEITE
+2020 
-2035 GMAVLEPSAGMGH
+2035 
-2048 IADAI
+2048 
-2053 VAESGAW
+2053 
-2060 PDVVELSPSRRE
+2060 
-2072 LLEAKGFHLAEA
+2072 
-2084 NDFLQMEPRRFFTFG
+2084 
-2099 DTFRAPDGVEGV
+2099 
-2111 MRGSGGM
+2111 
-2118 GSQRVRLVDRDGNG
+2118 
-2132 LGFYDRNDLTGLA
+2132 
-2145 QNGSWS
+2145 
-2151 GYDRIIMNP
+2151 
-2160 PFSDGRDIQHVMHAY
+2160 
-2175 SLLRPGGRIVAIM
+2175 
-2188 GEGAFFQ
+2188 
-2195 SNKRAEGFR
+2195 
-2204 EWLDERGAT
+2204 
-2213 NEKLPD
+2213 
-2219 GSFMDP
+2219 
-2225 SLPVNTGVS
+2225 
-2234 ARMVVIDKPATPEAG
+2234 
-2249 DSDTRFRRQDAD
+2249 
-2261 ADFDVDGFLQAMN
+2261 ADFDVASFLQAMN
-2274 DGQPVAQAR
+2274 DGQPVVQAR

-2289 VQKTAD
+2289 VQKTVD

-2339 GFYYGGKAYLLAS
+2339 GFYYEGKAYLLAS

-2382 DSVLEQIVAVRR
+2382 DSVLGQIVAVRR
-2394 GDVRRKAAEYGLDYD
+2394 GDVRKKAVDYGLLD
-2409 KPAHRLQAAEEV
+2409 KKKLGGVALDDATADQIWNAMTPEHRLQAAEEV

-2431 MGFVRRAVAAVRS
+2431 MGFVRRAVAAIRT
-2444 WLRQHVPGFK
+2444 WLRQHVARFK
-2454 GMRVTDDELIRAYI
+2454 SSEVTDDEIIRSFI
-2468 LPARGWV
+2468 LPALRWV

-2503 STLGT
+2503 STLGS

-2514 YAAAKGGDIEA
+2514 YAAAKAGDIEA
-2525 AVRLAKD
+2525 AFRLAQD
-2532 LVTPELLAKVKAVI
+2532 IVTSELVAKVRAAI
-2546 GDSKPLVV
+2546 GGSKPVVV
-2554 PVAAEEAAG
+2554 PVAAEEATG
-2563 RNKIPRASAEVLALR
+2563 RNRIPVAAAGVLAQR
-2578 LGLDTAFDIVQA
+2578 LGLSTSGAIVQA
-2590 NRARRTGMDGLDRLF
+2590 NRAHRTGMDGLDRIF
-2605 APVDFEGAVE
+2605 APVDFAGAVE
-2615 PGSYLLLDDTLTQ
+2615 AKPYLLVDDTLTQ

-2649 IALTVKQYSAKI
+2649 IALTGKQYSAKI
-2661 QPSAETL
+2661 QPTTESL

-2710 RDRISEEGRRGRA
+2710 RDRISAEGHRGRA
-2723 RQDQGDSGPGAVSD
+2723 GEDQGNAGPGSLED
-2737 GPLFSRSRLADIKD
+2737 GPLFSRSRLADIKG
-2751 SALTQLDSILSH
+2751 SALSQLDNILSH

-2841 VARPLF
+2841 VAAPLF
-2847 EGTLLWA
+2847 EGTLLWG

-2860 ATLVEDLTK
+2860 ATLVEDLVK
-2869 KYANLSAHNKA
+2869 KYANLSVHNKA

-2899 LPAQQYEKLIDSRFE
+2899 LPAQQYENMINSRFE

-2964 TLGDEYAAM
+2964 TLGDGYAAM

-2981 SMDSAAQL
+2981 SLDSAGQL

-3001 PDNRDRLAVQMQQIR
+3001 PDNRDRLAIQMQQIR
-3016 KRLEDAKALQDSG
+3016 KRLEDAKALQESG

-3052 FGMYETIRE
+3052 FGMYETMRE

-3075 AKVEQGTM
+3075 ATVEQGTM

-3109 SEGNEAQDKAFQEYL
+3109 SEGNAAQDKAFQEYL

-3136 MIHRKGTSGFSE
+3136 MIHRKGTAGFSD

-3172 TLDKAINAIPKDQG
+3172 ALDKAINAIPKDQG

-3255 ALKDMGTRGFQYEA
+3255 ALKDMGTKGFQYEA

-3291 LMSQARGA
+3291 LMSQARGS

-3310 GNARATAA
+3310 GNARATVA

-3411 GQAGSPERAAGRR
+3411 GPAGSPERAAGRR

-3447 VEDLIDAGGQLMGYS
+3447 IEDLIDAGGQLMGYS

-3475 VLGKDLAEFIEQGVS
+3475 VLGKELADFIEQGVS
-3490 GLPGAPIDI
+3490 GLPGAPVDI

-3525 LEIIGPAGDLI
+3525 VEIIGPAGDLI

-3562 VRNAAKGYDMADS
+3562 VRNLAKGVDMADS
-3575 GVYKDSKGR
+3575 GIYKDSKGR

-3639 DKDGE
+3639 DKDVE
-3644 KQGEIRERMRN
+3644 LQGDIRERMRN

-3697 SVRQSLAEAQG
+3697 NVRQSLAETQG
-3708 PTTAP
+3708 GTTAP

>member
-1 MAKKKQALSTPLEFS
+1 MVA
-16 DFDSALK
+16 
-23 AYSDFGTRYGP
+23 
-34 YRAMTSMDSTQ
+34 TQ
-45 EPEPAKSRGL
+45 EQEPAKSRGL

-116 GVANADG
+116 GVENADG

-129 AVGGYIV
+129 AVGSYIA

-156 VKGAGMAARAAGLG
+156 VKGAGMVGRAAGLG

-275 QRAAIPFDPSI
+275 QRAAVPFDPSI

-311 LLTGGHGAGQT
+311 LFTGGHAAGQPSG
-322 AVNPLDEAINLRA
+322 NPLDEAINQRA
-335 AESGAPSQPLA
+335 TEPGAPSQPLA

-366 NTMLQRGADGS
+366 NTVLQRGADGS
-377 FVDVTEVPGQ
+377 FVDMTEVPGQ

-572 ARAADWAGRQYRP
+572 ARAADWAGRLYRP

-595 KGGPADIQEANEQR
+595 KGGPVDIQEANEQR

-647 ATRAAQAAPDILNK
+647 ATRSTQAAPDILNK

-692 VVRQVQSTD
+692 VVRQVQPSAS
-701 TPAPAATK
+701 PAPTAPTAPK
-709 AAAPAVQEATAK
+709 GEAPAVQEATAK

-786 EKVLSAMNSEA
+786 EKVLSAMNSVANSAEQKNDDDATGGKGPKTSPASTTDSPTDYEA
-797 ASAQQQKKV
+797 QVAELLDPKHPRSEVTIAAGDEIPESVLRAQTSRRNDPGYVMKPGKGGTVLLTSRTKNAQPAAPKV
-806 EEKPIEGKDLGNGW
+806 EGKDLGNGW

-861 ETVPAASLKPT
+861 ETVSAASLKPT
-872 QAEFSREKVQKALG
+872 QAEFSREKVKKALG

-929 RLLEAAHEFPSS
+929 QLLEAAHDFPSS
-941 STSGGAT
+941 TTS
-948 DPKTAD
+948 
-954 TGSGATFT
+954 SGATAAA
-962 PSVGTAVEITSGL
+962 PVKPEPPEAAVP
-975 YQGNSGTVES
+975 V
-985 ISDTGRVVVRG
+985 
-996 NNSLATGF
+996 
-1004 ATTASDLA
+1004 
-1012 PSAQQAPTSGQFP
+1012 P
-1025 LADADRSYSGIS
+1025 
-1037 RSGSRSAK
+1037 
-1045 ADRDAFEQFMAKAE
+1045 AE
-1059 QSGASVATTEAQRQA
+1059 KLASVRKS
-1074 ASAALESL
+1074 SAA
-1082 RTDYLAQYRS
+1082 
-1092 LMNTRSGAY
+1092 
-1101 SGFVAGRSNLNSKQ
+1101 
-1115 ANSRNAALD
+1115 
-1124 KAMQRFDTWT
+1124 
-1134 AENANRVHKAVLAA
+1134 
-1148 RTPEQVKADRDAAA
+1148 
-1162 AQIQEKADKKAA
+1162 
-1174 NLKATLLKFLSF
+1174 
-1186 KSGESMPYGKNAII
+1186 
-1200 TRVSYD
+1200 
-1206 RDGYPSSLTF
+1206 
-1216 KMADGSP
+1216 
-1223 LTDDKLDLLGTL
+1223 
-1235 KDKGETLEQA
+1235 
-1245 KARIRG
+1245 
-1251 LVDEVRAENP
+1251 RA
-1261 ELTRDIGAIRAAA
+1261 
-1274 SGKAAKPKSVP
+1274 
-1285 TKIAE
+1285 AE
-1290 AEAARADYFTP
+1290 AEKGRAEYFAP
-1301 GNIVKSYIGNDRVI
+1301 GNIVKSYGGHDRVI
-1315 AYTPPDAQGVWSVTV
+1315 AYTAPDADGQWSVKV
-1330 QAVEKDGNA
+1330 QAVRKEGDA
-1339 WVDVPS
+1339 WVNEPN
-1345 EAQRTHA
+1345 EGERTHA
-1352 TEPDARALTA
+1352 TPPDARQLKA
-1362 GPVQR
+1362 GPVQ
-1367 APAKD
+1367 
-1372 NQATPKAEAGPV
+1372 
-1384 SYLGRHNA
+1384 
-1392 IEDGIS
+1392 
-1398 SGQLALGDYK
+1398 
-1408 SAFAELESNQD
+1408 
-1419 AVLSELRQL
+1419 
-1428 TKDKLLR
+1428 
-1435 AGGPAF
+1435 
-1441 AYRMGSEKKEA
+1441 
-1452 IVLAVYQKMLDTY
+1452 
-1465 ALGRSYGPSFQILSA
+1465 A
-1480 ANIAKNKAEKA
+1480 AN
-1491 QALRELV
+1491 
-1498 GNTKAE
+1498 
-1504 DLAARAAE
+1504 
-1512 IKAMRDEFKAKRAAE
+1512 
-1527 ADALTNPKTLQDYRG
+1527 ADAEQ
-1542 FMSHWVDQGDTS
+1542 
-1554 EAAYLRLT
+1554 AAS
-1562 PEQRQ
+1562 
-1567 QFDALEAEQTKDQ
+1567 F
-1580 REAEKR
+1580 R
-1586 RARVTVQSA
+1586 R
-1595 GNTTAGEIIAT
+1595 
-1606 KHTKHGHDLF
+1606 
-1616 VVQLAE
+1616 
-1622 RVERDAYDTLN
+1622 
-1633 SSAKRLGGSY
+1633 SSA
-1643 SSYRGNGAVPGF
+1643 
-1655 QFRTRE
+1655 
-1661 AAEAFQKLVAG
+1661 
-1672 DTAQAQDLA
+1672 D
-1681 NQRRDAFDDDKSQ
+1681 
-1694 SAAERLRTM
+1694 
-1703 AEALDERATESLGAD
+1703 
-1718 RKANTARR
+1718 
-1726 ARFAA
+1726 
-1731 SAEAA
+1731 
-1736 ARLQQALAGTM
+1736 
-1747 RNIAQAIEE
+1747 
-1756 GRAKFLDGVRQRVQ
+1756 
-1770 VEYLMAQLRN
+1770 
-1780 AKSNQLDAKYPN
+1780 
-1792 YGERMNRA
+1792 
-1800 GEPIDGQTVDF
+1800 
-1811 AQFPRFEMYRSD
+1811 
-1823 LASLARQLQE
+1823 
-1833 IEGGKKMGA
+1833 
-1842 ALGRLADDVTDAY
+1842 
-1855 TTWAKENLL
+1855 
-1864 RVSHFGSGDQL
+1864 
-1875 AEYASRDDAERA
+1875 
-1887 IKRSGLVGKAIVL
+1887 
-1900 PIKRGQNRVVLSPG
+1900 
-1914 EAMQRGLWQ
+1914 
-1923 GDGDKRIRLGMEFVE
+1923 
-1938 DLLKLGKRKGSK
+1938 
-1950 ALSLPWQLESA
+1950 
-1961 YENRSRLQR
+1961 
-1970 MGIQT
+1970 
-1975 PAEFRSALREL
+1975 
-1986 ASLQQEMGSPDRI
+1986 
-1999 KEMERAM
+1999 
-2006 VGRANDGLDFFPTS
+2006 
-2020 PAVVQSMLDAAEITE
+2020 
-2035 GMAVLEPSAGMGH
+2035 
-2048 IADAI
+2048 
-2053 VAESGAW
+2053 
-2060 PDVVELSPSRRE
+2060 
-2072 LLEAKGFHLAEA
+2072 
-2084 NDFLQMEPRRFFTFG
+2084 
-2099 DTFRAPDGVEGV
+2099 
-2111 MRGSGGM
+2111 
-2118 GSQRVRLVDRDGNG
+2118 
-2132 LGFYDRNDLTGLA
+2132 
-2145 QNGSWS
+2145 
-2151 GYDRIIMNP
+2151 
-2160 PFSDGRDIQHVMHAY
+2160 
-2175 SLLRPGGRIVAIM
+2175 
-2188 GEGAFFQ
+2188 EGA
-2195 SNKRAEGFR
+2195 G
-2204 EWLDERGAT
+2204 
-2213 NEKLPD
+2213 
-2219 GSFMDP
+2219 
-2225 SLPVNTGVS
+2225 
-2234 ARMVVIDKPATPEAG
+2234 
-2249 DSDTRFRRQDAD
+2249 
-2261 ADFDVDGFLQAMN
+2261 ADFDVDGFLQAMD
-2274 DGQPVAQAR
+2274 DGQPVVRAR

-2289 VQKTAD
+2289 VQKTVD

-2421 LAEWAQSRPE
+2421 LAEWAQTRPE
-2431 MGFVRRAVAAVRS
+2431 MGFVRRAVAAIRS

-2503 STLGT
+2503 STLGS

-2514 YAAAKGGDIEA
+2514 YAAAKAGDIEA
-2525 AVRLAKD
+2525 AFRLAQD
-2532 LVTPELLAKVKAVI
+2532 IVTPELVAKVRAAI
-2546 GDSKPLVV
+2546 GDSKPVVV
-2554 PVAAEEAAG
+2554 PVAAEEATG
-2563 RNKIPRASAEVLALR
+2563 RNRIPVAAAGVLAQR
-2578 LGLDTAFDIVQA
+2578 LGLSTSGAIVQA
-2590 NRARRTGMDGLDRLF
+2590 NRAHRTGMDGLDRIF
-2605 APVDFEGAVE
+2605 APVDFAGVVE
-2615 PGSYLLLDDTLTQ
+2615 AKPYLLVDDTLTQ

-2649 IALTVKQYSAKI
+2649 IALTGKQYSAKI
-2661 QPSAETL
+2661 QPSVETL

-2710 RDRISEEGRRGRA
+2710 RDRISAEGHRGRA
-2723 RQDQGDSGPGAVSD
+2723 GEDQGNAGPGSLED
-2737 GPLFSRSRLADIKD
+2737 GPLFSRSRLADLKG
-2751 SALTQLDSILSH
+2751 SALSQLDNILSH

-2823 DILGKNRKR
+2823 DIVGKNRKR

-2854 RDINGQ
+2854 RDLNGQ
-2860 ATLVEDLTK
+2860 AVLVEDLTK

-2899 LPAQQYEKLIDSRFE
+2899 LPAQQYENMINSRFE

-3016 KRLEDAKALQDSG
+3016 KRLEDAKALQTGG

-3052 FGMYETIRE
+3052 FGMYETMRE

-3172 TLDKAINAIPKDQG
+3172 T
-3186 ELKDLAMG
+3186 
-3194 LRSYIQDP
+3194 
-3202 QEEGQAVR
+3202 
-3210 GMLFAQY
+3210 
-3217 LGGSLASAFVNM
+3217 
-3229 TQPFQVTLPWLSQYG
+3229 
-3244 GMKKAGAQLAR
+3244 
-3255 ALKDMGTRGFQYEA
+3255 
-3269 DLAKALQSAE
+3269 
-3279 DDGVVSPQEIHQ
+3279 
-3291 LMSQARGA
+3291 
-3299 GALRAGDGTAA
+3299 
-3310 GNARATAA
+3310 
-3318 NAWERTK
+3318 
-3325 VAWGQPFALAEQFN
+3325 
-3339 RRSTFIA
+3339 
-3346 SYRLAKEQGIQNPS
+3346 
-3360 AFARKAVLD
+3360 
-3369 TQFVYSKAVKPQWAR
+3369 
-3384 GTIGGT
+3384 
-3390 LFTFK
+3390 
-3395 TYSVSYLEL
+3395 
-3404 MQRMWNQ
+3404 
-3411 GQAGSPERAAGRR
+3411 
-3424 AVGWSIAMLMLM
+3424 
-3436 GGAGGLPFAED
+3436 
-3447 VEDLIDAGGQLMGYS
+3447 
-3462 MSVKQWRKQLMQD
+3462 
-3475 VLGKDLAEFIEQGVS
+3475 
-3490 GLPGAPIDI
+3490 
-3499 SGRLGMGNLIPGT
+3499 
-3512 GLFLEKRDHSRDL
+3512 
-3525 LEIIGPAGDLI
+3525 
-3536 QRAATGARKALTGDI
+3536 
-3551 AGAAL
+3551 
-3556 EVSPTA
+3556 
-3562 VRNAAKGYDMADS
+3562 
-3575 GVYKDSKGR
+3575 
-3584 KVIDVTLGEA
+3584 
-3594 VAKAVGFQPK
+3594 
-3604 SVAETQ
+3604 
-3610 EATATEQNLI
+3610 
-3620 GQNRAMKERLTAD
+3620 
-3633 MAQAVY
+3633 
-3639 DKDGE
+3639 
-3644 KQGEIRERMRN
+3644 
-3655 WNRRNPESP
+3655 
-3664 LTIDMLAVRRRV
+3664 
-3676 IKMRQ
+3676 
-3681 TKAERV
+3681 
-3687 AAAAPKSIRA
+3687 
-3697 SVRQSLAEAQG
+3697 
-3708 PTTAP
+3708 

>member
-1 MAKKKQALSTPLEFS
+1 MSKKKTPPPRALSSFDDLDAAGIGAGYVSPFTPG
-16 DFDSALK
+16 DAPAAD
-23 AYSDFGTRYGP
+23 
-34 YRAMTSMDSTQ
+34 
-45 EPEPAKSRGL
+45 EPPKSRGL

-63 IEAANAAAGGL
+63 IEAANATAGGL

-156 VKGAGMAARAAGLG
+156 VKGAGMAARAAGVG

-322 AVNPLDEAINLRA
+322 AANPLDEAINRRA

-366 NTMLQRGADGS
+366 NMVLQRGADGS
-377 FVDVTEVPGQ
+377 FVDMTEVPGQ

-405 DGVGNAITSEDRNA
+405 DGAGNAITSEDRNA

-448 SPGFVPPEP
+448 APGFVPPEP
-457 VPAPVVPERGA
+457 APAPVVPERGA

-480 QQAAPAMPTLGAQN
+480 QQAAPAMPALGTQN
-494 NEQPDVAVQ
+494 NERPEVAAQ
-503 GIDADTGEITAEAR
+503 GVDAETGGISPEER
-517 AGQIQEHLDFLSQMG
+517 AGQIQEHLNFLSLMG
-532 RTQGWTNEALAKR
+532 RNQGWTNEALAQR

-557 AQRMADLNDQAAEAE
+557 AQRMADLQDQAAEAE

-595 KGGPADIQEANEQR
+595 NGGPADIQEANEQR

-647 ATRAAQAAPDILNK
+647 AARVAQAAPDILNK

-678 AGAGWEPVKVDGGY
+678 AGAGWEPVKVEGGY
-692 VVRQVQSTD
+692 VVRQVQPTD
-701 TPAPAATK
+701 SPAPTAPKVATPAP
-709 AAAPAVQEATAK
+709 QEAMAK

-735 TAQADQDA
+735 VAQADQDA
-743 GARWDAMQPDAQR
+743 GARWDAMQPYAQR

-786 EKVLSAMNSEA
+786 EKVLGAMNSVA
-797 ASAQQQKKV
+797 ATEQQQKNS

-820 AAFAPESG
+820 SAFAPESG
-828 TKAVPRAQMPQI
+828 TKSVPRAQMPQI

-872 QAEFSREKVQKALG
+872 QAEFSREKVKKALG

-929 RLLEAAHEFPSS
+929 QLLEAAHEFPSS
-941 STSGGAT
+941 STSGGAV
-948 DPKTAD
+948 DSKAA
-954 TGSGATFT
+954 GAERSDAAFT
-962 PSVGTAVEITSGL
+962 PSVGMAVEITSGL
-975 YQGNSGTVES
+975 YAGNSGTVES
-985 ISDTGRVVVRG
+985 VSDTGRVVVRG
-996 NNSLATGF
+996 NNELATGF
-1004 ATTASDLA
+1004 ATTAGDLA
-1012 PSAQQAPTSGQFP
+1012 PSTQQAPTSGQFP
-1025 LADADRSYSGIS
+1025 LAEADRSYSGIS
-1037 RSGSRSAK
+1037 RSGSQRAK
-1045 ADRDAFEQFMAKAE
+1045 GDRDAFEQFMAKAE
-1059 QSGASVATTEAQRQA
+1059 QSGAAVATTEVQRQA
-1074 ASAALESL
+1074 ASAALEAL

-1101 SGFVAGRSNLNSKQ
+1101 SGFVAGRGNLNSKQ

-1134 AENANRVHKAVLAA
+1134 AENADRVHRAVLAA
-1148 RTPEQVKADRDAAA
+1148 RTPEQVKADRDAATA
-1162 AQIQEKADKKAA
+1162 RIQEKADKKAA
-1174 NLKATLLKFLSF
+1174 NLKATLLKFLSV
-1186 KSGESMPYGKNAII
+1186 KSGESMPYGKNAIL
-1200 TRVSYD
+1200 TKVSYD

-1223 LTDDKLDLLGTL
+1223 LTDDKVELVATL
-1235 KDKGETLEQA
+1235 KDRGETLAQA
-1245 KARIRG
+1245 KARIRA

-1261 ELTRDIGAIRAAA
+1261 QLNGGAGAIREAAPD
-1274 SGKAAKPKSVP
+1274 KAAKPKSVP
-1285 TKIAE
+1285 AKIAE

-1301 GNIVKSYIGNDRVI
+1301 GNIVKSYGGHDRVI
-1315 AYTPPDAQGVWSVTV
+1315 AYTAPDADGQWSVKV

-1339 WVDVPS
+1339 WVDMPS

-1352 TEPDARALTA
+1352 TEPDARALKA

-1367 APAKD
+1367 APAKES
-1372 NQATPKAEAGPV
+1372 QAAPKAEAVPV
-1384 SYLGRHNA
+1384 SFLGRHNA
-1392 IEDGIS
+1392 IEDGIN
-1398 SGQLALGDYK
+1398 SGQLALDDYK

-1441 AYRMGSEKKEA
+1441 AYRMGSEKKDA
-1452 IVLAVYQKMLDTY
+1452 IVLAAYQKMLDTY
-1465 ALGRSYGPSFQILSA
+1465 ALGRSYGPSSYFLSA
-1480 ANIAKNKAEKA
+1480 DSIAKNKADKA

-1498 GNTKAE
+1498 GNTTAE

-1512 IKAMRDEFKAKRAAE
+1512 IKALRDEFKAKRAAE
-1527 ADALTNPKTLQDYRG
+1527 ADALANPKTLQDFRG
-1542 FMSHWVDQGDTS
+1542 FMSHWADQGES
-1554 EAAYLRLT
+1554 SQAAYLRLT

-1567 QFDALEAEQTKDQ
+1567 QFDALEAAQTKDQ

-1595 GNTTAGEIIAT
+1595 GNTTTGEIIAT

-1655 QFRTRE
+1655 QFRTHE
-1661 AAEAFQKLVAG
+1661 AAEAFQKLVGG

-1681 NQRRDAFDDDKSQ
+1681 NQRRDAFEDDKSQ
-1694 SAAERLRTM
+1694 TTVERLRAM
-1703 AEALDERATESLGAD
+1703 AEALDQGADEQLGAD
-1718 RKANTARR
+1718 RKTNTARR
-1726 ARFAA
+1726 ARMANAA
-1731 SAEAA
+1731 EDA
-1736 ARLQQALAGTM
+1736 ARGSKAYAATM
-1747 RNIAQAIEE
+1747 RNLADAIEA
-1756 GRAKFLDGVRQRVQ
+1756 GKVQFLDGVRTKTQLTQLLQALGSAKVQ
-1770 VEYLMAQLRN
+1770 QLMAKHGSWAAVEEN
-1780 AKSNQLDAKYPN
+1780 KHAPMDA
-1792 YGERMNRA
+1792 
-1800 GEPIDGQTVDF
+1800 QTVDF
-1811 AQFPRFEMYRSD
+1811 AEFPRFTMYRSD
-1823 LASLARQLQE
+1823 LAGLARQLLE
-1833 IEGGKKMGA
+1833 IDGGKKMGA
-1842 ALGRLADDVTDAY
+1842 ALARLADDVTDAY
-1855 TTWAKENLL
+1855 TSWAKDNLL
-1864 RVSHFGSGDQL
+1864 SVSHFGNKTKGGFAD
-1875 AEYASRDDAERA
+1875 YASKDLAERA
-1887 IKRSGLVGKAIVL
+1887 IKRSGLVGKTVVL
-1900 PIKRGQNRVVLSPG
+1900 QIKRGQNRVILSPG
-1914 EAMQRGLWQ
+1914 EAMQQGLWQ
-1923 GDGDKRIRLGMEFVE
+1923 GDGDKRIQLGMPFVE
-1938 DLLKLGKRKGSK
+1938 DLAKLGKRKGSK
-1950 ALSLPWQLESA
+1950 VLALPWQLESTL
-1961 YENRSRLQR
+1961 EKRQRLQR

-1986 ASLQQEMGSPDRI
+1986 QNLRQERAEPDRI
-1999 KEMERAM
+1999 KQLERSM
-2006 VGRANDGLDFFPTS
+2006 VGRSNDGLDFFPTG
-2020 PAVVQSMLDAAEITE
+2020 AAATEAAIDAAEIQP
-2035 GMAVLEPSAGMGH
+2035 GMEVLEPHAGMAH

-2053 VAESGAW
+2053 REQTGVEPDVAE
-2060 PDVVELSPSRRE
+2060 LSNTRRE
-2072 LLEAKGFHLAEA
+2072 LLEAKGYNLVGS
-2084 NDFLQMEPRRFFTFG
+2084 DFLELQG
-2099 DTFRAPDGVEGV
+2099 K
-2111 MRGSGGM
+2111 
-2118 GSQRVRLVDRDGNG
+2118 Q
-2132 LGFYDRNDLTGLA
+2132 
-2145 QNGSWS
+2145 
-2151 GYDRIIMNP
+2151 YDRIVMNP
-2160 PFSDGRDIQHVMHAY
+2160 PFSNGRDIQHVQHAY
-2175 SLLRPGGRIVAIM
+2175 GLLKPGGRLVAIV

-2213 NEKLPD
+2213 NEKLPE

-2234 ARMVVIDKPATPEAG
+2234 ARMVVIDKPATQAADE
-2249 DSDTRFRRQDAD
+2249 SDTRFRRQDAD
-2261 ADFDVDGFLQAMN
+2261 ADFDVDSFLQAMN

-2289 VQKTAD
+2289 VQKTVD

-2421 LAEWAQSRPE
+2421 LAEWAQTRPE
-2431 MGFVRRAVAAVRS
+2431 MGFVRRAVAAIRS

-2475 ERGAGAGMARDIAFS
+2475 ERGAGAGMAGDIAFS

-2503 STLGT
+2503 STLGS

-2649 IALTVKQYSAKI
+2649 IALTGKQYSAKI
-2661 QPSAETL
+2661 QPSVETL

-2737 GPLFSRSRLADIKD
+2737 GPLFSRSRLADIKG
-2751 SALTQLDSILSH
+2751 SALSQLDNILSH

-2847 EGTLLWA
+2847 EGTLLWG
-2854 RDINGQ
+2854 RDLNGQ
-2860 ATLVEDLTK
+2860 AVLVEDLAK

-2899 LPAQQYEKLIDSRFE
+2899 LPAQQYENMINSRFE

-2929 QSQFGATPDQIS
+2929 QSQFGATADQIS

-2981 SMDSAAQL
+2981 SLDSAGQL

-3001 PDNRDRLAVQMQQIR
+3001 PDNRDRLAIQMQQIR
-3016 KRLEDAKALQDSG
+3016 KRLEDAKALQESG
-3029 YAPLSRFGRYTV
+3029 YAPLSRFGRFTV

-3052 FGMYETIRE
+3052 FGMYETMRE

-3075 AKVEQGTM
+3075 ATVEQGTM

-3136 MIHRKGTSGFSE
+3136 MIHRKGTAGFSE

-3172 TLDKAINAIPKDQG
+3172 ALDKAINAIPKDQG

-3255 ALKDMGTRGFQYEA
+3255 ALKDMGTKGFQYEA

-3291 LMSQARGA
+3291 LMSQARGS

-3411 GQAGSPERAAGRR
+3411 GPAGSPERAAGRR

-3447 VEDLIDAGGQLMGYS
+3447 IEDLIDAGGQLMGYS

-3475 VLGKDLAEFIEQGVS
+3475 VLGKELADFIEQGVS
-3490 GLPGAPIDI
+3490 GLPGAPVDI

-3512 GLFLEKRDHSRDL
+3512 GLFLEKRDHSRDM

-3562 VRNAAKGYDMADS
+3562 VRNLAKGYDMADS
-3575 GVYKDSKGR
+3575 GIYKDSKGR

-3639 DKDGE
+3639 DKDVE
-3644 KQGEIRERMRN
+3644 RQAEIRERQQA

-3664 LTIDMLAVRRRV
+3664 VFIDRRSVRQRV

-3697 SVRQSLAEAQG
+3697 NVRQSLAEAQG
-3708 PTTAP
+3708 GTTAP

>member
-34 YRAMTSMDSTQ
+34 YRAIPSTDSTQ
-45 EPEPAKSRGL
+45 ESEAPKSRGL
-55 LAVANDTV
+55 MAVANDTV

-116 GVANADG
+116 GVENADG

-129 AVGGYIV
+129 AVGSYIA

-156 VKGAGMAARAAGLG
+156 VKGAGMAARAAGMA

-252 AAKTGLSEAAQEA
+252 AGKTGLSEAAQEA

-322 AVNPLDEAINLRA
+322 AANPLDEAINRRA

-366 NTMLQRGADGS
+366 NTVLQRSADGS
-377 FVDVTEVPGQ
+377 FVDMTEVPGQ

-392 PEMLALPAPVIQV
+392 TEMLALPAPVIQV
-405 DGVGNAITSEDRNA
+405 DGAGNAITSEDRNA

-448 SPGFVPPEP
+448 APGFVPPQP
-457 VPAPVVPERGA
+457 APAPVVPERGA

-480 QQAAPAMPTLGAQN
+480 QQAAPAMPALGTQN
-494 NEQPDVAVQ
+494 NERPEVAAQ
-503 GIDADTGEITAEAR
+503 GVDAETGEISPEER
-517 AGQIQEHLDFLSQMG
+517 AGQIQEHLNFLSMMG
-532 RTQGWTNEALAKR
+532 RNQGWTNEALAQR

-557 AQRMADLNDQAAEAE
+557 AQRMADLLDQAAEAE

-595 KGGPADIQEANEQR
+595 NGGPADIQEANEQR
-609 RLKNIQQ
+609 RLKSIQQ

-647 ATRAAQAAPDILNK
+647 AARVAQTAPDILNK

-692 VVRQVQSTD
+692 VVRQVQPTD
-701 TPAPAATK
+701 SPAPAAP
-709 AAAPAVQEATAK
+709 AAPKVPAPTAQAATAK

-735 TAQADQDA
+735 VAQADQDA

-777 WEKMSAGNR
+777 WEKMSVGNR
-786 EKVLSAMNSEA
+786 EKVLNAMNSEA
-797 ASAQQQKKV
+797 VTEQQQKV
-806 EEKPIEGKDLGNGW
+806 SEEKSIEGEDLGNGW

-872 QAEFSREKVQKALG
+872 QAEFSREKVKKALG

-929 RLLEAAHEFPSS
+929 QLLEAAHDFPSS
-941 STSGGAT
+941 STS
-948 DPKTAD
+948 
-954 TGSGATFT
+954 SGATAAA
-962 PSVGTAVEITSGL
+962 PAKSEPPEASAPVPAEK
-975 YQGNSGTVES
+975 
-985 ISDTGRVVVRG
+985 
-996 NNSLATGF
+996 LATVRK
-1004 ATTASDLA
+1004 S
-1012 PSAQQAPTSGQFP
+1012 
-1025 LADADRSYSGIS
+1025 
-1037 RSGSRSAK
+1037 
-1045 ADRDAFEQFMAKAE
+1045 
-1059 QSGASVATTEAQRQA
+1059 
-1074 ASAALESL
+1074 SAA
-1082 RTDYLAQYRS
+1082 
-1092 LMNTRSGAY
+1092 
-1101 SGFVAGRSNLNSKQ
+1101 
-1115 ANSRNAALD
+1115 
-1124 KAMQRFDTWT
+1124 
-1134 AENANRVHKAVLAA
+1134 
-1148 RTPEQVKADRDAAA
+1148 
-1162 AQIQEKADKKAA
+1162 
-1174 NLKATLLKFLSF
+1174 
-1186 KSGESMPYGKNAII
+1186 
-1200 TRVSYD
+1200 
-1206 RDGYPSSLTF
+1206 
-1216 KMADGSP
+1216 
-1223 LTDDKLDLLGTL
+1223 
-1235 KDKGETLEQA
+1235 
-1245 KARIRG
+1245 
-1251 LVDEVRAENP
+1251 RA
-1261 ELTRDIGAIRAAA
+1261 
-1274 SGKAAKPKSVP
+1274 
-1285 TKIAE
+1285 AE
-1290 AEAARADYFTP
+1290 AEKGRADYFAP
-1301 GNIVKSYIGNDRVI
+1301 GNIVKSYGGHDRVI
-1315 AYTPPDAQGVWSVTV
+1315 AYTAPDADGRWSVKVQAVRKEGDAWVNEPNEGERTHSTPPDARQL
-1330 QAVEKDGNA
+1330 K
-1339 WVDVPS
+1339 
-1345 EAQRTHA
+1345 
-1352 TEPDARALTA
+1352 A
-1362 GPVQR
+1362 GPVQ
-1367 APAKD
+1367 
-1372 NQATPKAEAGPV
+1372 
-1384 SYLGRHNA
+1384 
-1392 IEDGIS
+1392 
-1398 SGQLALGDYK
+1398 
-1408 SAFAELESNQD
+1408 
-1419 AVLSELRQL
+1419 
-1428 TKDKLLR
+1428 
-1435 AGGPAF
+1435 
-1441 AYRMGSEKKEA
+1441 
-1452 IVLAVYQKMLDTY
+1452 
-1465 ALGRSYGPSFQILSA
+1465 A
-1480 ANIAKNKAEKA
+1480 ANS
-1491 QALRELV
+1491 
-1498 GNTKAE
+1498 
-1504 DLAARAAE
+1504 D
-1512 IKAMRDEFKAKRAAE
+1512 
-1527 ADALTNPKTLQDYRG
+1527 
-1542 FMSHWVDQGDTS
+1542 
-1554 EAAYLRLT
+1554 
-1562 PEQRQ
+1562 
-1567 QFDALEAEQTKDQ
+1567 AEQ
-1580 REAEKR
+1580 
-1586 RARVTVQSA
+1586 
-1595 GNTTAGEIIAT
+1595 
-1606 KHTKHGHDLF
+1606 
-1616 VVQLAE
+1616 
-1622 RVERDAYDTLN
+1622 
-1633 SSAKRLGGSY
+1633 
-1643 SSYRGNGAVPGF
+1643 
-1655 QFRTRE
+1655 
-1661 AAEAFQKLVAG
+1661 
-1672 DTAQAQDLA
+1672 
-1681 NQRRDAFDDDKSQ
+1681 
-1694 SAAERLRTM
+1694 
-1703 AEALDERATESLGAD
+1703 
-1718 RKANTARR
+1718 
-1726 ARFAA
+1726 AA
-1731 SAEAA
+1731 SF
-1736 ARLQQALAGTM
+1736 R
-1747 RNIAQAIEE
+1747 
-1756 GRAKFLDGVRQRVQ
+1756 
-1770 VEYLMAQLRN
+1770 
-1780 AKSNQLDAKYPN
+1780 
-1792 YGERMNRA
+1792 
-1800 GEPIDGQTVDF
+1800 
-1811 AQFPRFEMYRSD
+1811 RS
-1823 LASLARQLQE
+1823 SE
-1833 IEGGKKMGA
+1833 HGA
-1842 ALGRLADDVTDAY
+1842 AG
-1855 TTWAKENLL
+1855 
-1864 RVSHFGSGDQL
+1864 
-1875 AEYASRDDAERA
+1875 
-1887 IKRSGLVGKAIVL
+1887 
-1900 PIKRGQNRVVLSPG
+1900 
-1914 EAMQRGLWQ
+1914 
-1923 GDGDKRIRLGMEFVE
+1923 
-1938 DLLKLGKRKGSK
+1938 
-1950 ALSLPWQLESA
+1950 
-1961 YENRSRLQR
+1961 
-1970 MGIQT
+1970 
-1975 PAEFRSALREL
+1975 
-1986 ASLQQEMGSPDRI
+1986 
-1999 KEMERAM
+1999 
-2006 VGRANDGLDFFPTS
+2006 
-2020 PAVVQSMLDAAEITE
+2020 
-2035 GMAVLEPSAGMGH
+2035 
-2048 IADAI
+2048 
-2053 VAESGAW
+2053 
-2060 PDVVELSPSRRE
+2060 
-2072 LLEAKGFHLAEA
+2072 
-2084 NDFLQMEPRRFFTFG
+2084 
-2099 DTFRAPDGVEGV
+2099 
-2111 MRGSGGM
+2111 
-2118 GSQRVRLVDRDGNG
+2118 
-2132 LGFYDRNDLTGLA
+2132 
-2145 QNGSWS
+2145 
-2151 GYDRIIMNP
+2151 
-2160 PFSDGRDIQHVMHAY
+2160 
-2175 SLLRPGGRIVAIM
+2175 
-2188 GEGAFFQ
+2188 
-2195 SNKRAEGFR
+2195 
-2204 EWLDERGAT
+2204 
-2213 NEKLPD
+2213 
-2219 GSFMDP
+2219 
-2225 SLPVNTGVS
+2225 
-2234 ARMVVIDKPATPEAG
+2234 
-2249 DSDTRFRRQDAD
+2249 
-2261 ADFDVDGFLQAMN
+2261 ADFDVESFLQAMD
-2274 DGQPVAQAR
+2274 DGQPVTHAR
-2283 AEAVSA
+2283 VEAVSA
-2289 VQKTAD
+2289 VQKTVD

-2307 TVVYDMADP
+2307 AVVYDMADP

-2339 GFYYGGKAYLLAS
+2339 GFYYEGKAYLLAS

-2382 DSVLEQIVAVRR
+2382 DSVLEQIVSVRR

-2431 MGFVRRAVAAVRS
+2431 MGFVRRAVAAIRS

-2454 GMRVTDDELIRAYI
+2454 GMRVTDGELIRAYI

-2475 ERGAGAGMARDIAFS
+2475 ERGAGAGMAGDIAFS

-2503 STLGT
+2503 STLGS

-2514 YAAAKGGDIEA
+2514 YAAAKAGDIEA
-2525 AVRLAKD
+2525 AFRLAQD
-2532 LVTPELLAKVKAVI
+2532 IVTPELVAKVRAAI
-2546 GDSKPLVV
+2546 GDSKPVVV
-2554 PVAAEEAAG
+2554 PVAAEEATG
-2563 RNKIPRASAEVLALR
+2563 RNRIPVAAAGVLAQR
-2578 LGLDTAFDIVQA
+2578 LGLSTSGAIVQA
-2590 NRARRTGMDGLDRLF
+2590 NRAHRTGMDGLDRIF
-2605 APVDFEGAVE
+2605 APVDFAGAVE
-2615 PGSYLLLDDTLTQ
+2615 AKPYLLVDDTLTQ

-2649 IALTVKQYSAKI
+2649 IALTGKQYSAKI
-2661 QPSAETL
+2661 QPTTESL

-2710 RDRISEEGRRGRA
+2710 RDRISAEGHRGRA
-2723 RQDQGDSGPGAVSD
+2723 GEDQGNAGPGSLED
-2737 GPLFSRSRLADIKD
+2737 GPLFSRSRLADIKG
-2751 SALTQLDSILSH
+2751 SALSQLDNILSH

-2899 LPAQQYEKLIDSRFE
+2899 LPAQQYENMINSRFE

-2919 AGVVW
+2919 VGVVW

-2964 TLGDEYAAM
+2964 TLGDGYAAM

-2981 SMDSAAQL
+2981 SLDSAGQL

-3001 PDNRDRLAVQMQQIR
+3001 PDNRDRLAIQMQQIR
-3016 KRLEDAKALQDSG
+3016 KRLEDAKALQESG

-3052 FGMYETIRE
+3052 FGMYETMRE

-3075 AKVEQGTM
+3075 ATVEQGTM
-3083 SQQAYKLFAGVTP
+3083 SQQSYKLFAGVTP

-3109 SEGNEAQDKAFQEYL
+3109 SEGNAAQDKAFQEYL

-3136 MIHRKGTSGFSE
+3136 MIHRKGTAGFSE

-3172 TLDKAINAIPKDQG
+3172 ALDKAINAIPKDQG

-3255 ALKDMGTRGFQYEA
+3255 ALKDMGTKGFQYEA

-3411 GQAGSPERAAGRR
+3411 GPAGSPERAAGRR

-3447 VEDLIDAGGQLMGYS
+3447 IEDLIDAGGQLMGYS
-3462 MSVKQWRKQLMQD
+3462 MSVKQWRKQLMQE
-3475 VLGKDLAEFIEQGVS
+3475 VLGKELAEFIEQGVS

-3525 LEIIGPAGDLI
+3525 VEIIGPAGDLI

-3562 VRNAAKGYDMADS
+3562 VRNLAKGVDMADS

-3594 VAKAVGFQPK
+3594 VAKAIGFQPK

-3697 SVRQSLAEAQG
+3697 NVRQSLAEAQG

>member
-1 MAKKKQALSTPLEFS
+1 MASKKTPKLPYESVTLKDIPDGFFS
-16 DFDSALK
+16 GMYDPQDV
-23 AYSDFGTRYGP
+23 
-34 YRAMTSMDSTQ
+34 Q
-45 EPEPAKSRGL
+45 PAPTAEAPKSRGL

-63 IEAANAAAGGL
+63 IEAANAAAGGV
-74 SSAANFIKPGNAVS
+74 SAAANFIKPGNAVS

-217 QASVIPALVGGA
+217 QASVIPALVGGV
-229 GGAFGAEKLL
+229 GGAFGAESLL

-275 QRAAIPFDPSI
+275 QRAAMPFDPSI

-311 LLTGGHGAGQT
+311 LLTGGHGVGQT
-322 AVNPLDEAINLRA
+322 AVNPLDEAINRRA

-356 TGVARTADDR
+356 TGVARTAEDR
-366 NTMLQRGADGS
+366 NMVLQRGADGS
-377 FVDVTEVPGQ
+377 FVDMTEVPGQ
-387 APLPD
+387 TPLPET
-392 PEMLALPAPVIQV
+392 EMLALPAPVIQV
-405 DGVGNAITSEDRNA
+405 DGAGNAITSEDRNA
-419 QAQQDLEARAARRQR
+419 QAQQDLEARAARRQS

-448 SPGFVPPEP
+448 APGFVPPEP
-457 VPAPVVPERGA
+457 APAPVVPERGA

-480 QQAAPAMPTLGAQN
+480 QQAAPAMPALGTQN
-494 NEQPDVAVQ
+494 NERPEVAAQ
-503 GIDADTGEITAEAR
+503 GVDAETGEISPEER
-517 AGQIQEHLDFLSQMG
+517 AGQIQEHLNFLSLMG
-532 RTQGWTNEALAKR
+532 RNQGWTNEALAQR

-557 AQRMADLNDQAAEAE
+557 AQRMADLQDQATEAD

-616 AQQEAAAARAQV
+616 AQQEAAAAREQV

-647 ATRAAQAAPDILNK
+647 AARVAQTAPDILNK

-678 AGAGWEPVKVDGGY
+678 AGAGWEPVKVEGGY
-692 VVRQVQSTD
+692 VVRQVQPTGS
-701 TPAPAATK
+701 PAPDAPT
-709 AAAPAVQEATAK
+709 AAPLASGRPQLPRVDIKGLA
-721 AEEIAREGNAQRQQ
+721 AEEANRMRDIGDRDGLTQAVYDYSAEGLVAQQVVNRVPPELFRTVDRNAELNNENVTTARREAVRWIRTSLGIPSMDEEGFGAWQAQARQIAREGNAQRQQ
-735 TAQADQDA
+735 VAQADQDA

-767 VIRQNLEGKA
+767 VIRQNLEGKP

-786 EKVLSAMNSEA
+786 EKVLSAMSSVADSAGQKNNDDATGGKGPKNSPASTTDSPTDYEA
-797 ASAQQQKKV
+797 QVAELLDPKHPRSEVTIAAGEEIPESVLRAQTSRRNDPGYVMKPGKGGTVLLTSSIKNAQQAAPKV
-806 EEKPIEGKDLGNGW
+806 EGKDLGNGW
-820 AAFAPESG
+820 AAFTPESG

-872 QAEFSREKVQKALG
+872 QAEFSREKVKKALG

-929 RLLEAAHEFPSS
+929 QLLEAAHEFPSS
-941 STSGGAT
+941 STSGGAV
-948 DPKTAD
+948 DSKAA
-954 TGSGATFT
+954 GAERSDAAFT
-962 PSVGTAVEITSGL
+962 PSVGMAVEITNGL
-975 YQGNSGTVES
+975 YAGNSGTVES
-985 ISDTGRVVVRG
+985 VSDTGRVVVRG
-996 NNSLATGF
+996 DNALATGYS
-1004 ATTASDLA
+1004 TTADELA
-1012 PSAQQAPTSGQFP
+1012 PAAKSTSALKSRATKA
-1025 LADADRSYSGIS
+1025 AD
-1037 RSGSRSAK
+1037 
-1045 ADRDAFEQFMAKAE
+1045 
-1059 QSGASVATTEAQRQA
+1059 
-1074 ASAALESL
+1074 
-1082 RTDYLAQYRS
+1082 
-1092 LMNTRSGAY
+1092 
-1101 SGFVAGRSNLNSKQ
+1101 
-1115 ANSRNAALD
+1115 
-1124 KAMQRFDTWT
+1124 
-1134 AENANRVHKAVLAA
+1134 
-1148 RTPEQVKADRDAAA
+1148 PEQ
-1162 AQIQEKADKKAA
+1162 
-1174 NLKATLLKFLSF
+1174 
-1186 KSGESMPYGKNAII
+1186 
-1200 TRVSYD
+1200 
-1206 RDGYPSSLTF
+1206 
-1216 KMADGSP
+1216 
-1223 LTDDKLDLLGTL
+1223 
-1235 KDKGETLEQA
+1235 
-1245 KARIRG
+1245 
-1251 LVDEVRAENP
+1251 
-1261 ELTRDIGAIRAAA
+1261 
-1274 SGKAAKPKSVP
+1274 
-1285 TKIAE
+1285 
-1290 AEAARADYFTP
+1290 ARAGYFSP
-1301 GNIVKSYIGNDRVI
+1301 GNIVKSYGGHDRVI
-1315 AYTPPDAQGVWSVTV
+1315 AYTAPDADGHWSVKVQAVRKEGDAWVNEPNEGERTHSTPPDARQL
-1330 QAVEKDGNA
+1330 K
-1339 WVDVPS
+1339 
-1345 EAQRTHA
+1345 
-1352 TEPDARALTA
+1352 A
-1362 GPVQR
+1362 GPV
-1367 APAKD
+1367 
-1372 NQATPKAEAGPV
+1372 
-1384 SYLGRHNA
+1384 L
-1392 IEDGIS
+1392 
-1398 SGQLALGDYK
+1398 
-1408 SAFAELESNQD
+1408 
-1419 AVLSELRQL
+1419 
-1428 TKDKLLR
+1428 
-1435 AGGPAF
+1435 
-1441 AYRMGSEKKEA
+1441 
-1452 IVLAVYQKMLDTY
+1452 
-1465 ALGRSYGPSFQILSA
+1465 A
-1480 ANIAKNKAEKA
+1480 ANSDSE
-1491 QALRELV
+1491 QA
-1498 GNTKAE
+1498 AS
-1504 DLAARAAE
+1504 
-1512 IKAMRDEFKAKRAAE
+1512 F
-1527 ADALTNPKTLQDYRG
+1527 
-1542 FMSHWVDQGDTS
+1542 
-1554 EAAYLRLT
+1554 
-1562 PEQRQ
+1562 
-1567 QFDALEAEQTKDQ
+1567 
-1580 REAEKR
+1580 R
-1586 RARVTVQSA
+1586 R
-1595 GNTTAGEIIAT
+1595 
-1606 KHTKHGHDLF
+1606 
-1616 VVQLAE
+1616 
-1622 RVERDAYDTLN
+1622 
-1633 SSAKRLGGSY
+1633 SSA
-1643 SSYRGNGAVPGF
+1643 
-1655 QFRTRE
+1655 
-1661 AAEAFQKLVAG
+1661 
-1672 DTAQAQDLA
+1672 D
-1681 NQRRDAFDDDKSQ
+1681 
-1694 SAAERLRTM
+1694 
-1703 AEALDERATESLGAD
+1703 
-1718 RKANTARR
+1718 
-1726 ARFAA
+1726 
-1731 SAEAA
+1731 
-1736 ARLQQALAGTM
+1736 
-1747 RNIAQAIEE
+1747 
-1756 GRAKFLDGVRQRVQ
+1756 
-1770 VEYLMAQLRN
+1770 
-1780 AKSNQLDAKYPN
+1780 
-1792 YGERMNRA
+1792 
-1800 GEPIDGQTVDF
+1800 
-1811 AQFPRFEMYRSD
+1811 
-1823 LASLARQLQE
+1823 
-1833 IEGGKKMGA
+1833 
-1842 ALGRLADDVTDAY
+1842 
-1855 TTWAKENLL
+1855 
-1864 RVSHFGSGDQL
+1864 
-1875 AEYASRDDAERA
+1875 
-1887 IKRSGLVGKAIVL
+1887 
-1900 PIKRGQNRVVLSPG
+1900 
-1914 EAMQRGLWQ
+1914 
-1923 GDGDKRIRLGMEFVE
+1923 
-1938 DLLKLGKRKGSK
+1938 
-1950 ALSLPWQLESA
+1950 
-1961 YENRSRLQR
+1961 
-1970 MGIQT
+1970 
-1975 PAEFRSALREL
+1975 
-1986 ASLQQEMGSPDRI
+1986 
-1999 KEMERAM
+1999 
-2006 VGRANDGLDFFPTS
+2006 
-2020 PAVVQSMLDAAEITE
+2020 
-2035 GMAVLEPSAGMGH
+2035 
-2048 IADAI
+2048 
-2053 VAESGAW
+2053 
-2060 PDVVELSPSRRE
+2060 
-2072 LLEAKGFHLAEA
+2072 
-2084 NDFLQMEPRRFFTFG
+2084 
-2099 DTFRAPDGVEGV
+2099 
-2111 MRGSGGM
+2111 
-2118 GSQRVRLVDRDGNG
+2118 
-2132 LGFYDRNDLTGLA
+2132 
-2145 QNGSWS
+2145 
-2151 GYDRIIMNP
+2151 
-2160 PFSDGRDIQHVMHAY
+2160 
-2175 SLLRPGGRIVAIM
+2175 
-2188 GEGAFFQ
+2188 EGA
-2195 SNKRAEGFR
+2195 G
-2204 EWLDERGAT
+2204 
-2213 NEKLPD
+2213 
-2219 GSFMDP
+2219 
-2225 SLPVNTGVS
+2225 
-2234 ARMVVIDKPATPEAG
+2234 
-2249 DSDTRFRRQDAD
+2249 
-2261 ADFDVDGFLQAMN
+2261 ADFDVEGFLQAMN

-2289 VQKTAD
+2289 VQKTVD

-2421 LAEWAQSRPE
+2421 LAEWAQTRPE
-2431 MGFVRRAVAAVRS
+2431 MGFVRRAVAAIRS

-2503 STLGT
+2503 STLGS

-2532 LVTPELLAKVKAVI
+2532 LVTPELVAKVKAAI

-2634 LASHIRE
+2634 LASHIRD

-2649 IALTVKQYSAKI
+2649 IALTGKQYSAKI
-2661 QPSAETL
+2661 QPSVETL

-2751 SALTQLDSILSH
+2751 SALSQIDSILSH
-2763 PGKVSMWDK
+2763 PGKVSWWDK

-2787 KPVYESAQQNID
+2787 KPVYESARQNID

-2823 DILGKNRKR
+2823 DIVGKNRKR

-2847 EGTLLWA
+2847 EGTLLWG
-2854 RDINGQ
+2854 RDLNGQ
-2860 ATLVEDLTK
+2860 AVLVEDLAK

-2899 LPAQQYEKLIDSRFE
+2899 LPAQQYENMINSRFE

-2929 QSQFGATPDQIS
+2929 QSQFGATADQIS

-2981 SMDSAAQL
+2981 SLDSAAQL

-3001 PDNRDRLAVQMQQIR
+3001 PDNRDRLAIQMQQIR
-3016 KRLEDAKALQDSG
+3016 KRLEDAKALQESG
-3029 YAPLSRFGRYTV
+3029 YAPLSRFGRYFV
-3041 DVVDAAGERQY
+3041 DVVDPSGERLY
-3052 FGMYETIRE
+3052 FGMYESKRDSNRAE
-3061 ANTAARNFRLTFPD
+3061 RDFRLAFPG
-3075 AKVEQGTM
+3075 AKVEQGTI
-3083 SQQAYKLFAGVTP
+3083 SQQVYKLFAGVTP

-3109 SEGNEAQDKAFQEYL
+3109 SEGNAAQDKAFQEYL

-3136 MIHRKGTSGFSE
+3136 MIHRKGTAGFSE

-3158 YSNARQAAAGLNVG
+3158 YSNARQAAAGLNAG
-3172 TLDKAINAIPKDQG
+3172 TLDKAIQAIPQEQG
-3186 ELKDLAMG
+3186 ELRDLAMG

-3255 ALKDMGTRGFQYEA
+3255 ALKDMGTKGFQYEA
-3269 DLAKALQSAE
+3269 DLAKALKAAE
-3279 DDGVVSPQEIHQ
+3279 DDGTLSPQEIHQ
-3291 LMSQARGA
+3291 LMSQARGS

-3404 MQRMWNQ
+3404 MQRMWTQ
-3411 GQAGSPERAAGRR
+3411 GGKEGKR

-3447 VEDLIDAGGQLMGYS
+3447 IEDLIDAGGQLMGYS

-3475 VLGKDLAEFIEQGVS
+3475 VLGKELADFIEQGVS
-3490 GLPGAPIDI
+3490 GLPGAPVDI

-3512 GLFLEKRDHSRDL
+3512 GLFLEKRDHSRDM

-3562 VRNAAKGYDMADS
+3562 VRNLAKGVDMADS
-3575 GVYKDSKGR
+3575 GIYKDSKGR

-3639 DKDGE
+3639 DKDVE
-3644 KQGEIRERMRN
+3644 RQAEIRERQQA

-3664 LTIDMLAVRRRV
+3664 VFIDRRSVRQRV

-3697 SVRQSLAEAQG
+3697 NVRQSLAEAQG
-3708 PTTAP
+3708 GTTAP

>member
-1 MAKKKQALSTPLEFS
+1 MASKKTSKLPYESVTLKDIPDGFFS
-16 DFDSALK
+16 GMYDPQDV
-23 AYSDFGTRYGP
+23 
-34 YRAMTSMDSTQ
+34 Q
-45 EPEPAKSRGL
+45 PAPTAEAPKSRGL

-63 IEAANAAAGGL
+63 IEAANAAAGGV
-74 SSAANFIKPGNAVS
+74 SAAANFIKPGNAVS

-217 QASVIPALVGGA
+217 QASVIPALVGGV
-229 GGAFGAEKLL
+229 GGAFGAESLL

-275 QRAAIPFDPSI
+275 QRAAIPFDPNI

-311 LLTGGHGAGQT
+311 LLTGGHGSVTGTALDAAINQPQLTVEQAQAAIDSVSNGTASPDQLALLAQLQADRTGQNNVSPILDMDALQRKGVT
-322 AVNPLDEAINLRA
+322 PIGLLDEVALSR
-335 AESGAPSQPLA
+335 EGLGAPVQ
-346 LPAPTITVDG
+346 
-356 TGVARTADDR
+356 
-366 NTMLQRGADGS
+366 
-377 FVDVTEVPGQ
+377 
-387 APLPD
+387 
-392 PEMLALPAPVIQV
+392 
-405 DGVGNAITSEDRNA
+405 
-419 QAQQDLEARAARRQR
+419 
-434 LDSGDILDVTPVPH
+434 
-448 SPGFVPPEP
+448 
-457 VPAPVVPERGA
+457 VVPERGA
-468 LSRAANLGAAAT
+468 LSRAANLAAVT
-480 QQAAPAMPTLGAQN
+480 QQAAPLTTAAETQEQQQSAQPTEGADM
-494 NEQPDVAVQ
+494 E
-503 GIDADTGEITAEAR
+503 TGEISPEAR
-517 AGQIQEHLDFLSQMG
+517 IGQIQEHLDFLAQMG
-532 RTQGWTNEALAKR
+532 RSQGWTNEALAQR

-557 AQRMADLNDQAAEAE
+557 AQRMADLQDQATEAD

-647 ATRAAQAAPDILNK
+647 AARVAQAAPDILNK

-678 AGAGWEPVKVDGGY
+678 AGAGWEPVKVEGGY
-692 VVRQVQSTD
+692 VVRQVQPTD
-701 TPAPAATK
+701 SPAPTALKVATPAPK
-709 AAAPAVQEATAK
+709 EAMAK

-735 TAQADQDA
+735 VAQADQDA

-756 AVLAAVPKMAK
+756 SVLAAVPKMAK

-786 EKVLSAMNSEA
+786 EKVIVAMNSVADSAGQEKNDDATGGKGPKAAYRRQVLEMLTRDDGAEITPEGEA
-797 ASAQQQKKV
+797 ILKRLPQDLSDAALKYVSVQKGLQEAREVLDGEDLESFERSASETLQSLSPQISALYAAIDAQEGDKGTSTASTESPTDYEAQVVELLDPKHPRAEVTIAAGDEIPESVLRAQTSRRNDPGYVMKPGKGGTVLLTSSTKNAQPAAPKV
-806 EEKPIEGKDLGNGW
+806 EGKDLGNGW
-820 AAFAPESG
+820 AEFTPESG
-828 TKAVPRAQMPQI
+828 TKSVPRAQMPQI

-861 ETVPAASLKPT
+861 ETVPAVSLKPT
-872 QAEFSREKVQKALG
+872 QAEFSREKVKKALG

-922 RLDAPIE
+922 RLGAPIE
-929 RLLEAAHEFPSS
+929 QLLEAAHEFPSS
-941 STSGGAT
+941 STSGGAVDSKAAGT
-948 DPKTAD
+948 ER
-954 TGSGATFT
+954 SGAAFT
-962 PSVGTAVEITSGL
+962 PSVGMAVEITSGL
-975 YQGNSGTVES
+975 YKGNSGTVES
-985 ISDTGRVVVRG
+985 VSDTGRVVVRG
-996 NNSLATGF
+996 DNALATGF
-1004 ATTASDLA
+1004 ATTAGDLA
-1012 PSAQQAPTSGQFP
+1012 PSTQQAPTSGQFP
-1025 LADADRSYSGIS
+1025 LAEADRSYSGIS
-1037 RSGSRSAK
+1037 RSGSQRAK
-1045 ADRDAFEQFMAKAE
+1045 GDRDAFEQFMAKAE
-1059 QSGASVATTEAQRQA
+1059 QSGAAVATTEAQRQA
-1074 ASAALESL
+1074 ASAALEAL

-1101 SGFVAGRSNLNSKQ
+1101 SGFVAGRGNLNSKQ
-1115 ANSRNAALD
+1115 ANSRNSALD
-1124 KAMQRFDTWT
+1124 KAMQRFDTWVG
-1134 AENANRVHKAVLAA
+1134 ENADRVHKAVLAA
-1148 RTPEQVKADRDAAA
+1148 RTPEQVKADRDAAT

-1186 KSGESMPYGKNAII
+1186 KSGESMPYGKNAIL
-1200 TRVSYD
+1200 TKVSYD

-1223 LTDDKLDLLGTL
+1223 LTDDKVELVATL
-1235 KDKGETLEQA
+1235 KDRGETLAQA
-1245 KARIRG
+1245 KARIRA

-1261 ELTRDIGAIRAAA
+1261 QLNGGAGAIRAAA
-1274 SGKAAKPKSVP
+1274 PDKAAKPKSVP
-1285 TKIAE
+1285 AKIAE

-1301 GNIVKSYIGNDRVI
+1301 GNIVKSYGGHDRVI
-1315 AYTPPDAQGVWSVTV
+1315 AYTAPDADGQWSVKVQAVRKEGDAWVNEPNEGERTHSTPPDARQL
-1330 QAVEKDGNA
+1330 K
-1339 WVDVPS
+1339 
-1345 EAQRTHA
+1345 
-1352 TEPDARALTA
+1352 A
-1362 GPVQR
+1362 GPVQ
-1367 APAKD
+1367 
-1372 NQATPKAEAGPV
+1372 
-1384 SYLGRHNA
+1384 
-1392 IEDGIS
+1392 
-1398 SGQLALGDYK
+1398 
-1408 SAFAELESNQD
+1408 
-1419 AVLSELRQL
+1419 
-1428 TKDKLLR
+1428 
-1435 AGGPAF
+1435 
-1441 AYRMGSEKKEA
+1441 
-1452 IVLAVYQKMLDTY
+1452 
-1465 ALGRSYGPSFQILSA
+1465 A
-1480 ANIAKNKAEKA
+1480 ANSDSE
-1491 QALRELV
+1491 QA
-1498 GNTKAE
+1498 AS
-1504 DLAARAAE
+1504 
-1512 IKAMRDEFKAKRAAE
+1512 F
-1527 ADALTNPKTLQDYRG
+1527 
-1542 FMSHWVDQGDTS
+1542 
-1554 EAAYLRLT
+1554 
-1562 PEQRQ
+1562 
-1567 QFDALEAEQTKDQ
+1567 
-1580 REAEKR
+1580 R
-1586 RARVTVQSA
+1586 R
-1595 GNTTAGEIIAT
+1595 
-1606 KHTKHGHDLF
+1606 
-1616 VVQLAE
+1616 
-1622 RVERDAYDTLN
+1622 
-1633 SSAKRLGGSY
+1633 SSA
-1643 SSYRGNGAVPGF
+1643 
-1655 QFRTRE
+1655 
-1661 AAEAFQKLVAG
+1661 
-1672 DTAQAQDLA
+1672 D
-1681 NQRRDAFDDDKSQ
+1681 
-1694 SAAERLRTM
+1694 
-1703 AEALDERATESLGAD
+1703 
-1718 RKANTARR
+1718 
-1726 ARFAA
+1726 
-1731 SAEAA
+1731 
-1736 ARLQQALAGTM
+1736 
-1747 RNIAQAIEE
+1747 
-1756 GRAKFLDGVRQRVQ
+1756 
-1770 VEYLMAQLRN
+1770 
-1780 AKSNQLDAKYPN
+1780 
-1792 YGERMNRA
+1792 
-1800 GEPIDGQTVDF
+1800 
-1811 AQFPRFEMYRSD
+1811 
-1823 LASLARQLQE
+1823 
-1833 IEGGKKMGA
+1833 
-1842 ALGRLADDVTDAY
+1842 
-1855 TTWAKENLL
+1855 
-1864 RVSHFGSGDQL
+1864 
-1875 AEYASRDDAERA
+1875 
-1887 IKRSGLVGKAIVL
+1887 
-1900 PIKRGQNRVVLSPG
+1900 
-1914 EAMQRGLWQ
+1914 
-1923 GDGDKRIRLGMEFVE
+1923 
-1938 DLLKLGKRKGSK
+1938 
-1950 ALSLPWQLESA
+1950 
-1961 YENRSRLQR
+1961 
-1970 MGIQT
+1970 
-1975 PAEFRSALREL
+1975 
-1986 ASLQQEMGSPDRI
+1986 
-1999 KEMERAM
+1999 
-2006 VGRANDGLDFFPTS
+2006 
-2020 PAVVQSMLDAAEITE
+2020 
-2035 GMAVLEPSAGMGH
+2035 
-2048 IADAI
+2048 
-2053 VAESGAW
+2053 
-2060 PDVVELSPSRRE
+2060 
-2072 LLEAKGFHLAEA
+2072 
-2084 NDFLQMEPRRFFTFG
+2084 
-2099 DTFRAPDGVEGV
+2099 
-2111 MRGSGGM
+2111 
-2118 GSQRVRLVDRDGNG
+2118 
-2132 LGFYDRNDLTGLA
+2132 
-2145 QNGSWS
+2145 
-2151 GYDRIIMNP
+2151 
-2160 PFSDGRDIQHVMHAY
+2160 
-2175 SLLRPGGRIVAIM
+2175 
-2188 GEGAFFQ
+2188 EGA
-2195 SNKRAEGFR
+2195 G
-2204 EWLDERGAT
+2204 
-2213 NEKLPD
+2213 
-2219 GSFMDP
+2219 
-2225 SLPVNTGVS
+2225 
-2234 ARMVVIDKPATPEAG
+2234 
-2249 DSDTRFRRQDAD
+2249 

-2283 AEAVSA
+2283 TEAVSA
-2289 VQKTAD
+2289 VRKTVD

-2409 KPAHRLQAAEEV
+2409 KPANRLQAAEEV

-2431 MGFVRRAVAAVRS
+2431 MGFVRRAVAAIRS

-2503 STLGT
+2503 STLGS

-2514 YAAAKGGDIEA
+2514 YAAAKAGDIEA
-2525 AVRLAKD
+2525 AFRLAQD
-2532 LVTPELLAKVKAVI
+2532 IVTPELVAKVRAAI
-2546 GDSKPLVV
+2546 GDSKPVVV
-2554 PVAAEEAAG
+2554 PVAAEEATG
-2563 RNKIPRASAEVLALR
+2563 RNRIPVAAAGVLAQR
-2578 LGLDTAFDIVQA
+2578 LGLSTSGAIVQA
-2590 NRARRTGMDGLDRLF
+2590 NRAHRTGMDGLDRIF
-2605 APVDFEGAVE
+2605 APVDFAGAVE
-2615 PGSYLLLDDTLTQ
+2615 AKPYLLVDDTLTQ

-2649 IALTVKQYSAKI
+2649 IALTGKQYSAKI
-2661 QPSAETL
+2661 QPTTESL

-2710 RDRISEEGRRGRA
+2710 RDRISAEGHRGRA
-2723 RQDQGDSGPGAVSD
+2723 GEDQGNAGPGSLEG
-2737 GPLFSRSRLADIKD
+2737 GPLFSRSRLADIKG
-2751 SALTQLDSILSH
+2751 SALSQLDNILSH

-2847 EGTLLWA
+2847 EGTLLWG
-2854 RDINGQ
+2854 RDLNGQ
-2860 ATLVEDLTK
+2860 AVLVEDLAK

-2899 LPAQQYEKLIDSRFE
+2899 LPAQQYENMINSRFE

-2949 IDRSIDMTARADMMR
+2949 IDRSIDMTARADMIR

-2981 SMDSAAQL
+2981 SLDSAAQL

-2994 EQDAKAV
+2994 EQDSKAN
-3001 PDNRDRLAVQMQQIR
+3001 PDNRDRLAGMQR
-3016 KRLEDAKALQDSG
+3016 DVRLRLDMATDLQQAG

-3061 ANTAARNFRLTFPD
+3061 ANTAARDFRLTFPG

-3083 SQQAYKLFAGVTP
+3083 AEQTFKLFAGVTP
-3096 ESLELFGN
+3096 ETLEQFGE
-3104 MLGLD
+3104 MLGLK
-3109 SEGNEAQDKAFQEYL
+3109 SQGNEAQDKAFQEYL
-3124 KLTKNNHSALKR
+3124 KITKNNHSALKR
-3136 MIHRKGTSGFSE
+3136 LIHRKGTAGYSQ

-3158 YSNARQAAAGLNVG
+3158 YSNARAGAQGLNAG
-3172 TLDKAINAIPKDQG
+3172 QMEKAIAAIPQQQG
-3186 ELKDLAMG
+3186 ELRDLAMG

-3255 ALKDMGTRGFQYEA
+3255 ALKDMGTKGFQYEA

-3291 LMSQARGA
+3291 LMSQARGS

-3310 GNARATAA
+3310 GNARATVA

-3404 MQRMWNQ
+3404 MQRMWTQ
-3411 GQAGSPERAAGRR
+3411 GGKEGKR

-3447 VEDLIDAGGQLMGYS
+3447 IEDLIDAGGQLMGFS

-3475 VLGKDLAEFIEQGVS
+3475 VLGKELADFIEQGVS
-3490 GLPGAPIDI
+3490 GLPGAPVDI

-3512 GLFLEKRDHSRDL
+3512 GLFLEKRDHSRDM

-3536 QRAATGARKALTGDI
+3536 QRAATGVRKALTGDI

-3562 VRNAAKGYDMADS
+3562 VRNLAKGVDMADS
-3575 GVYKDSKGR
+3575 GIYKDSKGR

-3639 DKDGE
+3639 DKDVE
-3644 KQGEIRERMRN
+3644 RQAEIRERQQA

-3664 LTIDMLAVRRRV
+3664 LFIDRRSVRQRV

-3697 SVRQSLAEAQG
+3697 NVRQSLAEAQG
-3708 PTTAP
+3708 GTTAP

>member
-1 MAKKKQALSTPLEFS
+1 MAKKKQAPSTPVEFS

-23 AYSDFGTRYGP
+23 AYGDFGAQYGP
-34 YRAMTSMDSTQ
+34 YRGVPSMDATQ
-45 EPEPAKSRGL
+45 EQEPAKSRGL

-63 IEAANAAAGGL
+63 IEAANAAAGGV
-74 SSAANFIKPGNAVS
+74 SAAANFIKPGNAVS

-98 GEESQSDVVKAS
+98 GEESQSDGVKAS
-110 KKKFRE
+110 KKKFRDE
-116 GVANADG
+116 VASADG
-123 VMGELG
+123 VAGELG
-129 AVGGYIV
+129 AVGSYIA

-156 VKGAGMAARAAGLG
+156 VKGAGMVARGAGMA

-190 GGDAAGTAYDLAIKA
+190 GGDAAGTAYELAIKA

-217 QASVIPALVGGA
+217 QASVIPALVGGV
-229 GGAFGAEKLL
+229 GGAFGAESLL

-275 QRAAIPFDPSI
+275 QRAAVPFDPSI

-322 AVNPLDEAINLRA
+322 AVNPQDEAINLRA
-335 AESGAPSQPLA
+335 AESGAPSQPA

-366 NTMLQRGADGS
+366 NTVLQRSADGS
-377 FVDVTEVPGQ
+377 FVDMTEVPGQ
-387 APLPD
+387 ASLPD

-405 DGVGNAITSEDRNA
+405 DGAGNAITSEDRNA
-419 QAQQDLEARAARRQR
+419 QAQQDLEARAARRLR

-448 SPGFVPPEP
+448 APGFVPPEP

-480 QQAAPAMPTLGAQN
+480 QQAAPAMPALGTRN
-494 NEQPDVAVQ
+494 NEHPEVAAQ
-503 GIDADTGEITAEAR
+503 GVDAETGEISPEER
-517 AGQIQEHLDFLSQMG
+517 AGQIQEHLNFLSLMG
-532 RTQGWTNEALAKR
+532 RNQGWTNEALAQR

-557 AQRMADLNDQAAEAE
+557 AQRMADLQDQATEAE

-595 KGGPADIQEANEQR
+595 NGGPADIQEANEQR

-628 DQVEGEGNAQAQLA
+628 DQVEGEGNVQAQLA

-647 ATRAAQAAPDILNK
+647 AARVAQAAPDILNK

-678 AGAGWEPVKVDGGY
+678 AGAGWEPVKVEGGY
-692 VVRQVQSTD
+692 VVRQLQPTD
-701 TPAPAATK
+701 SPDSPAAPK
-709 AAAPAVQEATAK
+709 VQAPEVQAATTK

-735 TAQADQDA
+735 VAQADQDA

-767 VIRQNLEGKA
+767 VIRQNLEGKP

-786 EKVLSAMNSEA
+786 EKVIVAMNSVADSSGQEKSDDATGGKGAKAAYRRQVLGMLTRDDGAEITPEGEA
-797 ASAQQQKKV
+797 ILKRLPQDLSDAALKYVSVQKGLQEAREVLDGEDLESFERSASETLQSLSPQISALYAAIDAQQGDKGTSPASTDSPTDYEAQVAELLDPKHPRSEVTIAAGDEIPESVLRAQTSRRNDPGYVMKPGKGGTVLLTSSTKNAQPATPKV
-806 EEKPIEGKDLGNGW
+806 EGKDLGNGW

-872 QAEFSREKVQKALG
+872 QAEFSREKVKKALG

-929 RLLEAAHEFPSS
+929 QLLEAAHDFPSS
-941 STSGGAT
+941 STS
-948 DPKTAD
+948 
-954 TGSGATFT
+954 SGATAAN
-962 PSVGTAVEITSGL
+962 PAKPKPLDHGELNIP
-975 YQGNSGTVES
+975 
-985 ISDTGRVVVRG
+985 GRTNGINAELDRYKAAQAKER
-996 NNSLATGF
+996 AT
-1004 ATTASDLA
+1004 
-1012 PSAQQAPTSGQFP
+1012 
-1025 LADADRSYSGIS
+1025 
-1037 RSGSRSAK
+1037 K
-1045 ADRDAFEQFMAKAE
+1045 ARE
-1059 QSGASVATTEAQRQA
+1059 QSASFKENKA
-1074 ASAALESL
+1074 AARAALQEF
-1082 RTDYLAQYRS
+1082 
-1092 LMNTRSGAY
+1092 G
-1101 SGFVAGRSNLNSKQ
+1101 
-1115 ANSRNAALD
+1115 
-1124 KAMQRFDTWT
+1124 
-1134 AENANRVHKAVLAA
+1134 
-1148 RTPEQVKADRDAAA
+1148 EQMVSSFKRL
-1162 AQIQEKADKKAA
+1162 EPKAA
-1174 NLKATLLKFLSF
+1174 MKELQSMATSQPKKLLDMV
-1186 KSGESMPYGKNAII
+1186 E
-1200 TRVSYD
+1200 RW
-1206 RDGYPSSLTF
+1206 
-1216 KMADGSP
+1216 
-1223 LTDDKLDLLGTL
+1223 
-1235 KDKGETLEQA
+1235 KGEQ
-1245 KARIRG
+1245 
-1251 LVDEVRAENP
+1251 
-1261 ELTRDIGAIRAAA
+1261 
-1274 SGKAAKPKSVP
+1274 AAKPQAPEATAPVPAEKPATVRKSSS
-1285 TKIAE
+1285 TRAAE
-1290 AEAARADYFTP
+1290 AEKGRAAYFTP
-1301 GNIVKSYIGNDRVI
+1301 GNIVKSYGGHDRVI
-1315 AYTPPDAQGVWSVTV
+1315 TYTAPDADGQWSVKVRAVRKEGDAWVNEPNEGERTHSTPPDARQL
-1330 QAVEKDGNA
+1330 K
-1339 WVDVPS
+1339 
-1345 EAQRTHA
+1345 
-1352 TEPDARALTA
+1352 A
-1362 GPVQR
+1362 GPVQ
-1367 APAKD
+1367 
-1372 NQATPKAEAGPV
+1372 
-1384 SYLGRHNA
+1384 
-1392 IEDGIS
+1392 
-1398 SGQLALGDYK
+1398 
-1408 SAFAELESNQD
+1408 
-1419 AVLSELRQL
+1419 
-1428 TKDKLLR
+1428 
-1435 AGGPAF
+1435 
-1441 AYRMGSEKKEA
+1441 
-1452 IVLAVYQKMLDTY
+1452 
-1465 ALGRSYGPSFQILSA
+1465 A
-1480 ANIAKNKAEKA
+1480 ANS
-1491 QALRELV
+1491 
-1498 GNTKAE
+1498 
-1504 DLAARAAE
+1504 D
-1512 IKAMRDEFKAKRAAE
+1512 
-1527 ADALTNPKTLQDYRG
+1527 
-1542 FMSHWVDQGDTS
+1542 
-1554 EAAYLRLT
+1554 
-1562 PEQRQ
+1562 
-1567 QFDALEAEQTKDQ
+1567 AEQ
-1580 REAEKR
+1580 AASFR
-1586 RARVTVQSA
+1586 R
-1595 GNTTAGEIIAT
+1595 
-1606 KHTKHGHDLF
+1606 
-1616 VVQLAE
+1616 
-1622 RVERDAYDTLN
+1622 
-1633 SSAKRLGGSY
+1633 SSA
-1643 SSYRGNGAVPGF
+1643 
-1655 QFRTRE
+1655 
-1661 AAEAFQKLVAG
+1661 
-1672 DTAQAQDLA
+1672 D
-1681 NQRRDAFDDDKSQ
+1681 
-1694 SAAERLRTM
+1694 
-1703 AEALDERATESLGAD
+1703 
-1718 RKANTARR
+1718 
-1726 ARFAA
+1726 
-1731 SAEAA
+1731 
-1736 ARLQQALAGTM
+1736 
-1747 RNIAQAIEE
+1747 
-1756 GRAKFLDGVRQRVQ
+1756 
-1770 VEYLMAQLRN
+1770 
-1780 AKSNQLDAKYPN
+1780 
-1792 YGERMNRA
+1792 
-1800 GEPIDGQTVDF
+1800 
-1811 AQFPRFEMYRSD
+1811 
-1823 LASLARQLQE
+1823 
-1833 IEGGKKMGA
+1833 
-1842 ALGRLADDVTDAY
+1842 
-1855 TTWAKENLL
+1855 
-1864 RVSHFGSGDQL
+1864 
-1875 AEYASRDDAERA
+1875 
-1887 IKRSGLVGKAIVL
+1887 
-1900 PIKRGQNRVVLSPG
+1900 
-1914 EAMQRGLWQ
+1914 
-1923 GDGDKRIRLGMEFVE
+1923 
-1938 DLLKLGKRKGSK
+1938 
-1950 ALSLPWQLESA
+1950 
-1961 YENRSRLQR
+1961 
-1970 MGIQT
+1970 
-1975 PAEFRSALREL
+1975 
-1986 ASLQQEMGSPDRI
+1986 
-1999 KEMERAM
+1999 
-2006 VGRANDGLDFFPTS
+2006 
-2020 PAVVQSMLDAAEITE
+2020 
-2035 GMAVLEPSAGMGH
+2035 
-2048 IADAI
+2048 
-2053 VAESGAW
+2053 
-2060 PDVVELSPSRRE
+2060 
-2072 LLEAKGFHLAEA
+2072 
-2084 NDFLQMEPRRFFTFG
+2084 
-2099 DTFRAPDGVEGV
+2099 
-2111 MRGSGGM
+2111 
-2118 GSQRVRLVDRDGNG
+2118 
-2132 LGFYDRNDLTGLA
+2132 
-2145 QNGSWS
+2145 
-2151 GYDRIIMNP
+2151 
-2160 PFSDGRDIQHVMHAY
+2160 
-2175 SLLRPGGRIVAIM
+2175 
-2188 GEGAFFQ
+2188 EGA
-2195 SNKRAEGFR
+2195 G
-2204 EWLDERGAT
+2204 
-2213 NEKLPD
+2213 
-2219 GSFMDP
+2219 
-2225 SLPVNTGVS
+2225 
-2234 ARMVVIDKPATPEAG
+2234 
-2249 DSDTRFRRQDAD
+2249 

-2289 VQKTAD
+2289 VQKTVD

-2339 GFYYGGKAYLLAS
+2339 GFYYEGKAYLLAS

-2370 HHGLRGVFGTGL
+2370 HHGLRGVFGAAL
-2382 DSVLEQIVAVRR
+2382 NSVLAQIVAVRR
-2394 GDVRRKAAEYGLDYD
+2394 GDVLKKAVNYGLLD
-2409 KPAHRLQAAEEV
+2409 KKKLGDVALSDATAQQIWNAMTPEQRLQAAEEV

-2454 GMRVTDDELIRAYI
+2454 NLRVTDNEIIRAYI
-2468 LPARGWV
+2468 LPARSWV
-2475 ERGAGAGMARDIAFS
+2475 ERGAGAGLARDIAFS

-2503 STLGT
+2503 STLGS

-2525 AVRLAKD
+2525 ALRLAQD
-2532 LVTPELLAKVKAVI
+2532 IVTPELVAKVRAAI
-2546 GDSKPLVV
+2546 GDTKPVVV
-2554 PVAAEEAAG
+2554 PVAAEEATG
-2563 RNKIPRASAEVLALR
+2563 RNRIPVAAAGVLAQR
-2578 LGLDTAFDIVQA
+2578 LGLSTSGAIVQA
-2590 NRARRTGMDGLDRLF
+2590 NRAHRTGMDGLDRIF
-2605 APVDFEGAVE
+2605 APVDFAGAVE
-2615 PGSYLLLDDTLTQ
+2615 AKPYLLVDDTLTQ

-2649 IALTVKQYSAKI
+2649 IALTGKQYSAKI

-2710 RDRISEEGRRGRA
+2710 RDRISAEGHRGRA
-2723 RQDQGDSGPGAVSD
+2723 GEDQGNAGPGSLED

-2751 SALTQLDSILSH
+2751 SALSQIDNILSH

-2854 RDINGQ
+2854 RDLNGQ
-2860 ATLVEDLTK
+2860 ATLAEDLTK

-3016 KRLEDAKALQDSG
+3016 KRLENAKALQTGG

-3075 AKVEQGTM
+3075 ATVEQGTM

-3109 SEGNEAQDKAFQEYL
+3109 SAGNEAQDKAFQEYL

-3136 MIHRKGTSGFSE
+3136 MIHRKGTAGFAE

-3172 TLDKAINAIPKDQG
+3172 ALDKAINAIPKDQG

-3255 ALKDMGTRGFQYEA
+3255 ALRDMGTKGFQYEA

-3291 LMSQARGA
+3291 LMSQARGS
-3299 GALRAGDGTAA
+3299 GALRAGNGTAA

-3404 MQRMWNQ
+3404 MQRMWTQ
-3411 GQAGSPERAAGRR
+3411 GGKEGKR

-3447 VEDLIDAGGQLMGYS
+3447 IEDLIDAGGQLMGYS

-3475 VLGKDLAEFIEQGVS
+3475 VLGKELADFIEQGLS
-3490 GLPGAPIDI
+3490 GLPGAPVDI

-3512 GLFLEKRDHSRDL
+3512 GLFLEKRDHSRDM

-3562 VRNAAKGYDMADS
+3562 VRNLAKGVDMADS
-3575 GVYKDSKGR
+3575 GIYKDSKGR

-3639 DKDGE
+3639 DKDVE
-3644 KQGEIRERMRN
+3644 RQAEIRERQQA

-3664 LTIDMLAVRRRV
+3664 VFIDRRSVRQRV

-3697 SVRQSLAEAQG
+3697 NVRQSLAEAQG
-3708 PTTAP
+3708 ATTAP

>member
-1 MAKKKQALSTPLEFS
+1 MAKKKTPQPRALSSFDDLDAAGIGAGYVSPFTPGAAPAA
-16 DFDSALK
+16 D
-23 AYSDFGTRYGP
+23 
-34 YRAMTSMDSTQ
+34 
-45 EPEPAKSRGL
+45 EPPKSRGL
-55 LAVANDTV
+55 MSVANDTV

-98 GEESQSDVVKAS
+98 GEEAQSDVVKAS

-123 VMGELG
+123 VMSELG

-156 VKGAGMAARAAGLG
+156 VKGAGMAARAAGVG

-311 LLTGGHGAGQT
+311 LLTGGHGPVTGTALDAAINQPQLTVEQAQAAIDSVSNGTASPDQLALLAQLQADRTGQSNVSPILDMDALQRKGVT
-322 AVNPLDEAINLRA
+322 PIGLLDEVALSR
-335 AESGAPSQPLA
+335 EGLGAPVQ
-346 LPAPTITVDG
+346 
-356 TGVARTADDR
+356 
-366 NTMLQRGADGS
+366 
-377 FVDVTEVPGQ
+377 
-387 APLPD
+387 
-392 PEMLALPAPVIQV
+392 
-405 DGVGNAITSEDRNA
+405 
-419 QAQQDLEARAARRQR
+419 
-434 LDSGDILDVTPVPH
+434 
-448 SPGFVPPEP
+448 
-457 VPAPVVPERGA
+457 VVPERGA
-468 LSRAANLGAAAT
+468 LSRAANLAAVT
-480 QQAAPAMPTLGAQN
+480 QQAAPLTTAAETQEQQQSAQPTEGADM
-494 NEQPDVAVQ
+494 E
-503 GIDADTGEITAEAR
+503 TGEISPEAR
-517 AGQIQEHLDFLSQMG
+517 VGQIQEHLDFLAQMG
-532 RTQGWTNEALAKR
+532 RSQGWTNEALAQR

-557 AQRMADLNDQAAEAE
+557 AQRMADLQDQAAEAD
-572 ARAADWAGRQYRP
+572 ARAADWAGREYRP

-595 KGGPADIQEANEQR
+595 NGGPADIQEANEQR

-647 ATRAAQAAPDILNK
+647 AARVAQTAPDILNK

-678 AGAGWEPVKVDGGY
+678 AGAGWEPVKVEGGY
-692 VVRQVQSTD
+692 VVRQVQLADSPAPTARKVA
-701 TPAPAATK
+701 TPAP
-709 AAAPAVQEATAK
+709 QEAMAK

-735 TAQADQDA
+735 VAQADHDA

-756 AVLAAVPKMAK
+756 AVLAAVPKMAN

-786 EKVLSAMNSEA
+786 EKVLSAMNSV
-797 ASAQQQKKV
+797 ASTEQQQKNS

-872 QAEFSREKVQKALG
+872 QAEFSREKVKKALG

-929 RLLEAAHEFPSS
+929 QLLEAAHEFPSS
-941 STSGGAT
+941 STSGGAV
-948 DPKTAD
+948 DSKTAD
-954 TGSGATFT
+954 SGTGGTFT
-962 PSVGTAVEITSGL
+962 PSVGAAVEITSGL

-985 ISDTGRVVVRG
+985 ISDSGRVVVRG
-996 NNSLATGF
+996 DNALATGYS
-1004 ATTASDLA
+1004 TTADELA
-1012 PSAQQAPTSGQFP
+1012 PA
-1025 LADADRSYSGIS
+1025 
-1037 RSGSRSAK
+1037 AK
-1045 ADRDAFEQFMAKAE
+1045 
-1059 QSGASVATTEAQRQA
+1059 STP
-1074 ASAALESL
+1074 
-1082 RTDYLAQYRS
+1082 
-1092 LMNTRSGAY
+1092 
-1101 SGFVAGRSNLNSKQ
+1101 
-1115 ANSRNAALD
+1115 
-1124 KAMQRFDTWT
+1124 
-1134 AENANRVHKAVLAA
+1134 A
-1148 RTPEQVKADRDAAA
+1148 RKPRA
-1162 AQIQEKADKKAA
+1162 AQAGDAEK
-1174 NLKATLLKFLSF
+1174 
-1186 KSGESMPYGKNAII
+1186 
-1200 TRVSYD
+1200 
-1206 RDGYPSSLTF
+1206 
-1216 KMADGSP
+1216 
-1223 LTDDKLDLLGTL
+1223 
-1235 KDKGETLEQA
+1235 
-1245 KARIRG
+1245 
-1251 LVDEVRAENP
+1251 
-1261 ELTRDIGAIRAAA
+1261 
-1274 SGKAAKPKSVP
+1274 
-1285 TKIAE
+1285 
-1290 AEAARADYFTP
+1290 ARADYFTP
-1301 GNIVKSYIGNDRVI
+1301 GNIVKSYSGHDRVI
-1315 AYTPPDAQGVWSVTV
+1315 AYTPPDSEGRWSVKV
-1330 QAVEKDGNA
+1330 QAVRKDGDS
-1339 WVDVPS
+1339 WVADEGEQERVHGTDPQPREMKAGPVARAEPAPAQTPGS
-1345 EAQRTHA
+1345 ASPAATASKQPTLEAHIALMRRVREGKATAAELREGFKRT
-1352 TEPDARALTA
+1352 EGAREALTA
-1362 GPVQR
+1362 ELGTM
-1367 APAKD
+1367 K
-1372 NQATPKAEAGPV
+1372 KAE
-1384 SYLGRHNA
+1384 
-1392 IEDGIS
+1392 
-1398 SGQLALGDYK
+1398 
-1408 SAFAELESNQD
+1408 
-1419 AVLSELRQL
+1419 
-1428 TKDKLLR
+1428 LLR
-1435 AGGPAF
+1435 TGGMSF
-1441 AYRMGSEKKEA
+1441 AYRHKDDRKEE
-1452 IVLAVYQKMLDTY
+1452 IVEALASRVLDEFS
-1465 ALGRSYGPSFQILSA
+1465 LGRNYGPSSYMA
-1480 ANIAKNKAEKA
+1480 TMEGIAKHKKIKA
-1491 QALRELV
+1491 QALRDLV
-1498 GNTKAE
+1498 DSLTDEDISSHAKAIE
-1504 DLAARAAE
+1504 KSRADDKAR
-1512 IKAMRDEFKAKRAAE
+1512 
-1527 ADALTNPKTLQDYRG
+1527 
-1542 FMSHWVDQGDTS
+1542 S
-1554 EAAYLRLT
+1554 EAQAKVLADPQTLEDFHAVMRHHVAKGDSRQDAFLKLT
-1562 PEQRQ
+1562 AEQRARY
-1567 QFDALEAEQTKDQ
+1567 DALEAESTRSA
-1580 REAEKR
+1580 REATKAKR
-1586 RARVTVQSA
+1586 RTEVASA
-1595 GNTTAGEIIAT
+1595 GQTTAGDVIET

-1622 RVERDAYDTLN
+1622 RVDREDYDTLN
-1633 SSAKRLGGSY
+1633 ASARRMGGSY

-1655 QFRTRE
+1655 QFRTKD
-1661 AAEAFQKLVAG
+1661 AAEAFKKLVAG
-1672 DTAQAQDLA
+1672 DTGDAQSVAA
-1681 NQRRDAFDDDKSQ
+1681 ARRDAFEDDRSQ
-1694 SAAERLRTM
+1694 SAAQRLRTM
-1703 AEALDERATESLGAD
+1703 AAALHERADESLSRD
-1718 RKANTARR
+1718 RKANTHRR
-1726 ARFAA
+1726 AAMAA

-1736 ARLQQALAGTM
+1736 ARADKAMAGTM
-1747 RNIAQAIEE
+1747 ENLAQSIED
-1756 GRAKFLDGVRQRVQ
+1756 GKAKFLDAVRQKVQ
-1770 VEYLMAQLRN
+1770 VEFLTGELRTAKEAQLR
-1780 AKSNQLDAKYPN
+1780 SKYKT
-1792 YGERMNRA
+1792 YAEQERHR
-1800 GEPIDGQTVDF
+1800 GEPMDAETVDF
-1811 AQFPRFEMYRSD
+1811 ADFPSYTAMRSD
-1823 LASLARQLQE
+1823 LAALGRQLQDRD
-1833 IEGGKKMGA
+1833 GTKKLGA
-1842 ALGRLADDVTDAY
+1842 RLMAVANDVSEAY
-1855 TTWAKENLL
+1855 TDWAKANLL
-1864 RVSHFGSGDQL
+1864 QVSRFGHAGEMADF
-1875 AEYASRDDAERA
+1875 ASNDAAERA
-1887 IKRSGLVGKAIVL
+1887 IRRSGIADRAIVL
-1900 PIKRGQNRVVLSPG
+1900 PIKRGQNRVVLAPA
-1914 EAMQRGLWQ
+1914 EAMKQGLWS
-1923 GDGDKRIRLGMEFVE
+1923 GDDDKRITLTSDFGRELVE
-1938 DLLKLGKRKGSK
+1938 AVGRRAKSEIR
-1950 ALSLPWQLESA
+1950 LPWQLESA
-1961 YENRSRLQR
+1961 FKKRQRLES
-1970 MGIQT
+1970 MGIST
-1975 PAEFRSALREL
+1975 GSEYRSALREF
-1986 ASLQQEMGSPDRI
+1986 AGVQEAIATPDKI
-1999 KEMERAM
+1999 KQMERALI
-2006 VGRANDGLDFFPTS
+2006 GRRADGLDFFPTS
-2020 PAVVQSMLDAAEITE
+2020 EAVVDSMLAAAEIE
-2035 GMAVLEPSAGMGH
+2035 PGMAVLEPSAGMGH

-2053 VAESGAW
+2053 RERAGVE
-2060 PDVVELSPSRRE
+2060 PDVVEMSGERRE
-2072 LLEAKGFHLAEA
+2072 LLEAKGYSLVGS
-2084 NDFLQMEPRRFFTFG
+2084 DFTEMRPRDGFTYG
-2099 DTFRAPDGVEGV
+2099 DVFRDTEGRLGV
-2111 MRGSGGM
+2111 MRGSRGM
-2118 GSQRVRLVDRDGNG
+2118 GSDRVGFHPLDADGKPDAQKATWVDRGE
-2132 LGFYDRNDLTGLA
+2132 LTGVE
-2145 QNGSWS
+2145 QRDSDS

-2160 PFSDGRDIQHVMHAY
+2160 PFSKDRDIQHVRHAY
-2175 SLLRPGGRIVAIM
+2175 ELLRPGGRLVAIM
-2188 GEGAFFQ
+2188 GEGAFFHG
-2195 SNKRAEGFR
+2195 NKAAESFR
-2204 EWLDERGAT
+2204 TWLDDLGAT
-2213 NEKLPD
+2213 SERLPD

-2225 SLPVNTGVS
+2225 SLPVNTSVA
-2234 ARMVVIDKPATPEAG
+2234 ARMVVIDKPTTPAAG
-2249 DSDTRFRRQDAD
+2249 DSDTRFRRQEAD

-2289 VQKTAD
+2289 VQKTVD
-2295 AIRAGWANGPEV
+2295 AIRTGWANGPEV

-2339 GFYYGGKAYLLAS
+2339 GFFYGGKAYLLAS

-2421 LAEWAQSRPE
+2421 LAEWAQTRPE
-2431 MGFVRRAVAAVRS
+2431 MGFVRRAVAAIRS

-2503 STLGT
+2503 STLGS

-2514 YAAAKGGDIEA
+2514 YAAAKAGDIEA
-2525 AVRLAKD
+2525 AFRLAQD
-2532 LVTPELLAKVKAVI
+2532 IVTPELVAKVRAAI
-2546 GDSKPLVV
+2546 GDSKPVVV
-2554 PVAAEEAAG
+2554 PVAAEEATG
-2563 RNKIPRASAEVLALR
+2563 RNRIPVAAAGVLAQR
-2578 LGLDTAFDIVQA
+2578 LGLSTSGAIVQA
-2590 NRARRTGMDGLDRLF
+2590 NRAHRTGMDGLDRIF
-2605 APVDFEGAVE
+2605 APVDFAGAVE
-2615 PGSYLLLDDTLTQ
+2615 AKPYLLVDDTLTQ

-2649 IALTVKQYSAKI
+2649 IALTGKQYSAKI
-2661 QPSAETL
+2661 QPTTESL

-2710 RDRISEEGRRGRA
+2710 RDRISAEGHRGRSGE
-2723 RQDQGDSGPGAVSD
+2723 DQGNADPGSLED
-2737 GPLFSRSRLADIKD
+2737 GPLFSRSRLADIKG
-2751 SALTQLDSILSH
+2751 SALSQLDNILSH

-2847 EGTLLWA
+2847 EGTLLWG
-2854 RDINGQ
+2854 RDLNGQ
-2860 ATLVEDLTK
+2860 AVLVEDLAK

-2899 LPAQQYEKLIDSRFE
+2899 LPAQQYENMINSRFE

-2924 SDKEL
+2924 SDGEL
-2929 QSQFGATPDQIS
+2929 QSQFGATADQIS

-2964 TLGDEYAAM
+2964 TLGDGYAAM
-2973 RDAVLEQP
+2973 RGAMLEQP
-2981 SMDSAAQL
+2981 SLDSAGQL

-3001 PDNRDRLAVQMQQIR
+3001 PDNRDRLALQMQQIR
-3016 KRLEDAKALQDSG
+3016 KRLEDAKALQESG

-3052 FGMYETIRE
+3052 FGMYETMRE

-3075 AKVEQGTM
+3075 ATVEQGTM

-3109 SEGNEAQDKAFQEYL
+3109 SEGNAAQDKAFQEYL

-3136 MIHRKGTSGFSE
+3136 MIHRKGTAGFSE

-3172 TLDKAINAIPKDQG
+3172 ALDKAINAIPKDQG

-3255 ALKDMGTRGFQYEA
+3255 ALKDMGTKGFQYEA

-3291 LMSQARGA
+3291 LMSQARGS

-3310 GNARATAA
+3310 GNARATVA

-3404 MQRMWNQ
+3404 MQRMWTQ
-3411 GQAGSPERAAGRR
+3411 GGKEGKR

-3447 VEDLIDAGGQLMGYS
+3447 IEDLIDAGGQLMGYS

-3475 VLGKDLAEFIEQGVS
+3475 VLGKELADFIEQGVS
-3490 GLPGAPIDI
+3490 GLPGAPVDI

-3512 GLFLEKRDHSRDL
+3512 GLFLEKRDHSRDM

-3536 QRAATGARKALTGDI
+3536 QRVATGARKALTGDI

-3562 VRNAAKGYDMADS
+3562 VRNLAKGVDMADS
-3575 GVYKDSKGR
+3575 GIYKDSKGR

-3639 DKDGE
+3639 DKDVE
-3644 KQGEIRERMRN
+3644 RQAEIRERQQA

-3664 LTIDMLAVRRRV
+3664 VFIDRRSVRQRV

-3697 SVRQSLAEAQG
+3697 NVRQSLAEAQG
-3708 PTTAP
+3708 GTTAP

>member
-1 MAKKKQALSTPLEFS
+1 MASP
-16 DFDSALK
+16 
-23 AYSDFGTRYGP
+23 
-34 YRAMTSMDSTQ
+34 
-45 EPEPAKSRGL
+45 
-55 LAVANDTV
+55 
-63 IEAANAAAGGL
+63 
-74 SSAANFIKPGNAVS
+74 
-88 GWIDKNIIQA
+88 II
-98 GEESQSDVVKAS
+98 
-110 KKKFRE
+110 
-116 GVANADG
+116 
-123 VMGELG
+123 
-129 AVGGYIV
+129 
-136 ENPLLAAAQAAGS
+136 
-149 FVGPGAA
+149 
-156 VKGAGMAARAAGLG
+156 
-170 AKGIERAGRAGG
+170 
-182 VAAGAAMA
+182 
-190 GGDAAGTAYDLAIKA
+190 
-205 GATEEEATAAAR
+205 
-217 QASVIPALVGGA
+217 
-229 GGAFGAEKLL
+229 AFL
-239 AGAKGFGGGAAAR
+239 AGAG
-252 AAKTGLSEAAQEA
+252 TGYLKQRDVEDQRKREDEDQQFKRDQREVWRKQQSEADSLNQSLKQAQAPAELMDGPLGDQSAGPPVPAALTQGSTGQPAPQTFRMVAPGANKSFSTAAEA
-265 VEEGVTQYEG
+265 QQAQADYAKPEAMNQRVVAAYRGAGLVDKALEVERNVKQGQFTDLQFNEA
-275 QRAAIPFDPSI
+275 QRAA
-286 DPSKGVA
+286 VA
-293 AAAGMGAALG
+293 KDADSRLRAALG
-303 GMTGAGTS
+303 GGAQGLS
-311 LLTGGHGAGQT
+311 SFAS
-322 AVNPLDEAINLRA
+322 
-335 AESGAPSQPLA
+335 ESGLFGGAKVGFDTGKDGKVQFYTLGA
-346 LPAPTITVDG
+346 DG
-356 TGVARTADDR
+356 TKALLGQPVDNTQEALNALVSPHWKSLDTSHYLDMLHRNSQAQRAQANDDR
-366 NTMLQRGADGS
+366 NY
-377 FVDVTEVPGQ
+377 
-387 APLPD
+387 
-392 PEMLALPAPVIQV
+392 AL
-405 DGVGNAITSEDRNA
+405 NE
-419 QAQQDLEARAARRQR
+419 RR
-434 LDSGDILDVTPVPH
+434 
-448 SPGFVPPEP
+448 
-457 VPAPVVPERGA
+457 
-468 LSRAANLGAAAT
+468 
-480 QQAAPAMPTLGAQN
+480 
-494 NEQPDVAVQ
+494 
-503 GIDADTGEITAEAR
+503 
-517 AGQIQEHLDFLSQMG
+517 
-532 RTQGWTNEALAKR
+532 
-545 TALQQELDLLSP
+545 
-557 AQRMADLNDQAAEAE
+557 LN
-572 ARAADWAGRQYRP
+572 
-585 NPTELPEHAA
+585 
-595 KGGPADIQEANEQR
+595 ADISHRSQ
-609 RLKNIQQ
+609 
-616 AQQEAAAARAQV
+616 
-628 DQVEGEGNAQAQLA
+628 QLA
-642 AQQDR
+642 
-647 ATRAAQAAPDILNK
+647 I
-661 QGKPFTVKLP
+661 
-671 AVKAAQA
+671 A
-678 AGAGWEPVKVDGGY
+678 AGK
-692 VVRQVQSTD
+692 
-701 TPAPAATK
+701 
-709 AAAPAVQEATAK
+709 
-721 AEEIAREGNAQRQQ
+721 
-735 TAQADQDA
+735 
-743 GARWDAMQPDAQR
+743 
-756 AVLAAVPKMAK
+756 
-767 VIRQNLEGKA
+767 
-777 WEKMSAGNR
+777 
-786 EKVLSAMNSEA
+786 
-797 ASAQQQKKV
+797 
-806 EEKPIEGKDLGNGW
+806 
-820 AAFAPESG
+820 
-828 TKAVPRAQMPQI
+828 
-840 KAEHRGAMVNFM
+840 
-852 NARGIAHQE
+852 
-861 ETVPAASLKPT
+861 
-872 QAEFSREKVQKALG
+872 
-886 YEGGDRSILVS
+886 
-897 QDGHVL
+897 
-903 DGHHQW
+903 
-909 MAAREQGKDVKTI
+909 
-922 RLDAPIE
+922 
-929 RLLEAAHEFPSS
+929 
-941 STSGGAT
+941 
-948 DPKTAD
+948 
-954 TGSGATFT
+954 
-962 PSVGTAVEITSGL
+962 
-975 YQGNSGTVES
+975 
-985 ISDTGRVVVRG
+985 
-996 NNSLATGF
+996 
-1004 ATTASDLA
+1004 
-1012 PSAQQAPTSGQFP
+1012 
-1025 LADADRSYSGIS
+1025 
-1037 RSGSRSAK
+1037 
-1045 ADRDAFEQFMAKAE
+1045 
-1059 QSGASVATTEAQRQA
+1059 
-1074 ASAALESL
+1074 
-1082 RTDYLAQYRS
+1082 
-1092 LMNTRSGAY
+1092 
-1101 SGFVAGRSNLNSKQ
+1101 
-1115 ANSRNAALD
+1115 
-1124 KAMQRFDTWT
+1124 
-1134 AENANRVHKAVLAA
+1134 
-1148 RTPEQVKADRDAAA
+1148 
-1162 AQIQEKADKKAA
+1162 
-1174 NLKATLLKFLSF
+1174 
-1186 KSGESMPYGKNAII
+1186 
-1200 TRVSYD
+1200 
-1206 RDGYPSSLTF
+1206 
-1216 KMADGSP
+1216 
-1223 LTDDKLDLLGTL
+1223 
-1235 KDKGETLEQA
+1235 
-1245 KARIRG
+1245 
-1251 LVDEVRAENP
+1251 
-1261 ELTRDIGAIRAAA
+1261 A
-1274 SGKAAKPKSVP
+1274 SGKAAGGAPEIDLLYGFDPK
-1285 TKIAE
+1285 
-1290 AEAARADYFTP
+1290 
-1301 GNIVKSYIGNDRVI
+1301 
-1315 AYTPPDAQGVWSVTV
+1315 
-1330 QAVEKDGNA
+1330 QA
-1339 WVDVPS
+1339 
-1345 EAQRTHA
+1345 
-1352 TEPDARALTA
+1352 
-1362 GPVQR
+1362 
-1367 APAKD
+1367 
-1372 NQATPKAEAGPV
+1372 
-1384 SYLGRHNA
+1384 
-1392 IEDGIS
+1392 
-1398 SGQLALGDYK
+1398 
-1408 SAFAELESNQD
+1408 
-1419 AVLSELRQL
+1419 
-1428 TKDKLLR
+1428 
-1435 AGGPAF
+1435 
-1441 AYRMGSEKKEA
+1441 M
-1452 IVLAVYQKMLDTY
+1452 
-1465 ALGRSYGPSFQILSA
+1465 
-1480 ANIAKNKAEKA
+1480 
-1491 QALRELV
+1491 
-1498 GNTKAE
+1498 
-1504 DLAARAAE
+1504 
-1512 IKAMRDEFKAKRAAE
+1512 
-1527 ADALTNPKTLQDYRG
+1527 
-1542 FMSHWVDQGDTS
+1542 
-1554 EAAYLRLT
+1554 
-1562 PEQRQ
+1562 
-1567 QFDALEAEQTKDQ
+1567 
-1580 REAEKR
+1580 
-1586 RARVTVQSA
+1586 
-1595 GNTTAGEIIAT
+1595 
-1606 KHTKHGHDLF
+1606 
-1616 VVQLAE
+1616 
-1622 RVERDAYDTLN
+1622 
-1633 SSAKRLGGSY
+1633 
-1643 SSYRGNGAVPGF
+1643 
-1655 QFRTRE
+1655 
-1661 AAEAFQKLVAG
+1661 
-1672 DTAQAQDLA
+1672 
-1681 NQRRDAFDDDKSQ
+1681 
-1694 SAAERLRTM
+1694 
-1703 AEALDERATESLGAD
+1703 
-1718 RKANTARR
+1718 
-1726 ARFAA
+1726 
-1731 SAEAA
+1731 
-1736 ARLQQALAGTM
+1736 
-1747 RNIAQAIEE
+1747 
-1756 GRAKFLDGVRQRVQ
+1756 
-1770 VEYLMAQLRN
+1770 
-1780 AKSNQLDAKYPN
+1780 
-1792 YGERMNRA
+1792 
-1800 GEPIDGQTVDF
+1800 
-1811 AQFPRFEMYRSD
+1811 
-1823 LASLARQLQE
+1823 
-1833 IEGGKKMGA
+1833 
-1842 ALGRLADDVTDAY
+1842 
-1855 TTWAKENLL
+1855 
-1864 RVSHFGSGDQL
+1864 
-1875 AEYASRDDAERA
+1875 
-1887 IKRSGLVGKAIVL
+1887 
-1900 PIKRGQNRVVLSPG
+1900 G
-1914 EAMQRGLWQ
+1914 EAY
-1923 GDGDKRIRLGMEFVE
+1923 I
-1938 DLLKLGKRKGSK
+1938 
-1950 ALSLPWQLESA
+1950 
-1961 YENRSRLQR
+1961 
-1970 MGIQT
+1970 
-1975 PAEFRSALREL
+1975 
-1986 ASLQQEMGSPDRI
+1986 
-1999 KEMERAM
+1999 
-2006 VGRANDGLDFFPTS
+2006 
-2020 PAVVQSMLDAAEITE
+2020 
-2035 GMAVLEPSAGMGH
+2035 
-2048 IADAI
+2048 
-2053 VAESGAW
+2053 
-2060 PDVVELSPSRRE
+2060 
-2072 LLEAKGFHLAEA
+2072 
-2084 NDFLQMEPRRFFTFG
+2084 
-2099 DTFRAPDGVEGV
+2099 
-2111 MRGSGGM
+2111 
-2118 GSQRVRLVDRDGNG
+2118 
-2132 LGFYDRNDLTGLA
+2132 
-2145 QNGSWS
+2145 
-2151 GYDRIIMNP
+2151 
-2160 PFSDGRDIQHVMHAY
+2160 
-2175 SLLRPGGRIVAIM
+2175 
-2188 GEGAFFQ
+2188 
-2195 SNKRAEGFR
+2195 
-2204 EWLDERGAT
+2204 
-2213 NEKLPD
+2213 
-2219 GSFMDP
+2219 
-2225 SLPVNTGVS
+2225 
-2234 ARMVVIDKPATPEAG
+2234 
-2249 DSDTRFRRQDAD
+2249 RFRRQESEQAAG
-2261 ADFDVDGFLQAMN
+2261 ADFDVEGFLQAMD

-2283 AEAVSA
+2283 AEAVSV
-2289 VQKTAD
+2289 VQKTVD

-2339 GFYYGGKAYLLAS
+2339 GFYYEGKAYLLAS

-2382 DSVLEQIVAVRR
+2382 DSVLEQIVDVRR

-2431 MGFVRRAVAAVRS
+2431 MGFVRRAVAAIRS
-2444 WLRQHVPGFK
+2444 WLRQHVAGFNK
-2454 GMRVTDDELIRAYI
+2454 MRVTDEEIIRAYI

-2475 ERGAGAGMARDIAFS
+2475 ERGAGAGQQNAPSFSRSTPLVLDTFAAEFMAELSGVDELFHYPMVHAGSAEAALRQIDPTIKFVGDVTAVDERQESGADTKLLFRTGNGRDFYVFEQGDDFWLDVSRLDEGSGGNAIYSALMDYAATNDKVFIGDPAGLSDIAMRRRLEAMISSAIKRGSTDHMEPHARQVQGDETLGIPGLKWKPGDTIGNVQRMIDVSLASVSAHVPEFRRARYDFATGTFRNSQGAPLSDEVLRGWASKFGRVRAAGAGERTLKRSILLNTLLRAEGGQRPGLLAQVLRQPSQLVGPQAQGIFYS
-2490 RTSATS
+2490 RSAS
-2496 MPDAIIG
+2496 DSVIPDAIIG
-2503 STLGT
+2503 STLGS

-2532 LVTPELLAKVKAVI
+2532 LVTPELVAKVKAAI

-2615 PGSYLLLDDTLTQ
+2615 PGAYLLLDDTLTQ

-2634 LASHIRE
+2634 LASHIRD

-2649 IALTVKQYSAKI
+2649 IALTGKQYSAKI
-2661 QPSAETL
+2661 HPSVETL

-2869 KYANLSAHNKA
+2869 KYANLGVHNKA

-2899 LPAQQYEKLIDSRFE
+2899 LPAQQYENMINSRFE

-2941 LYREARAA
+2941 LYHEARAA

-3016 KRLEDAKALQDSG
+3016 KRLEDAKGLQESG

-3075 AKVEQGTM
+3075 ATVDQGTM

-3136 MIHRKGTSGFSE
+3136 MIHRKGTAGFSE

-3255 ALKDMGTRGFQYEA
+3255 ALKDMGTKGFQYEA

-3395 TYSVSYLEL
+3395 TYGVSYLEL
-3404 MQRMWNQ
+3404 MQRMWTQ
-3411 GQAGSPERAAGRR
+3411 GPAGSPERAAGRR

-3447 VEDLIDAGGQLMGYS
+3447 IEDLIDAGGQLMGYS

-3475 VLGKDLAEFIEQGVS
+3475 VLGKELADFIEQGVS
-3490 GLPGAPIDI
+3490 GLPGAPVDI

-3639 DKDGE
+3639 DKDVE
-3644 KQGEIRERMRN
+3644 RQAEIRERQQA

-3664 LTIDMLAVRRRV
+3664 VFIDRRSVRQRV

-3697 SVRQSLAEAQG
+3697 SVRQSLAQAGE
-3708 PTTAP
+3708 

>member
-1 MAKKKQALSTPLEFS
+1 MAKKKTPPPRALST
-16 DFDSALK
+16 FDDLDAAGIGAGYVSPFTPGDA
-23 AYSDFGTRYGP
+23 
-34 YRAMTSMDSTQ
+34 
-45 EPEPAKSRGL
+45 PAADESPKSRGL

-63 IEAANAAAGGL
+63 IEAANAAAGGV

-252 AAKTGLSEAAQEA
+252 AAKTGLSEATQEA

-275 QRAAIPFDPSI
+275 QRAAVPFDPSI

-335 AESGAPSQPLA
+335 AESGALSQPLA

-366 NTMLQRGADGS
+366 NTVLQRGADGS
-377 FVDVTEVPGQ
+377 FVDMTEVPGQ

-405 DGVGNAITSEDRNA
+405 DGAGNAITSEDRNA

-448 SPGFVPPEP
+448 APGFVPPEP
-457 VPAPVVPERGA
+457 APAPVVPERGA

-480 QQAAPAMPTLGAQN
+480 QQAAPAMPALGTRN
-494 NEQPDVAVQ
+494 NEHPEVAAQ
-503 GIDADTGEITAEAR
+503 GVDAETGEISPEER
-517 AGQIQEHLDFLSQMG
+517 AGQIQEHLNFLSLMG
-532 RTQGWTNEALAKR
+532 RNQGWTNEALAQR

-557 AQRMADLNDQAAEAE
+557 AQRMADLQDQASEAE

-616 AQQEAAAARAQV
+616 AQQEAAAARAEV

-647 ATRAAQAAPDILNK
+647 AARVAQTAPDILNK

-678 AGAGWEPVKVDGGY
+678 AGAGWEPVKVEGGY
-692 VVRQVQSTD
+692 VVRQVQPTD
-701 TPAPAATK
+701 SPAPTAPKVATPAPK
-709 AAAPAVQEATAK
+709 EAMAK

-735 TAQADQDA
+735 VAQADQDA

-786 EKVLSAMNSEA
+786 EKVLGAMNSVA
-797 ASAQQQKKV
+797 ATEQQQKNS

-828 TKAVPRAQMPQI
+828 TKSVPRAQMPQI

-861 ETVPAASLKPT
+861 ETVLAASLKPT
-872 QAEFSREKVQKALG
+872 QAEFSREKVKKALG

-929 RLLEAAHEFPSS
+929 QLLEAAHEFPSS
-941 STSGGAT
+941 STSGGAV
-948 DPKTAD
+948 DSKAA
-954 TGSGATFT
+954 GAERSDAAFT
-962 PSVGTAVEITSGL
+962 PSVGMAVEITSGL
-975 YQGNSGTVES
+975 YAGNSGTVES
-985 ISDTGRVVVRG
+985 VSDTGRVVVRG
-996 NNSLATGF
+996 NNELATGF
-1004 ATTASDLA
+1004 ATTAGDLA
-1012 PSAQQAPTSGQFP
+1012 PSTQQAPTSGQFP
-1025 LADADRSYSGIS
+1025 LAEADRSYSGIS
-1037 RSGSRSAK
+1037 RSGSQRAR
-1045 ADRDAFEQFMAKAE
+1045 ADGDAFEQFMAKAE
-1059 QSGASVATTEAQRQA
+1059 QSGAAVATTEAQRQA
-1074 ASAALESL
+1074 ASAALEAL

-1101 SGFVAGRSNLNSKQ
+1101 SGFVAGRGNLNSKQ

-1134 AENANRVHKAVLAA
+1134 AENADRVRKAVLAA
-1148 RTPEQVKADRDAAA
+1148 RTPEQVKADRDAAT
-1162 AQIQEKADKKAA
+1162 AQIQEKAEKKAA

-1186 KSGESMPYGKNAII
+1186 KSGENMPYGKNAII
-1200 TRVSYD
+1200 TKVSYD

-1223 LTDDKLDLLGTL
+1223 LTDDKVELVATL
-1235 KDKGETLEQA
+1235 KDRGETLAQA
-1245 KARIRG
+1245 KARIRA

-1261 ELTRDIGAIRAAA
+1261 QLNGGAGAIREAAPD
-1274 SGKAAKPKSVP
+1274 KAAKPKSVP
-1285 TKIAE
+1285 AKIAE

-1301 GNIVKSYIGNDRVI
+1301 GNIVKSYGGHDRVI
-1315 AYTPPDAQGVWSVTV
+1315 AYTSPDADGQWSVKV

-1339 WVDVPS
+1339 WVDMPS

-1352 TEPDARALTA
+1352 TEPDARALKA

-1367 APAKD
+1367 APAKES
-1372 NQATPKAEAGPV
+1372 QAAPKAEAVPV
-1384 SYLGRHNA
+1384 SFLGRHNA

-1398 SGQLALGDYK
+1398 SGQLALDDYK

-1441 AYRMGSEKKEA
+1441 AYRMGSEKKDA
-1452 IVLAVYQKMLDTY
+1452 IVLAAYQKMLDTY
-1465 ALGRSYGPSFQILSA
+1465 ALGRSYGPSSYFLSA
-1480 ANIAKNKAEKA
+1480 DSIAKNKADKA

-1498 GNTKAE
+1498 GNTTAE

-1512 IKAMRDEFKAKRAAE
+1512 IKALRDEFKAKRAAE
-1527 ADALTNPKTLQDYRG
+1527 ADALANPKTLQDFRG
-1542 FMSHWVDQGDTS
+1542 FLSHWADQGES
-1554 EAAYLRLT
+1554 SQAAYLRLT

-1567 QFDALEAEQTKDQ
+1567 QFDALEAAQTKDQ

-1595 GNTTAGEIIAT
+1595 GNTTAGEIVAT

-1661 AAEAFQKLVAG
+1661 AAEAFQKLVGG

-1681 NQRRDAFDDDKSQ
+1681 NQRRDAFEDDKSQ
-1694 SAAERLRTM
+1694 TTVERLRAM
-1703 AEALDERATESLGAD
+1703 AEALDQGADEQLGAD
-1718 RKANTARR
+1718 RKTNTARR
-1726 ARFAA
+1726 ARMANAA
-1731 SAEAA
+1731 EDA
-1736 ARLQQALAGTM
+1736 ARGSKAYAATM
-1747 RNIAQAIEE
+1747 RNLADAIEA
-1756 GRAKFLDGVRQRVQ
+1756 GKVQFLDGVRTKTQLTQLLQALGSAKVQ
-1770 VEYLMAQLRN
+1770 QLMAKHGSWAAVEEN
-1780 AKSNQLDAKYPN
+1780 KHAPMDA
-1792 YGERMNRA
+1792 
-1800 GEPIDGQTVDF
+1800 QTVDF
-1811 AQFPRFEMYRSD
+1811 AEFPRFTMYRSD
-1823 LASLARQLQE
+1823 LAGLARQLLE
-1833 IEGGKKMGA
+1833 IDGGKKMGA
-1842 ALGRLADDVTDAY
+1842 ALARLADDVTDAY
-1855 TTWAKENLL
+1855 TSWAKDNLL
-1864 RVSHFGSGDQL
+1864 SVSHFGNKTKGGFAD
-1875 AEYASRDDAERA
+1875 YASKDLAERA
-1887 IKRSGLVGKAIVL
+1887 IKRSGLVGKAVVL
-1900 PIKRGQNRVVLSPG
+1900 QIKRGQNRVILSPG
-1914 EAMQRGLWQ
+1914 EAMQQGLWQ
-1923 GDGDKRIRLGMEFVE
+1923 GDGDKRIQLGMPFVE
-1938 DLLKLGKRKGSK
+1938 DLAKLGKRKGSK
-1950 ALSLPWQLESA
+1950 VLALPWQLESTL
-1961 YENRSRLQR
+1961 EKRQRLQR

-1986 ASLQQEMGSPDRI
+1986 QNLRQERAEPDRI
-1999 KEMERAM
+1999 KQLERSM
-2006 VGRANDGLDFFPTS
+2006 VGRSNDGLDFFPTG
-2020 PAVVQSMLDAAEITE
+2020 AAATEAAIDAAEIQP
-2035 GMAVLEPSAGMGH
+2035 GMEVLEPHAGMAH

-2053 VAESGAW
+2053 REQTGVEPDVAE
-2060 PDVVELSPSRRE
+2060 LSNTRRE
-2072 LLEAKGFHLAEA
+2072 LLEAKGYNLVGS
-2084 NDFLQMEPRRFFTFG
+2084 DFLELQG
-2099 DTFRAPDGVEGV
+2099 K
-2111 MRGSGGM
+2111 
-2118 GSQRVRLVDRDGNG
+2118 Q
-2132 LGFYDRNDLTGLA
+2132 
-2145 QNGSWS
+2145 
-2151 GYDRIIMNP
+2151 YDRIVMNP
-2160 PFSDGRDIQHVMHAY
+2160 PFSNGRDIQHVQHAY
-2175 SLLRPGGRIVAIM
+2175 GLLKPGGRLVAIV

-2213 NEKLPD
+2213 NEKLPE

-2234 ARMVVIDKPATPEAG
+2234 ARMVVIDKPATQAADE
-2249 DSDTRFRRQDAD
+2249 SDTRFRRQDAD

-2289 VQKTAD
+2289 VQKTVD

-2421 LAEWAQSRPE
+2421 LAEWAQTRPE
-2431 MGFVRRAVAAVRS
+2431 MGFVRRAVAAIRS

-2503 STLGT
+2503 STLGS

-2514 YAAAKGGDIEA
+2514 YAAAKAGDIEA
-2525 AVRLAKD
+2525 AFRLAQD
-2532 LVTPELLAKVKAVI
+2532 IVTPELVAKVRAAI
-2546 GDSKPLVV
+2546 GDSKPVVV
-2554 PVAAEEAAG
+2554 PVAAEEATG
-2563 RNKIPRASAEVLALR
+2563 RNRIPVAAAGVLAQR
-2578 LGLDTAFDIVQA
+2578 LGLSTSGAIVQA
-2590 NRARRTGMDGLDRLF
+2590 NRAHRTGMDGLDRIF
-2605 APVDFEGAVE
+2605 APVDFAGAVE
-2615 PGSYLLLDDTLTQ
+2615 AKPYLLVDDTLTQ

-2649 IALTVKQYSAKI
+2649 IALTGKQYSAKI
-2661 QPSAETL
+2661 QPTTESL

-2710 RDRISEEGRRGRA
+2710 RDRISAEGHRGRA
-2723 RQDQGDSGPGAVSD
+2723 GEDQGNAGPGPLED
-2737 GPLFSRSRLADIKD
+2737 GPLFSRSRLADIKG
-2751 SALTQLDSILSH
+2751 SALSQFDNILSH

-2823 DILGKNRKR
+2823 DIVGKNRKR

-2847 EGTLLWA
+2847 EGTLLWG
-2854 RDINGQ
+2854 RDLNGQ
-2860 ATLVEDLTK
+2860 AVLVEDLAK

-2899 LPAQQYEKLIDSRFE
+2899 LPAQQYENMINSRFE

-2929 QSQFGATPDQIS
+2929 QSQFGATADQIS

-2981 SMDSAAQL
+2981 SLDSAAQL

-3001 PDNRDRLAVQMQQIR
+3001 PDNRDRLAIQMQQIR
-3016 KRLEDAKALQDSG
+3016 KRLEDAKALQESG

-3052 FGMYETIRE
+3052 FGMYETMRE
-3061 ANTAARNFRLTFPD
+3061 ANAAARNFRLTFPD

-3136 MIHRKGTSGFSE
+3136 MIHRKGTAGFSE

-3158 YSNARQAAAGLNVG
+3158 YSNARQAAAGLNAG
-3172 TLDKAINAIPKDQG
+3172 TLDKAIQAIPQEQG
-3186 ELKDLAMG
+3186 ELRDLAMG

-3255 ALKDMGTRGFQYEA
+3255 ALKDMGTKGFQYEA

-3291 LMSQARGA
+3291 LMSQARGS

-3404 MQRMWNQ
+3404 MQRMWTQ
-3411 GQAGSPERAAGRR
+3411 GGKEGKR

-3447 VEDLIDAGGQLMGYS
+3447 IEDLIDAGGQLMGYS

-3475 VLGKDLAEFIEQGVS
+3475 VLGKELADFIEQGVS
-3490 GLPGAPIDI
+3490 GLPGAPVDI

-3512 GLFLEKRDHSRDL
+3512 GLFLEKRDHSRDM

-3562 VRNAAKGYDMADS
+3562 VRNLAKGVDMADS
-3575 GVYKDSKGR
+3575 GIYKDSKGR
-3584 KVIDVTLGEA
+3584 KVIDVTLAEA
-3594 VAKAVGFQPK
+3594 AAKAIGFQPK

-3639 DKDGE
+3639 DKDVE
-3644 KQGEIRERMRN
+3644 RQAEIRERQQA

-3664 LTIDMLAVRRRV
+3664 VFIDRRSVRQRV

-3697 SVRQSLAEAQG
+3697 NVRQSLAEAQG
-3708 PTTAP
+3708 GTTVP

>member
-1 MAKKKQALSTPLEFS
+1 MAKKKTPPPRALST
-16 DFDSALK
+16 FDDLDAAGIGAGYVSPFTPGDAP
-23 AYSDFGTRYGP
+23 AAD
-34 YRAMTSMDSTQ
+34 
-45 EPEPAKSRGL
+45 EPPKSRGL

-275 QRAAIPFDPSI
+275 QRAAMPFDPSI

-311 LLTGGHGAGQT
+311 LFTGGHAAGQP
-322 AVNPLDEAINLRA
+322 AGNPLDEALNQRA

-377 FVDVTEVPGQ
+377 FVDMTGVPGQ

-405 DGVGNAITSEDRNA
+405 DGAGNAITSEDRNA
-419 QAQQDLEARAARRQR
+419 QAQQDLADRAARRQR

-448 SPGFVPPEP
+448 APGFVAPEP
-457 VPAPVVPERGA
+457 APAPVVPERGA
-468 LSRAANLGAAAT
+468 LSRAANLGASAT
-480 QQAAPAMPTLGAQN
+480 QRAAPMIPVPVTQN
-494 NEQPDVAVQ
+494 NEQVDVAAQ
-503 GIDADTGEITAEAR
+503 GVDAETGEISPEER
-517 AGQIQEHLDFLSQMG
+517 AGQIQEHLNFLSLMG
-532 RTQGWTNEALAKR
+532 RNQGWTNEALAQR

-557 AQRMADLNDQAAEAE
+557 AQRMADLQDQAAEAE

-585 NPTELPEHAA
+585 NRTELPEHAA

-647 ATRAAQAAPDILNK
+647 AARVAQAAPDILNK

-678 AGAGWEPVKVDGGY
+678 AGAGWEPVKVEGGY
-692 VVRQVQSTD
+692 VVRQVQPTD
-701 TPAPAATK
+701 SPAPTAPTAPKVATPAPK
-709 AAAPAVQEATAK
+709 EAMAK

-735 TAQADQDA
+735 VAQADQDA
-743 GARWDAMQPDAQR
+743 GARWDAMQLDAQR

-786 EKVLSAMNSEA
+786 EKVLSAMNSVA
-797 ASAQQQKKV
+797 ATKQQQKNS

-872 QAEFSREKVQKALG
+872 QAEFSREKVKKALG

-922 RLDAPIE
+922 RLDAPIDQ
-929 RLLEAAHEFPSS
+929 LLEAAHEFPSS
-941 STSGGAT
+941 STSGGAV
-948 DPKTAD
+948 DSKAA
-954 TGSGATFT
+954 GAERSDAAFT
-962 PSVGTAVEITSGL
+962 PSVGMAVEITNGL
-975 YQGNSGTVES
+975 YAGNSGTVES
-985 ISDTGRVVVRG
+985 VSDTGRVVVRG
-996 NNSLATGF
+996 NNELATGF
-1004 ATTASDLA
+1004 ATTARDLA
-1012 PSAQQAPTSGQFP
+1012 PSTQQAATSGQFP
-1025 LADADRSYSGIS
+1025 IAEADRSYSGIS
-1037 RSGSRSAK
+1037 RSGSQRAK
-1045 ADRDAFEQFMAKAE
+1045 GDRDAFEQFMTRAE
-1059 QSGASVATTEAQRQA
+1059 QSGATVATTEAQRQA
-1074 ASAALESL
+1074 ASAALEAL

-1101 SGFVAGRSNLNSKQ
+1101 SGFVAGRGNLNSKQ
-1115 ANSRNAALD
+1115 ANSRNSALD
-1124 KAMQRFDTWT
+1124 KAMQRFDTWVG
-1134 AENANRVHKAVLAA
+1134 ENADRVHKAVLAA
-1148 RTPEQVKADRDAAA
+1148 RTPEQVKADRDAAT

-1186 KSGESMPYGKNAII
+1186 KSGESMPYGKNAIL
-1200 TRVSYD
+1200 TKVSYD

-1223 LTDDKLDLLGTL
+1223 LTDDKVELVATL
-1235 KDKGETLEQA
+1235 KDRGETLAQA
-1245 KARIRG
+1245 KARIRA

-1261 ELTRDIGAIRAAA
+1261 HLNGGAGAIREAAPD
-1274 SGKAAKPKSVP
+1274 KAAKPKSVP
-1285 TKIAE
+1285 AKIAE

-1301 GNIVKSYIGNDRVI
+1301 GNIVKSYGGHDRVI
-1315 AYTPPDAQGVWSVTV
+1315 AYTAPDADGQWSVKV

-1339 WVDVPS
+1339 WVDMPS

-1352 TEPDARALTA
+1352 TEPDARALKA

-1367 APAKD
+1367 APAKES
-1372 NQATPKAEAGPV
+1372 QAAPKAEAVPV
-1384 SYLGRHNA
+1384 SFLGRHNA
-1392 IEDGIS
+1392 IEDGIN
-1398 SGQLALGDYK
+1398 SGQLALDDYK

-1441 AYRMGSEKKEA
+1441 AYRMGSEKKDA
-1452 IVLAVYQKMLDTY
+1452 IVLAAYQKMLDTY
-1465 ALGRSYGPSFQILSA
+1465 ALGRSYGPSSYFLSA
-1480 ANIAKNKAEKA
+1480 DSIAKNKADKA

-1498 GNTKAE
+1498 GNTTAE

-1512 IKAMRDEFKAKRAAE
+1512 IKALRDEFKAKRAAE
-1527 ADALTNPKTLQDYRG
+1527 ADALANPKTLQDFRG
-1542 FMSHWVDQGDTS
+1542 FMSHWADQGES
-1554 EAAYLRLT
+1554 SQAAYLRLT

-1567 QFDALEAEQTKDQ
+1567 QFDALEAAQTKDQ

-1661 AAEAFQKLVAG
+1661 AAEAFQKLVGG

-1681 NQRRDAFDDDKSQ
+1681 NQRRDAFEDDKSQ
-1694 SAAERLRTM
+1694 TTVERLRAM
-1703 AEALDERATESLGAD
+1703 AEALDQGADEQLGAD
-1718 RKANTARR
+1718 RKTNTARR
-1726 ARFAA
+1726 ARMANAA
-1731 SAEAA
+1731 EDA
-1736 ARLQQALAGTM
+1736 ARGSKAYAATM
-1747 RNIAQAIEE
+1747 RNLADAIEA
-1756 GRAKFLDGVRQRVQ
+1756 GKVQFLDGVRTKTQLTQLLQALGSAKVQ
-1770 VEYLMAQLRN
+1770 QLMAKHGSWAAVEEN
-1780 AKSNQLDAKYPN
+1780 KHAPMDA
-1792 YGERMNRA
+1792 
-1800 GEPIDGQTVDF
+1800 QTVDF
-1811 AQFPRFEMYRSD
+1811 AEFPRFTMYRSD
-1823 LASLARQLQE
+1823 LAGLARQLLE
-1833 IEGGKKMGA
+1833 IDGGKKMGA
-1842 ALGRLADDVTDAY
+1842 ALARLADDVTDAY
-1855 TTWAKENLL
+1855 TSWAKDNLL
-1864 RVSHFGSGDQL
+1864 SVSHFGNKTKGGFAD
-1875 AEYASRDDAERA
+1875 YASKDLAERA
-1887 IKRSGLVGKAIVL
+1887 IKRSGLVGKAVVL
-1900 PIKRGQNRVVLSPG
+1900 QIKRGQNRVILSPG
-1914 EAMQRGLWQ
+1914 EAMQQGLWQ
-1923 GDGDKRIRLGMEFVE
+1923 GDGDKRIQLGMPFVE
-1938 DLLKLGKRKGSK
+1938 DLSKLGKRKGSK
-1950 ALSLPWQLESA
+1950 VLALPWQLESTL
-1961 YENRSRLQR
+1961 EKRQRLQR

-1986 ASLQQEMGSPDRI
+1986 QNLRQERAEPDRI
-1999 KEMERAM
+1999 KQLERSM
-2006 VGRANDGLDFFPTS
+2006 VGRSNDGLDFFPTG
-2020 PAVVQSMLDAAEITE
+2020 AAATEAAIDAAEIQP
-2035 GMAVLEPSAGMGH
+2035 GMEVLEPHAGMAH

-2053 VAESGAW
+2053 REQTGVEPDVAE
-2060 PDVVELSPSRRE
+2060 LSNTRRE
-2072 LLEAKGFHLAEA
+2072 LLEAKGYNLVGS
-2084 NDFLQMEPRRFFTFG
+2084 DFLELQG
-2099 DTFRAPDGVEGV
+2099 K
-2111 MRGSGGM
+2111 
-2118 GSQRVRLVDRDGNG
+2118 Q
-2132 LGFYDRNDLTGLA
+2132 
-2145 QNGSWS
+2145 
-2151 GYDRIIMNP
+2151 YDRIVMNP
-2160 PFSDGRDIQHVMHAY
+2160 PFSNGRDIQHVQHAY
-2175 SLLRPGGRIVAIM
+2175 GLLKPGGRLVAIV

-2213 NEKLPD
+2213 NEKLPE

-2234 ARMVVIDKPATPEAG
+2234 ARMVVIDKPATQAADE
-2249 DSDTRFRRQDAD
+2249 SDTRFRRQD

-2289 VQKTAD
+2289 VQKTVD

-2421 LAEWAQSRPE
+2421 LAEWAQTRPE
-2431 MGFVRRAVAAVRS
+2431 MGFVRRAVAAIRA

-2503 STLGT
+2503 STLGS

-2514 YAAAKGGDIEA
+2514 YAAAKAGDIEA
-2525 AVRLAKD
+2525 AFRLAQD
-2532 LVTPELLAKVKAVI
+2532 IVTPELVAKVRAAI
-2546 GDSKPLVV
+2546 GDSKPVVV
-2554 PVAAEEAAG
+2554 PVAAEEATG
-2563 RNKIPRASAEVLALR
+2563 RNRIPVAAAGVLAQR
-2578 LGLDTAFDIVQA
+2578 LGLSTSGAIVQA
-2590 NRARRTGMDGLDRLF
+2590 NRAHRTGMDGLDRIF
-2605 APVDFEGAVE
+2605 APVDFAGAVE
-2615 PGSYLLLDDTLTQ
+2615 AKPYLLVDDTLTQ

-2649 IALTVKQYSAKI
+2649 IALTGKQYSAKI
-2661 QPSAETL
+2661 QPTTESL

-2710 RDRISEEGRRGRA
+2710 RDRISAEGHRGRA
-2723 RQDQGDSGPGAVSD
+2723 GEDQGNAGPGPLED
-2737 GPLFSRSRLADIKD
+2737 GPLFSRSRLADIKG
-2751 SALTQLDSILSH
+2751 SALSQLDNILSH

-2823 DILGKNRKR
+2823 DIVGKNRKR

-2847 EGTLLWA
+2847 EGTLLWG
-2854 RDINGQ
+2854 RDLNGQ
-2860 ATLVEDLTK
+2860 AVLVEDLAK

-2899 LPAQQYEKLIDSRFE
+2899 LPAQQYENMINSRFE

-2929 QSQFGATPDQIS
+2929 QSQFGATADQIS

-2981 SMDSAAQL
+2981 SLDSAAQL

-3001 PDNRDRLAVQMQQIR
+3001 PDNRDRLAIQMQQIR
-3016 KRLEDAKALQDSG
+3016 KRLEDAKALQESG

-3052 FGMYETIRE
+3052 FGMYETMRE

-3083 SQQAYKLFAGVTP
+3083 SQQAYKLFAEVTP

-3136 MIHRKGTSGFSE
+3136 MIHRKGTAGFSE

-3172 TLDKAINAIPKDQG
+3172 ALDKAINAIPKDQG

-3255 ALKDMGTRGFQYEA
+3255 ALKDMGTKGFQYEA

-3310 GNARATAA
+3310 GNARATVA

-3404 MQRMWNQ
+3404 MQRMWTQ
-3411 GQAGSPERAAGRR
+3411 GGKEGKR

-3447 VEDLIDAGGQLMGYS
+3447 IEDLIDAGGQLMGYS

-3475 VLGKDLAEFIEQGVS
+3475 VFGKELADFIEQGVS
-3490 GLPGAPIDI
+3490 GLPGAPVDI

-3512 GLFLEKRDHSRDL
+3512 GLFLEKRDHSRDM

-3562 VRNAAKGYDMADS
+3562 VRNLAKGVDMADS
-3575 GVYKDSKGR
+3575 GIYKDSKGR

-3639 DKDGE
+3639 DKDVE
-3644 KQGEIRERMRN
+3644 KQGDIRERMRN

-3697 SVRQSLAEAQG
+3697 NVRQSLAEAQG
-3708 PTTAP
+3708 GTTAP

>member
-1 MAKKKQALSTPLEFS
+1 MASKKTPKLPYESVTLKDIPDGFFS
-16 DFDSALK
+16 GMYDPQDE
-23 AYSDFGTRYGP
+23 
-34 YRAMTSMDSTQ
+34 Q
-45 EPEPAKSRGL
+45 PAPAADAPKSRGL

-116 GVANADG
+116 GVEKADG

-129 AVGGYIV
+129 AVGSYIA

-156 VKGAGMAARAAGLG
+156 VKGAGLAARTAGLG

-275 QRAAIPFDPSI
+275 QRAAVPFDPSI

-311 LLTGGHGAGQT
+311 LLTGGHAPVMDNALDSAINQPQLTVEQAQAAIGSVSNGTASPDQLPLLAQLQADRTGQNNVSPIMDMD
-322 AVNPLDEAINLRA
+322 ALQRNGVPPIGLLDEVALSR
-335 AESGAPSQPLA
+335 EGLGAP
-346 LPAPTITVDG
+346 
-356 TGVARTADDR
+356 
-366 NTMLQRGADGS
+366 
-377 FVDVTEVPGQ
+377 
-387 APLPD
+387 
-392 PEMLALPAPVIQV
+392 
-405 DGVGNAITSEDRNA
+405 A
-419 QAQQDLEARAARRQR
+419 Q
-434 LDSGDILDVTPVPH
+434 
-448 SPGFVPPEP
+448 
-457 VPAPVVPERGA
+457 VVPERGA
-468 LSRAANLGAAAT
+468 LSRAANLSAETQEQQQSAQPTEGAD
-480 QQAAPAMPTLGAQN
+480 M
-494 NEQPDVAVQ
+494 E
-503 GIDADTGEITAEAR
+503 TGEISPEAR
-517 AGQIQEHLDFLSQMG
+517 VGQIQEHLDFLAQMG
-532 RTQGWTNEALAKR
+532 RSQGWTNEALAQR

-647 ATRAAQAAPDILNK
+647 AARVAQAAPDILNK

-692 VVRQVQSTD
+692 VVRQVQPSD
-701 TPAPAATK
+701 SPAPAAPK
-709 AAAPAVQEATAK
+709 AAAPAMQEATAK

-735 TAQADQDA
+735 VAQADQDA

-767 VIRQNLEGKA
+767 VIRQNLEGKS

-797 ASAQQQKKV
+797 VIATQQSNKEEKNSNAIASKENDASKEIANSSAAQPPVDYEAQVVELLDPKHPRAEVTIAAGDEIPESVFRAQTSRRNDPGYVMKPGNGGTVLLTSSTKKAQQAAPKV
-806 EEKPIEGKDLGNGW
+806 EGKDLGNGW

-929 RLLEAAHEFPSS
+929 QLLEAAHEFPSS
-941 STSGGAT
+941 STSVGA
-948 DPKTAD
+948 KVD
-954 TGSGATFT
+954 TPAPATK
-962 PSVGTAVEITSGL
+962 
-975 YQGNSGTVES
+975 
-985 ISDTGRVVVRG
+985 
-996 NNSLATGF
+996 
-1004 ATTASDLA
+1004 
-1012 PSAQQAPTSGQFP
+1012 QAP
-1025 LADADRSYSGIS
+1025 
-1037 RSGSRSAK
+1037 
-1045 ADRDAFEQFMAKAE
+1045 AE
-1059 QSGASVATTEAQRQA
+1059 KPAT
-1074 ASAALESL
+1074 
-1082 RTDYLAQYRS
+1082 
-1092 LMNTRSGAY
+1092 
-1101 SGFVAGRSNLNSKQ
+1101 V
-1115 ANSRNAALD
+1115 
-1124 KAMQRFDTWT
+1124 
-1134 AENANRVHKAVLAA
+1134 
-1148 RTPEQVKADRDAAA
+1148 P
-1162 AQIQEKADKKAA
+1162 
-1174 NLKATLLKFLSF
+1174 
-1186 KSGESMPYGKNAII
+1186 KS
-1200 TRVSYD
+1200 
-1206 RDGYPSSLTF
+1206 
-1216 KMADGSP
+1216 
-1223 LTDDKLDLLGTL
+1223 
-1235 KDKGETLEQA
+1235 
-1245 KARIRG
+1245 
-1251 LVDEVRAENP
+1251 
-1261 ELTRDIGAIRAAA
+1261 RAA
-1274 SGKAAKPKSVP
+1274 V
-1285 TKIAE
+1285 TAE
-1290 AEAARADYFTP
+1290 AEKARADYFTP
-1301 GNIVKSYIGNDRVI
+1301 GNIVKGYGGHDRVI
-1315 AYTPPDAQGVWSVTV
+1315 AYTPPDSEGRWSVKV
-1330 QAVEKDGNA
+1330 QAVRKDGDS
-1339 WVDVPS
+1339 WVSDEGEQERVHGTDPQPREMKAGPVARAEPAPAQTPAGAS
-1345 EAQRTHA
+1345 PAATASKQPTLEAHIALMRRVREGKATAAELREGFKRT
-1352 TEPDARALTA
+1352 EGAREALTA
-1362 GPVQR
+1362 ELGTM
-1367 APAKD
+1367 K
-1372 NQATPKAEAGPV
+1372 KAE
-1384 SYLGRHNA
+1384 
-1392 IEDGIS
+1392 
-1398 SGQLALGDYK
+1398 
-1408 SAFAELESNQD
+1408 
-1419 AVLSELRQL
+1419 
-1428 TKDKLLR
+1428 LLR
-1435 AGGPAF
+1435 TGGMSF
-1441 AYRMGSEKKEA
+1441 AYRHKDDRKDEIVEA
-1452 IVLAVYQKMLDTY
+1452 LASRVLDEFS
-1465 ALGRSYGPSFQILSA
+1465 LGRNYGPSSYMA
-1480 ANIAKNKAEKA
+1480 TMDGIAKHKKIKA

-1498 GNTKAE
+1498 DSLTDEDISSHAKAIEKSRTDDKARSEAQAKVLADPQTLE
-1504 DLAARAAE
+1504 DFHAVMRHHVAKGDSRQDAFLKLTAEQRARYDALDAE
-1512 IKAMRDEFKAKRAAE
+1512 STRSAREATKAKRRTEVA
-1527 ADALTNPKTLQDYRG
+1527 
-1542 FMSHWVDQGDTS
+1542 
-1554 EAAYLRLT
+1554 
-1562 PEQRQ
+1562 
-1567 QFDALEAEQTKDQ
+1567 
-1580 REAEKR
+1580 
-1586 RARVTVQSA
+1586 SA
-1595 GNTTAGEIIAT
+1595 GQTTAGDVIET

-1622 RVERDAYDTLN
+1622 RVDREDYDTLN
-1633 SSAKRLGGSY
+1633 ASARRMGGSY

-1655 QFRTRE
+1655 QFRTKD
-1661 AAEAFQKLVAG
+1661 AAEAFKKLVAG
-1672 DTAQAQDLA
+1672 DTEDAQSVAA
-1681 NQRRDAFDDDKSQ
+1681 ARRDAFEDDRSQ
-1694 SAAERLRTM
+1694 SAAQRLRTM
-1703 AEALDERATESLGAD
+1703 AAALHERADESLSRD
-1718 RKANTARR
+1718 RKANTHRR
-1726 ARFAA
+1726 AAMAA

-1736 ARLQQALAGTM
+1736 ARADKAMAGTM
-1747 RNIAQAIEE
+1747 ENLAQSIED
-1756 GRAKFLDGVRQRVQ
+1756 GKAKFLDAVRQKVQ
-1770 VEYLMAQLRN
+1770 VEFLTGELRTAKEAQLRSRYKTY
-1780 AKSNQLDAKYPN
+1780 AEQ
-1792 YGERMNRA
+1792 ERHR
-1800 GEPIDGQTVDF
+1800 GEPMDAETVDF
-1811 AQFPRFEMYRSD
+1811 ADFPSYTAMRSD
-1823 LASLARQLQE
+1823 LAALGRQLQDQD
-1833 IEGGKKMGA
+1833 GTKKLGA
-1842 ALGRLADDVTDAY
+1842 RLMAVANDVSEAY
-1855 TTWAKENLL
+1855 TDWAKANLL
-1864 RVSHFGSGDQL
+1864 QVSRFGHAGEMADF
-1875 AEYASRDDAERA
+1875 ASKDAAERA
-1887 IKRSGLVGKAIVL
+1887 IRRSGIADRAIVL
-1900 PIKRGQNRVVLSPG
+1900 PIKRGQNRVVLAPA
-1914 EAMQRGLWQ
+1914 EAMKQGLWS
-1923 GDGDKRIRLGMEFVE
+1923 GDDDKRITLTSDFGRELVE
-1938 DLLKLGKRKGSK
+1938 AVGRQAKSEIR
-1950 ALSLPWQLESA
+1950 LPWQLESA
-1961 YENRSRLQR
+1961 FKKRQRLES
-1970 MGIQT
+1970 MGIST
-1975 PAEFRSALREL
+1975 GSEYRSALREF
-1986 ASLQQEMGSPDRI
+1986 AGVQEAIATPDKI
-1999 KEMERAM
+1999 KQMERALI
-2006 VGRANDGLDFFPTS
+2006 GRRADGLDFFPTS
-2020 PAVVQSMLDAAEITE
+2020 EAVVDSMLAAAEIE
-2035 GMAVLEPSAGMGH
+2035 PGMAVLEPSAGMGH

-2053 VAESGAW
+2053 RERAGVE
-2060 PDVVELSPSRRE
+2060 PDVVEMSGERRE
-2072 LLEAKGFHLAEA
+2072 LLEAKGYSLVGS
-2084 NDFLQMEPRRFFTFG
+2084 DFTEMRPRDGFTYG
-2099 DTFRAPDGVEGV
+2099 DVFRDTEGRVGV
-2111 MRGSGGM
+2111 MRGSRGM
-2118 GSQRVRLVDRDGNG
+2118 GSDRVGFHPLDADGKPDPQKAIWMDRGE
-2132 LGFYDRNDLTGLA
+2132 LTGVE
-2145 QNGSWS
+2145 QRDSDS

-2160 PFSDGRDIQHVMHAY
+2160 PFSKGRDIQHVRHAY
-2175 SLLRPGGRIVAIM
+2175 ELLRPGGRLVAIM
-2188 GEGAFFQ
+2188 GEGAFFHG
-2195 SNKRAEGFR
+2195 NKAAEDFR
-2204 EWLDERGAT
+2204 TWLDDLGAT
-2213 NEKLPD
+2213 SERLPD

-2225 SLPVNTGVS
+2225 SLPVNTSVA
-2234 ARMVVIDKPATPEAG
+2234 ARMVVIDKPATPADG
-2249 DSDTRFRRQDAD
+2249 DSDTRFRRQEAD

-2274 DGQPVAQAR
+2274 DGQPVAEAR
-2283 AEAVSA
+2283 AQAVSA
-2289 VQKTAD
+2289 VQKTVD

-2321 ARRADQAQ
+2321 ARWADQAQ

-2421 LAEWAQSRPE
+2421 LAEWSQSRPE

-2454 GMRVTDDELIRAYI
+2454 GMRVTDDEIIRSYI

-2514 YAAAKGGDIEA
+2514 YAAAKGGNIEA
-2525 AVRLAKD
+2525 AFRLAQD
-2532 LVTPELLAKVKAVI
+2532 IVTPELVAKVRAAI
-2546 GDSKPLVV
+2546 GDTKPVVV
-2554 PVAAEEAAG
+2554 PVAAEEATG
-2563 RNKIPRASAEVLALR
+2563 RNRIPVAAAGVLAQR
-2578 LGLDTAFDIVQA
+2578 LGLSTSGAIVQA
-2590 NRARRTGMDGLDRLF
+2590 NRAHRTGMDGLDRIF
-2605 APVDFEGAVE
+2605 APVDFAGKVE
-2615 PGSYLLLDDTLTQ
+2615 AKPYLLVDDTLTQ

-2649 IALTVKQYSAKI
+2649 IALTGKQYSAKI
-2661 QPSAETL
+2661 QPSAESL

-2710 RDRISEEGRRGRA
+2710 RDRISAEGHRGRA
-2723 RQDQGDSGPGAVSD
+2723 GEDQGNAGPGSLED

-2823 DILGKNRKR
+2823 DIVGKNRKR

-2880 AMLLKANRIDAG
+2880 AMLLKANRIEAG

-2899 LPAQQYEKLIDSRFE
+2899 LPAQQYENMINSRFE

-3061 ANTAARNFRLTFPD
+3061 ANTAARDFRLTFPG

-3083 SQQAYKLFAGVTP
+3083 TETTFKLFAGVTP
-3096 ESLELFGN
+3096 ETLEQFGE
-3104 MLGLD
+3104 MLGLK
-3109 SEGNEAQDKAFQEYL
+3109 SQGNEAQDKAFQEYL
-3124 KLTKNNHSALKR
+3124 KITKNNHSALKR
-3136 MIHRKGTSGFSE
+3136 LIHRKGTAGYSQ

-3158 YSNARQAAAGLNVG
+3158 YSNARAGAQGLNAG
-3172 TLDKAINAIPKDQG
+3172 RMEKAIAAIPQQQG
-3186 ELKDLAMG
+3186 ELRDLAMG

-3255 ALKDMGTRGFQYEA
+3255 ALKDMGRSVADKGFQYEP

-3291 LMSQARGA
+3291 LMAQARGA

-3404 MQRMWNQ
+3404 MQRMWTQ
-3411 GQAGSPERAAGRR
+3411 GGKEGKR

-3462 MSVKQWRKQLMQD
+3462 MSVKQWRKQLMQE
-3475 VLGKDLAEFIEQGVS
+3475 VLGKELADFIEQGVS
-3490 GLPGAPIDI
+3490 GLPGAPVDI

-3525 LEIIGPAGDLI
+3525 VEIIGPAGDLI

-3562 VRNAAKGYDMADS
+3562 VRNAAKGLDMADS

-3708 PTTAP
+3708 GTTAP

>member
-1 MAKKKQALSTPLEFS
+1 MAKKKQALSTPVEFS

-23 AYSDFGTRYGP
+23 AYGDFGAQYGP
-34 YRAMTSMDSTQ
+34 YRAVPSMDATQ
-45 EPEPAKSRGL
+45 EQEPAKSRGL

-74 SSAANFIKPGNAVS
+74 SSAANFIKPGNTVS

-116 GVANADG
+116 GVENADG

-129 AVGGYIV
+129 AVGSYIA

-156 VKGAGMAARAAGLG
+156 VKGAGMVGRAAGLG

-190 GGDAAGTAYDLAIKA
+190 GGDAAGTTYDLAIKA

-275 QRAAIPFDPSI
+275 QRAAVPFDPSI

-311 LLTGGHGAGQT
+311 LLTGGHGSVTGTALDAAINQPQLTVEQAQAAIDSVSNGTASPDQLALLAQLQADRTGQNNVSPILDMDALQRKGVT
-322 AVNPLDEAINLRA
+322 PIGLLDEVALSR
-335 AESGAPSQPLA
+335 EGLGAPVQ
-346 LPAPTITVDG
+346 
-356 TGVARTADDR
+356 
-366 NTMLQRGADGS
+366 
-377 FVDVTEVPGQ
+377 
-387 APLPD
+387 
-392 PEMLALPAPVIQV
+392 
-405 DGVGNAITSEDRNA
+405 
-419 QAQQDLEARAARRQR
+419 
-434 LDSGDILDVTPVPH
+434 
-448 SPGFVPPEP
+448 
-457 VPAPVVPERGA
+457 VVPERGA
-468 LSRAANLGAAAT
+468 LSRAANLAAVT
-480 QQAAPAMPTLGAQN
+480 QQAAPLTTAAETQEQQQSAQPTEGADM
-494 NEQPDVAVQ
+494 E
-503 GIDADTGEITAEAR
+503 TGEISPEAR
-517 AGQIQEHLDFLSQMG
+517 VGQIQEHLDFLAQMG
-532 RTQGWTNEALAKR
+532 RSQGWTNEALAQR

-557 AQRMADLNDQAAEAE
+557 AQRMADLQDQAAEAE

-595 KGGPADIQEANEQR
+595 NGGPADIQEANEQR

-647 ATRAAQAAPDILNK
+647 AARVAQAAPDILNK

-678 AGAGWEPVKVDGGY
+678 AGAGWEPVKVEGGY
-692 VVRQVQSTD
+692 VVRQVQPTD
-701 TPAPAATK
+701 SPAPTAPKVATPAP
-709 AAAPAVQEATAK
+709 QEAMAK

-735 TAQADQDA
+735 VAQADQDA

-797 ASAQQQKKV
+797 AIAMRESNEAAKEVANSSAVQASAARYEYPLQGSTGKPQYELQKAAVDYLNGEADKGALIAKAAQALRDGATLGQVHSLYMRTTDFTTGDGYSAIRAASPDMAKALDIVQDSSVSARDAVRKISALGLSGNQLKAAILDAHVYGKNFSDADEAAMGSGSAKKEQRADAVQRVGRTGNDEVSPSV
-806 EEKPIEGKDLGNGW
+806 EGADLGNGW

-872 QAEFSREKVQKALG
+872 QAEFSREKVKKALG

-922 RLDAPIE
+922 RLDAPIDQ
-929 RLLEAAHEFPSS
+929 LLEAAHDFPSS
-941 STSGGAT
+941 STSGGAV
-948 DPKTAD
+948 DSKAAD
-954 TGSGATFT
+954 TGTGATFT
-962 PSVGTAVEITSGL
+962 PSVGAAVEITSGL

-985 ISDTGRVVVRG
+985 ISDAGRVVVRG
-996 NNSLATGF
+996 DNALATGYS
-1004 ATTASDLA
+1004 TTADELA
-1012 PSAQQAPTSGQFP
+1012 PA
-1025 LADADRSYSGIS
+1025 
-1037 RSGSRSAK
+1037 AK
-1045 ADRDAFEQFMAKAE
+1045 
-1059 QSGASVATTEAQRQA
+1059 STP
-1074 ASAALESL
+1074 
-1082 RTDYLAQYRS
+1082 
-1092 LMNTRSGAY
+1092 
-1101 SGFVAGRSNLNSKQ
+1101 
-1115 ANSRNAALD
+1115 
-1124 KAMQRFDTWT
+1124 
-1134 AENANRVHKAVLAA
+1134 A
-1148 RTPEQVKADRDAAA
+1148 RKPRA
-1162 AQIQEKADKKAA
+1162 AQAGDAEK
-1174 NLKATLLKFLSF
+1174 
-1186 KSGESMPYGKNAII
+1186 
-1200 TRVSYD
+1200 
-1206 RDGYPSSLTF
+1206 
-1216 KMADGSP
+1216 
-1223 LTDDKLDLLGTL
+1223 
-1235 KDKGETLEQA
+1235 
-1245 KARIRG
+1245 
-1251 LVDEVRAENP
+1251 
-1261 ELTRDIGAIRAAA
+1261 
-1274 SGKAAKPKSVP
+1274 
-1285 TKIAE
+1285 
-1290 AEAARADYFTP
+1290 ARADYFTP
-1301 GNIVKSYIGNDRVI
+1301 GNIVKSYGGHDRVI
-1315 AYTPPDAQGVWSVTV
+1315 AYTAPDADGQWSVKV

-1339 WVDVPS
+1339 WVDMPS

-1352 TEPDARALTA
+1352 TEPDASALKA

-1367 APAKD
+1367 APAKES
-1372 NQATPKAEAGPV
+1372 QAAPKAEAVPV
-1384 SYLGRHNA
+1384 SFLGRHNA
-1392 IEDGIS
+1392 IEDGIN
-1398 SGQLALGDYK
+1398 SGQLALDDYK

-1419 AVLSELRQL
+1419 AVISELQQL

-1441 AYRMGSEKKEA
+1441 AYRMGSEKKDA
-1452 IVLAVYQKMLDTY
+1452 IVLAAYQKMLDTY
-1465 ALGRSYGPSFQILSA
+1465 ALGRSYGPSSYILSA
-1480 ANIAKNKAEKA
+1480 ANIAKNKADKA

-1498 GNTKAE
+1498 GNTTAE

-1527 ADALTNPKTLQDYRG
+1527 ADALANPKTLQDFRG
-1542 FMSHWVDQGDTS
+1542 FMSHWVDQGETS
-1554 EAAYLRLT
+1554 QAAYLRLT

-1595 GNTTAGEIIAT
+1595 GNTTAGEIIST

-1681 NQRRDAFDDDKSQ
+1681 NQRRDAFEDDKSQ
-1694 SAAERLRTM
+1694 TTVERLRAM
-1703 AEALDERATESLGAD
+1703 AEALDQGADEQLGAD
-1718 RKANTARR
+1718 RKTNTARR
-1726 ARFAA
+1726 ARMA
-1731 SAEAA
+1731 SAAEDA
-1736 ARLQQALAGTM
+1736 ARGSKAYAGTM
-1747 RNIAQAIEE
+1747 RNLADAIES
-1756 GRAKFLDGVRQRVQ
+1756 GQVQFLDGVRTKTQLSQLLQALGSAKVQ
-1770 VEYLMAQLRN
+1770 QLMAKHGSWAAVEEN
-1780 AKSNQLDAKYPN
+1780 KHAPMDA
-1792 YGERMNRA
+1792 
-1800 GEPIDGQTVDF
+1800 QTVDF
-1811 AQFPRFEMYRSD
+1811 SEFPRFTMYRSD
-1823 LASLARQLQE
+1823 LAGLARQLLD

-1842 ALGRLADDVTDAY
+1842 ALARLADDVTDAY
-1855 TTWAKENLL
+1855 TSWAKDNLL
-1864 RVSHFGSGDQL
+1864 SVSHFGNKTKGGFAD
-1875 AEYASRDDAERA
+1875 YASKDLAERA
-1887 IKRSGLVGKAIVL
+1887 IKRSGLVGKAVVL
-1900 PIKRGQNRVVLSPG
+1900 QIKRGQNRVILSPG
-1914 EAMQRGLWQ
+1914 EAMQQGLWQ
-1923 GDGDKRIRLGMEFVE
+1923 GDGDKRIQLGMPFVE
-1938 DLLKLGKRKGSK
+1938 DLAKLGKRKGSK
-1950 ALSLPWQLESA
+1950 VLALPWQLESTL
-1961 YENRSRLQR
+1961 EKRQRLQR

-1986 ASLQQEMGSPDRI
+1986 QNLRQERAEPDRI
-1999 KEMERAM
+1999 KQLERSM
-2006 VGRANDGLDFFPTS
+2006 VGRSNDGLDFFPTG
-2020 PAVVQSMLDAAEITE
+2020 AAATEAAIDAAEIQP
-2035 GMAVLEPSAGMGH
+2035 GMEVLEPHAGMAH

-2053 VAESGAW
+2053 REQTGVEPDVAE
-2060 PDVVELSPSRRE
+2060 LSNTRRE
-2072 LLEAKGFHLAEA
+2072 LLEAKGYNLVGS
-2084 NDFLQMEPRRFFTFG
+2084 DFLELQG
-2099 DTFRAPDGVEGV
+2099 K
-2111 MRGSGGM
+2111 
-2118 GSQRVRLVDRDGNG
+2118 Q
-2132 LGFYDRNDLTGLA
+2132 
-2145 QNGSWS
+2145 
-2151 GYDRIIMNP
+2151 YDRIVMNP
-2160 PFSDGRDIQHVMHAY
+2160 PFSNGRDIQHVQHAY
-2175 SLLRPGGRIVAIM
+2175 GLLKPGGRLVAIV

-2213 NEKLPD
+2213 NEKLPE

-2234 ARMVVIDKPATPEAG
+2234 ARMVVIDKPATQAADE
-2249 DSDTRFRRQDAD
+2249 SDTRFRRQDAD

-2289 VQKTAD
+2289 VQKTVD

-2307 TVVYDMADP
+2307 TVVYDMADT

-2321 ARRADQAQ
+2321 ARRADQTQ

-2421 LAEWAQSRPE
+2421 LAEWAQTRPE
-2431 MGFVRRAVAAVRS
+2431 MGFVRRAVAAIRS

-2503 STLGT
+2503 STLGS

-2514 YAAAKGGDIEA
+2514 YAAAKAGDIEA
-2525 AVRLAKD
+2525 AFRLAQD
-2532 LVTPELLAKVKAVI
+2532 IVTPELVAKVRAAI
-2546 GDSKPLVV
+2546 GDSKPVVV
-2554 PVAAEEAAG
+2554 PVAAEEATG
-2563 RNKIPRASAEVLALR
+2563 RNRIPVAAAGVLAQR
-2578 LGLDTAFDIVQA
+2578 LGLSTSGAIVQA
-2590 NRARRTGMDGLDRLF
+2590 NRAHRTGMDGLDRIF
-2605 APVDFEGAVE
+2605 APVDFAGAVE
-2615 PGSYLLLDDTLTQ
+2615 AKPYLLVDDTLTQ

-2649 IALTVKQYSAKI
+2649 IALTGKQYSAKI
-2661 QPSAETL
+2661 QPTTESL

-2710 RDRISEEGRRGRA
+2710 RDRISAEGHRGRA
-2723 RQDQGDSGPGAVSD
+2723 GEDQGNAGPGSLED
-2737 GPLFSRSRLADIKD
+2737 GPLFSRSRLADIKG
-2751 SALTQLDSILSH
+2751 SALSQLDNILSH

-2772 TVGTMRHLAERNPFF
+2772 TVGTMRHLAERNRFF

-2805 NDAADQ
+2805 NDAAEQ

-2847 EGTLLWA
+2847 EGTLLWG
-2854 RDINGQ
+2854 RDLNGQ
-2860 ATLVEDLTK
+2860 ATLVEDLVK

-2899 LPAQQYEKLIDSRFE
+2899 LPAQQYENMINSRFE

-2964 TLGDEYAAM
+2964 TLGDGYAAM

-2981 SMDSAAQL
+2981 SLDSAGQL

-3016 KRLEDAKALQDSG
+3016 KRLEDAKALQESG

-3052 FGMYETIRE
+3052 FGMYETMRE

-3136 MIHRKGTSGFSE
+3136 MIHRKGTAGFSE

-3255 ALKDMGTRGFQYEA
+3255 ALKDMGTKGFQYEA

-3291 LMSQARGA
+3291 LMAQARGA

-3310 GNARATAA
+3310 GNARATVA

-3404 MQRMWNQ
+3404 MQRMWTQ
-3411 GQAGSPERAAGRR
+3411 GGKEGKR

-3447 VEDLIDAGGQLMGYS
+3447 IEDLIDAGGQLMGYS

-3475 VLGKDLAEFIEQGVS
+3475 VLGKELADFIEQGMS
-3490 GLPGAPIDI
+3490 GLPGAPVDI

-3512 GLFLEKRDHSRDL
+3512 GLFLEKRDHSRDM

-3562 VRNAAKGYDMADS
+3562 VRNLAKGVDMADS
-3575 GVYKDSKGR
+3575 GIYKDSKGR

-3639 DKDGE
+3639 DKDVE
-3644 KQGEIRERMRN
+3644 RQAEIRERQQA

-3664 LTIDMLAVRRRV
+3664 VFIDRRSVRQRV

-3697 SVRQSLAEAQG
+3697 NVRQSLAEAQG
-3708 PTTAP
+3708 GTTAP

>member
-1 MAKKKQALSTPLEFS
+1 MAKKKTPQPRALSSFDDLDAAGIGAGYVSPFTPGAAPAA
-16 DFDSALK
+16 D
-23 AYSDFGTRYGP
+23 
-34 YRAMTSMDSTQ
+34 
-45 EPEPAKSRGL
+45 EPPKSRGL
-55 LAVANDTV
+55 MSVANDTV

-98 GEESQSDVVKAS
+98 GEEAQSDVVKAS

-156 VKGAGMAARAAGLG
+156 VKGAGMAARAAGVG

-311 LLTGGHGAGQT
+311 LLTGGHGPVTGTALDAAINQPQLTVEQAQAAIDSVSNGTASPDQLALLAQLQADRTGQSNVSPILDMDALQRKGVT
-322 AVNPLDEAINLRA
+322 PIGLLDEVALSR
-335 AESGAPSQPLA
+335 EGLGAPVQ
-346 LPAPTITVDG
+346 
-356 TGVARTADDR
+356 
-366 NTMLQRGADGS
+366 
-377 FVDVTEVPGQ
+377 
-387 APLPD
+387 
-392 PEMLALPAPVIQV
+392 
-405 DGVGNAITSEDRNA
+405 
-419 QAQQDLEARAARRQR
+419 
-434 LDSGDILDVTPVPH
+434 
-448 SPGFVPPEP
+448 
-457 VPAPVVPERGA
+457 VVPERGA
-468 LSRAANLGAAAT
+468 LSRAANLAAVT
-480 QQAAPAMPTLGAQN
+480 QQAAPLTTAAETQEQQQSAQPTEGADM
-494 NEQPDVAVQ
+494 E
-503 GIDADTGEITAEAR
+503 TGEISPEAR
-517 AGQIQEHLDFLSQMG
+517 VGQIQEHLDFLAQMG
-532 RTQGWTNEALAKR
+532 RSQGWTNEALAQR

-557 AQRMADLNDQAAEAE
+557 AQRMADLQDQAAEAD
-572 ARAADWAGRQYRP
+572 ARAADWAGREYRP

-595 KGGPADIQEANEQR
+595 NGGPADIQEANEQR

-647 ATRAAQAAPDILNK
+647 AARVAQTAPDILNK

-678 AGAGWEPVKVDGGY
+678 AGAGWEPVKVEGGY
-692 VVRQVQSTD
+692 VVRQVQLADSPAPTARKVA
-701 TPAPAATK
+701 TPAP
-709 AAAPAVQEATAK
+709 QEAMAK

-735 TAQADQDA
+735 VAQADHDA

-756 AVLAAVPKMAK
+756 AVLAAVPKMAN

-786 EKVLSAMNSEA
+786 EKVLGAMNSV
-797 ASAQQQKKV
+797 ASTEQQQKNS

-872 QAEFSREKVQKALG
+872 QAEFSREKVKKALG

-929 RLLEAAHEFPSS
+929 QLLEAAHEFPSS
-941 STSGGAT
+941 STSGGAV
-948 DPKTAD
+948 DSKTAD
-954 TGSGATFT
+954 SGTGGTFT
-962 PSVGTAVEITSGL
+962 PSVGAAVEITSGL

-985 ISDTGRVVVRG
+985 ISDSGRVVVRG
-996 NNSLATGF
+996 DNALATGYS
-1004 ATTASDLA
+1004 TTADELA
-1012 PSAQQAPTSGQFP
+1012 PA
-1025 LADADRSYSGIS
+1025 
-1037 RSGSRSAK
+1037 AK
-1045 ADRDAFEQFMAKAE
+1045 
-1059 QSGASVATTEAQRQA
+1059 STP
-1074 ASAALESL
+1074 
-1082 RTDYLAQYRS
+1082 
-1092 LMNTRSGAY
+1092 
-1101 SGFVAGRSNLNSKQ
+1101 
-1115 ANSRNAALD
+1115 
-1124 KAMQRFDTWT
+1124 
-1134 AENANRVHKAVLAA
+1134 A
-1148 RTPEQVKADRDAAA
+1148 RKPRA
-1162 AQIQEKADKKAA
+1162 AQAGDAEK
-1174 NLKATLLKFLSF
+1174 
-1186 KSGESMPYGKNAII
+1186 
-1200 TRVSYD
+1200 
-1206 RDGYPSSLTF
+1206 
-1216 KMADGSP
+1216 
-1223 LTDDKLDLLGTL
+1223 
-1235 KDKGETLEQA
+1235 
-1245 KARIRG
+1245 
-1251 LVDEVRAENP
+1251 
-1261 ELTRDIGAIRAAA
+1261 
-1274 SGKAAKPKSVP
+1274 
-1285 TKIAE
+1285 
-1290 AEAARADYFTP
+1290 ARADYFTP
-1301 GNIVKSYIGNDRVI
+1301 GNIVKSYSGHDRVI
-1315 AYTPPDAQGVWSVTV
+1315 AYTPPDSEGRWSVKV
-1330 QAVEKDGNA
+1330 QAVRKDGDS
-1339 WVDVPS
+1339 WVADEGEQERVHGTDPQPREMKAGPVARAEPAPAQTPGS
-1345 EAQRTHA
+1345 ASPAATASKQPTLEAHIALMRRVREGKATAAELREGFKRT
-1352 TEPDARALTA
+1352 EGAREALTA
-1362 GPVQR
+1362 ELGTM
-1367 APAKD
+1367 K
-1372 NQATPKAEAGPV
+1372 KAE
-1384 SYLGRHNA
+1384 
-1392 IEDGIS
+1392 
-1398 SGQLALGDYK
+1398 
-1408 SAFAELESNQD
+1408 
-1419 AVLSELRQL
+1419 
-1428 TKDKLLR
+1428 LLR
-1435 AGGPAF
+1435 TGGMSF
-1441 AYRMGSEKKEA
+1441 AYRHKDDRKEE
-1452 IVLAVYQKMLDTY
+1452 IVEALASRVLDEFS
-1465 ALGRSYGPSFQILSA
+1465 LGRNYGPSSYMA
-1480 ANIAKNKAEKA
+1480 TMEGIAKHKKIKA
-1491 QALRELV
+1491 QALRDLV
-1498 GNTKAE
+1498 DSLTDEDISSHAKAIE
-1504 DLAARAAE
+1504 KSRADDKAR
-1512 IKAMRDEFKAKRAAE
+1512 
-1527 ADALTNPKTLQDYRG
+1527 
-1542 FMSHWVDQGDTS
+1542 S
-1554 EAAYLRLT
+1554 EAQAKVLADPQTLEDFHAVMRHHVAKGDSRQDAFLKLT
-1562 PEQRQ
+1562 AEQRARY
-1567 QFDALEAEQTKDQ
+1567 DALEAESTRSA
-1580 REAEKR
+1580 REATKAKR
-1586 RARVTVQSA
+1586 RTEVASA
-1595 GNTTAGEIIAT
+1595 GQTTAGDVIET

-1622 RVERDAYDTLN
+1622 RVDREDYDTLN
-1633 SSAKRLGGSY
+1633 ASARRMGGSY

-1655 QFRTRE
+1655 QFRTKD
-1661 AAEAFQKLVAG
+1661 AAEAFKKLVAG
-1672 DTAQAQDLA
+1672 DTGDAQSVAA
-1681 NQRRDAFDDDKSQ
+1681 ARRDAFEDDRSQ
-1694 SAAERLRTM
+1694 SAAQRLRTM
-1703 AEALDERATESLGAD
+1703 AAALHERADESLSRD
-1718 RKANTARR
+1718 RKANTHRR
-1726 ARFAA
+1726 AAMAA

-1736 ARLQQALAGTM
+1736 ARADKAMAGTM
-1747 RNIAQAIEE
+1747 ENLAQSIED
-1756 GRAKFLDGVRQRVQ
+1756 GKAKFLDAVRQKVQ
-1770 VEYLMAQLRN
+1770 VEFLTGELRTAKEAQLR
-1780 AKSNQLDAKYPN
+1780 SKYKT
-1792 YGERMNRA
+1792 YAEQERHR
-1800 GEPIDGQTVDF
+1800 GEPMDAETVDF
-1811 AQFPRFEMYRSD
+1811 ADFPSYTAMRSD
-1823 LASLARQLQE
+1823 LAALGRQLQDRD
-1833 IEGGKKMGA
+1833 GTKKLGA
-1842 ALGRLADDVTDAY
+1842 RLMAVANDVSEAY
-1855 TTWAKENLL
+1855 TDWAKANLL
-1864 RVSHFGSGDQL
+1864 QVSRFGHAGEMADF
-1875 AEYASRDDAERA
+1875 ASNDAAERA
-1887 IKRSGLVGKAIVL
+1887 IRRSGIADRAIVL
-1900 PIKRGQNRVVLSPG
+1900 PIKRGQNRVVLAPA
-1914 EAMQRGLWQ
+1914 EAMKQGLWS
-1923 GDGDKRIRLGMEFVE
+1923 GDDDKRITLTSDFGRELVE
-1938 DLLKLGKRKGSK
+1938 AVGRRAKSEIR
-1950 ALSLPWQLESA
+1950 LPWQLESA
-1961 YENRSRLQR
+1961 FKKRQRLES
-1970 MGIQT
+1970 MGIST
-1975 PAEFRSALREL
+1975 GSEYRSALREF
-1986 ASLQQEMGSPDRI
+1986 AGVQEAIATPDKI
-1999 KEMERAM
+1999 KQMERALI
-2006 VGRANDGLDFFPTS
+2006 GRRADGLDFFPTS
-2020 PAVVQSMLDAAEITE
+2020 EAVVDSMLAAAEIE
-2035 GMAVLEPSAGMGH
+2035 PGMAVLEPSAGMGH

-2053 VAESGAW
+2053 RERAGVE
-2060 PDVVELSPSRRE
+2060 PDVVEMSGERRE
-2072 LLEAKGFHLAEA
+2072 LLEAKGYSLVGS
-2084 NDFLQMEPRRFFTFG
+2084 DFTEMRPRDGFTYG
-2099 DTFRAPDGVEGV
+2099 DVFRDTEGRLGV
-2111 MRGSGGM
+2111 MRGSRGM
-2118 GSQRVRLVDRDGNG
+2118 GSDRVGFHPLDADGKPDAQKATWVDRGE
-2132 LGFYDRNDLTGLA
+2132 LTGVE
-2145 QNGSWS
+2145 QRDSDS

-2160 PFSDGRDIQHVMHAY
+2160 PFSKDRDIQHVRHAY
-2175 SLLRPGGRIVAIM
+2175 ELLRPGGRLVAIM
-2188 GEGAFFQ
+2188 GEGAFFHG
-2195 SNKRAEGFR
+2195 NKAAESFR
-2204 EWLDERGAT
+2204 TWLDDLGAT
-2213 NEKLPD
+2213 SERLPD

-2225 SLPVNTGVS
+2225 SLPVNTSVA
-2234 ARMVVIDKPATPEAG
+2234 ARMVVIDKPTTPAAG
-2249 DSDTRFRRQDAD
+2249 DSDTRFRRQEAD

-2289 VQKTAD
+2289 VQKTVD
-2295 AIRAGWANGPEV
+2295 AIRTGWANGPEV

-2339 GFYYGGKAYLLAS
+2339 GFFYGGKAYLLAS

-2421 LAEWAQSRPE
+2421 LAEWAQTRPE
-2431 MGFVRRAVAAVRS
+2431 MGFVRRAVAAIRS

-2503 STLGT
+2503 STLGS

-2514 YAAAKGGDIEA
+2514 YAAAKAGDIEA
-2525 AVRLAKD
+2525 AFRLAQD
-2532 LVTPELLAKVKAVI
+2532 IVTPELVAKVRAAI
-2546 GDSKPLVV
+2546 GDSKPVVV
-2554 PVAAEEAAG
+2554 PVAAEEATG
-2563 RNKIPRASAEVLALR
+2563 RNRIPVAAAGVLAQR
-2578 LGLDTAFDIVQA
+2578 LGLSTSGAIVQA
-2590 NRARRTGMDGLDRLF
+2590 NRAHRTGMDGLDRIF
-2605 APVDFEGAVE
+2605 APVDFAGAVE
-2615 PGSYLLLDDTLTQ
+2615 AKPYLLVDDTLTQ

-2649 IALTVKQYSAKI
+2649 IALTGKQYSAKI
-2661 QPSAETL
+2661 QPTTESL

-2710 RDRISEEGRRGRA
+2710 RDRISAEGHRGRSGE
-2723 RQDQGDSGPGAVSD
+2723 DQGNADPGSLED
-2737 GPLFSRSRLADIKD
+2737 GPLFSRSRLADIKG
-2751 SALTQLDSILSH
+2751 SALSQLDNILSH

-2847 EGTLLWA
+2847 EGTLLWG
-2854 RDINGQ
+2854 RDLNGQ
-2860 ATLVEDLTK
+2860 AVLVEDLAK

-2899 LPAQQYEKLIDSRFE
+2899 LPAQQYENMINSRFE

-2924 SDKEL
+2924 SDGEL
-2929 QSQFGATPDQIS
+2929 QSQFGATADQIS

-2964 TLGDEYAAM
+2964 TLGDGYAAM
-2973 RDAVLEQP
+2973 RGAMLEQP
-2981 SMDSAAQL
+2981 SLDSAGQL

-3001 PDNRDRLAVQMQQIR
+3001 PDNRDRLALQMQQIR
-3016 KRLEDAKALQDSG
+3016 KRLEDAKALQESG

-3052 FGMYETIRE
+3052 FGMYETMRE

-3075 AKVEQGTM
+3075 ATVEQGTM

-3109 SEGNEAQDKAFQEYL
+3109 SEGNAAQDKAFQEYL

-3136 MIHRKGTSGFSE
+3136 MIHRKGTAGFSE

-3172 TLDKAINAIPKDQG
+3172 ALDKAINAIPKDQG

-3255 ALKDMGTRGFQYEA
+3255 ALKDMGTKGFQYEA

-3291 LMSQARGA
+3291 LMSQARGS

-3310 GNARATAA
+3310 GNARATVA

-3404 MQRMWNQ
+3404 MQRMWTQ
-3411 GQAGSPERAAGRR
+3411 GGKEGKR

-3447 VEDLIDAGGQLMGYS
+3447 IEDLIDAGGQLMGYS

-3475 VLGKDLAEFIEQGVS
+3475 VLGKELADFIEQGVS
-3490 GLPGAPIDI
+3490 GLPGAPVDI

-3512 GLFLEKRDHSRDL
+3512 GLFLEKRDHSRDM

-3562 VRNAAKGYDMADS
+3562 VRNLAKGVDMADS
-3575 GVYKDSKGR
+3575 GIYKDSKGR

-3639 DKDGE
+3639 DKDVE
-3644 KQGEIRERMRN
+3644 RQAEIRERQQA

-3664 LTIDMLAVRRRV
+3664 VFIDRRSVRQRV

-3697 SVRQSLAEAQG
+3697 NVRQSLAEAQG
-3708 PTTAP
+3708 GTTAP